1 MPYNTGALSYLDN
14 LAAMTQQAALDNEA
28 ARQQLALEQQQS
40 EARIAE
46 AQKAMEDALAQQ
58 QAAYVAQQQ
67 QAQAQ
72 AQQQQAA
79 ANAATMST
87 GNKWADEFIA
97 SADKFNYGTHGI
109 DPNGATLWNRK
120 VLDNWLDAKA
130 KEENWNAL
138 QKDQIKKQV
147 KDAVVKV
154 STNKNLFDTEERGFW
169 GAVGD
174 IGNSLADSAVGGI
187 ADLASTLNI
196 AAYEGAKRMGK
207 AGYTDALGNINPVYA
222 MEKAWEFTGLGDG
235 KMNWD
240 KQIDDA
246 VVATRAAWGDLK
258 SDYYKDAARARAE
271 ASGVAETLLALGDKP
286 TTAFDELAS
295 ALGVVVGAKGLN
307 LVGKGVAAV
316 GKGIVK
322 GAAKGVSKATFGM
335 ADDVL
340 RAGGAQLGRAAGVL
354 RPAAERLNPSI
365 LARSAAIEGAGNAM
379 DVLRQEGA
387 YNPTTAQYTDDA
399 LATAAVTGLLTGGIT
414 YAGGKLFNTVEGT
427 AARALGGRAAAGN
440 TTLSQTLLSGS
451 GLTIEQALRTVADDI
466 ASGAASK
473 ATRDVLG
480 EATEYL
486 ISRTAQL
493 VPKSGKL
500 SAVFNGTKQIT
511 SGMLGEGLEEGLIG
525 MVSSAATQGLG
536 KDGTFNTNNID
547 IKEVIRAGQNAAT
560 LGATLGVVSGG
571 IEAAGKYRE
580 HRANVDRILQDN
592 EQAAAHLQDARQ
604 MWYDIE
610 NPDGVVRPAQAQA
623 QAQPQAQPTGDP
635 LQQAQAQAQAQQP
648 TAPLALPSPNPTLAI
663 PSNIDPRLP
672 DDVYRELA
680 LQAYKERVAQ
690 TDAARADRE
699 MAAEVD
705 AAKQR
710 AMGDRLADYAKT
722 EQAKVALNEL
732 LTPEQRAE
740 RATAGFRF
748 ADDILNRSDI
758 HVPQGVRA
766 TIELLGQL
774 ERAQDLIK
782 SGTLD
787 TTTEKSLL
795 DSASQLLRYAT
806 RQGRLEA
813 ARTWVDK
820 NLLKIKTAE
829 QTQPAPADG
838 TAKAVSNTRSTKT
851 VLEQNGIAG
860 AAGKDVMRLM
870 KDVKSTNARVEVN
883 NFIEAYTSD
892 EPTDVGYYR
901 DRAVAS
907 LTDMYVK
914 QGQDQAT
921 AEASAQQL
929 VDDLEATL
937 TDGVESRSATK
948 EAASQEGAAAEA
960 KKLQLTLF
968 DEVTPDAT
976 QAVHDT
982 ARAMQKHGAPTSLMS
997 FPDGW
1002 QDDPRYLLM
1011 VGRYELQT
1019 GESFFRNQ
1027 LGTGGEYQQALA
1039 AGRTELNEQQWYQ
1052 VRSPQFKAW
1061 FGDWENDPANASKVI
1076 NPRTGEPLVVYHGTA
1091 GKFEAFDRGARAV
1104 SGSSTNDGFFFSD
1117 SPDVAGSYASVDSN
1131 YAPQPMVR
1139 GRIYDIDDNLT
1150 ADLGTF
1156 DSSDALYAHLR
1167 EREAAG
1173 EYVDWDGVV
1182 TNTEYPQV
1190 PLSARNIIPA
1200 FLNIRQPQVTDFG
1213 GLPWNALPAAQGGY
1227 ITTDVLARE
1236 AQQSAD
1242 GAVFT
1247 NVRDSHAQSDTQV
1260 STVYVAYDANQ
1271 IKSAVENS
1279 GEFSTSDARFRH
1291 QRGVQTEWDT
1301 MSDAEKHFAIEQ
1313 QTITRGTNALR
1324 NAFGDDIAWNVLWVS
1339 PRSQNLHNRNAR
1351 AYVVDGDPN
1360 TIYVVAHPHMT
1371 NQQFVYAVA
1380 HEMLHQGVDVNLRGK
1395 VLRGADYTQHMDRL
1409 AENPFVQALMARIG
1423 ERYGNIDKQSMVE
1436 EALAEIHAARTTK
1449 DGWNTLR
1456 NEWGL
1461 DMDIPAALRS
1471 TNSSSLVSRIVSYLK
1486 QVVSRLTGKY
1496 RKASDSDVANFL
1508 NVVTARRPNDT
1519 AGIRTPDQVNAYR
1532 QRMSFEAA
1540 QARSDYYHNQARS
1553 IYPDFDSLDD
1563 TSKANILSQ
1572 LGTGDEQAQTELGL
1586 QIRNSLLPV
1595 NDPWKDPKW
1604 RAQQQAAA
1612 HAQKV
1617 AAAQQAANQVPPSSN
1632 PQGQAD
1638 YVRRSV
1644 RQIRIYPSRANTS
1657 YYNASDLD
1665 NYVGIISQVR
1675 KGDAYFIRVEM
1686 NDDAT
1691 GAKGIIYEEPVTGDI
1706 DLDMHKAW
1714 EALVQQYPNAH
1725 YERREGSTYSTEANR
1740 ALTPEELVV
1749 LNRAQQMGLSSPSLR
1764 RWTNWLRDKLPANYV
1779 PILDKFLDVVEMA
1792 RTHWVSIYTPFMAV
1806 EQMYAD
1812 ATGKQTNIIT
1822 RLLRDKSEAGA
1833 FLHRNF
1839 NSTNPNQQS
1848 LRDRTEKLRQSIID
1862 SGISQEK
1869 VNRILHGLEER
1880 VRSDVLLNSDEALGH
1895 WQEVNGNRV
1904 LFDPAT
1910 GRPRYTVTGYRFQ
1923 DLDTTDPNAGTYD
1936 LRGIRLAQALA
1947 NLTVEERNK
1956 IGSIVAEVAE
1966 TNRIV
1971 NKLKHERGVLTDKD
1985 YYERVD
1991 RGKGY
1996 LDLVFPELA
2005 AQGVDFGGFF
2015 VTMRDDDSSAYSK
2028 AHALGRASAVE
2039 NVLGNTA
2046 KVWEAEV
2053 KTAFT
2058 NNELSQFAL
2067 MVMSMPNK
2075 HFVIDP
2081 VSPRNN
2087 FEDADNVLDWET
2099 SHKGEQDSIMIYING
2114 TPVRLVAKS
2123 KAAAKALHQ
2132 EQPHAAVAKIG
2143 SINHYFNQFK
2153 TSLNPAYPVF
2163 GLMRDI
2169 MTGYLNISGAIG
2181 EQYVDS
2187 KSAPAVGM
2195 KSIGYALKYLFSPDK
2210 HNLFLGTARGQYT
2223 DPWQLAYQ
2231 RLGAGMQF
2239 GDNLNTDAF
2248 ATNALTGKLPH
2259 QADLL
2264 RTGVSKARGI
2274 TARVAEAIAY
2284 PPETAMRLGSF
2295 RAYVEHVFG
2304 PQPSN
2309 VTAEQLVD
2317 LFDQAKNPAN
2327 ADKAAAIILGTKN
2340 LTSNFQQHGADNMVR
2355 HMFSFHNAVMQGT
2368 FSTLPQIL
2376 STKHGRNSMALM
2388 GIGLL
2393 MAAVANVGGE
2403 DDDEFGNSKYYQIA
2417 NRNRTVKLGDVQIPI
2432 PDEMGWFKLLID
2444 NAVGVAMGKRN
2455 ILDAATEQ
2463 AGGMVDMTTAQHWGN
2478 TDNAV
2483 ANAMFFA
2490 APAFA
2495 QPAVALTTGKDIF
2508 GRELKS
2514 EHAYDENG
2522 KRIQFAAD
2530 VERTTYRASST
2541 GTDIA
2546 EMLYGATGGAV
2557 DMTGDEI
2564 DVLGQ
2569 GYLGGLYRSVT
2580 RGIDASAD
2588 RDMGIADIV
2597 GSELFRSTKP
2607 IHIDGQSEEAWLQM
2621 GEKLHV
2627 STRHAGG
2634 TLDIL
2639 NADIDQSVT
2648 EAQRIYAEADKKMR
2662 AAKSDMGYSY
2672 KQLNAMISQA
2682 EAEGRYQDVR
2692 DYRADMRTI
2701 RTNKAAIRA
2710 EATTELNLLGIK

>member
-67 QAQAQ
+67 QAQVQ

-79 ANAATMST
+79 ANAAAMST

-174 IGNSLADSAVGGI
+174 IGNSLVDSAVGGV
-187 ADLASTLNI
+187 ADLASSLNT
-196 AAYEGAKRMGK
+196 AVYEGAKHMGK
-207 AGYTDALGNINPVYA
+207 SGYTDILGIVSPVYT
-222 MEKAWEFTGLGDG
+222 MEKAWESTGLGDG

-240 KQIDDA
+240 KQIDDTI
-246 VVATRAAWGDLK
+246 VSVRAAWGDLK
-258 SDYYKDAARARAE
+258 SDYSKDAARARAE
-271 ASGVAETLLALGDKP
+271 ASGVAETMLALGDKP
-286 TTAFDELAS
+286 TTAIDELAS
-295 ALGVVVGAKGLN
+295 SLGVVVGSYGVG
-307 LVGKGVAAV
+307 LVGKGVAALT
-316 GKGIVK
+316 KGLVK
-322 GAAKGVSKATFGM
+322 GAAKGVSKATLGL

-354 RPAAERLNPSI
+354 KPAAERLNPSM
-365 LARSAAIEGAGNAM
+365 LVRTAAIEGSGNAM

-387 YNPTTAQYTDDA
+387 YDPNAAQYTDDA
-399 LATAAVTGLLTGGIT
+399 LATAAATGLLTGGIT
-414 YAGGKLFNTVEGT
+414 YLGGKLFNTVEGT
-427 AARALGGRAAAGN
+427 AARALGGRAASRAEATSLGGEI
-440 TTLSQTLLSGS
+440 LQGGAKDIPSAL
-451 GLTIEQALRTVADDI
+451 GLVAADI
-466 ASGAASK
+466 AKGTVGKEA
-473 ATRDVLG
+473 REVL
-480 EATEYL
+480 ALTTEYL
-486 ISRTAQL
+486 MAHASEL
-493 VPKSGKL
+493 VPKS
-500 SAVFNGTKQIT
+500 SRFAAVFNGTKQIT

-525 MVSSAATQGLG
+525 MITSAATQGLG

-547 IKEVIRAGQNAAT
+547 IKEVMRAGANAAT
-560 LGATLGVVSGG
+560 LGATLGVVSGS

-580 HRANVDRILQDN
+580 HRANVDSILRERD
-592 EQAAAHLQDARQ
+592 EAASTYLPEVRQ

-705 AAKQR
+705 ATKQR

-829 QTQPAPADG
+829 QAQPAPADG

-883 NFIEAYTSD
+883 NFIEAFTSD
-892 EPTDVGYYR
+892 EPTDVGYFR

-907 LTDMYVK
+907 LTAMYVK

-968 DEVTPDAT
+968 DEVTPDTT

-982 ARAMQKHGAPTSLMS
+982 ARAMQKHGAPTAVQGDL
-997 FPDGW
+997 FDGE
-1002 QDDPRYLLM
+1002 
-1011 VGRYELQT
+1011 VV
-1019 GESFFRNQ
+1019 RNQ
-1027 LGTGGEYQQALA
+1027 LGE
-1039 AGRTELNEQQWYQ
+1039 E
-1052 VRSPQFKAW
+1052 
-1061 FGDWENDPANASKVI
+1061 
-1076 NPRTGEPLVVYHGTA
+1076 GT
-1091 GKFEAFDRGARAV
+1091 
-1104 SGSSTNDGFFFSD
+1104 
-1117 SPDVAGSYASVDSN
+1117 
-1131 YAPQPMVR
+1131 
-1139 GRIYDIDDNLT
+1139 
-1150 ADLGTF
+1150 
-1156 DSSDALYAHLR
+1156 
-1167 EREAAG
+1167 
-1173 EYVDWDGVV
+1173 
-1182 TNTEYPQV
+1182 
-1190 PLSARNIIPA
+1190 
-1200 FLNIRQPQVTDFG
+1200 
-1213 GLPWNALPAAQGGY
+1213 
-1227 ITTDVLARE
+1227 
-1236 AQQSAD
+1236 
-1242 GAVFT
+1242 
-1247 NVRDSHAQSDTQV
+1247 
-1260 STVYVAYDANQ
+1260 
-1271 IKSAVENS
+1271 
-1279 GEFSTSDARFRH
+1279 
-1291 QRGVQTEWDT
+1291 QTEWDT

-1324 NAFGDDIAWNVLWVS
+1324 NAFGDDIAWNVVWVS
-1339 PRSQNLHNRNAR
+1339 PRSQSLHNRNAR

-1471 TNSSSLVSRIVSYLK
+1471 TNSSSLVSRVVSYLK

-1496 RKASDSDVANFL
+1496 RKASDSDVADFL
-1508 NVVTARRPNDT
+1508 KVVTARRPNDT
-1519 AGIRTPDQVNAYR
+1519 AGIRTPDQVSAYR

-1553 IYPDFDSLDD
+1553 IYPDFDSLDA

-1572 LGTGDEQAQTELGL
+1572 LGAGDEQAQTELGL

-1595 NDPWKDPKW
+1595 NDPWKDTKW

-1792 RTHWVSIYTPFMAV
+1792 RTHWVSIYTPFIAV

-1839 NSTNPNQQS
+1839 NSTNPKQQS
-1848 LRDRTEKLRQSIID
+1848 LRDRTERLRQTIID

-1936 LRGIRLAQALA
+1936 LRGIRLAQAVA

-1985 YYERVD
+1985 YYERVN
-1991 RGKGY
+1991 RGKDY

-2046 KVWEAEV
+2046 KVWESEV

-2123 KAAAKALHQ
+2123 KAAAKALRQ

-2143 SINHYFNQFK
+2143 SVNHYFNQFK

-2264 RTGVSKARGI
+2264 RTGVSKVRGI
-2274 TARVAEAIAY
+2274 TVRVAETIAY

-2607 IHIDGQSEEAWLQM
+2607 IHIDGQSEEAWQKM

-2672 KQLNAMISQA
+2672 KQLNDMIRQA

>member
-1 MPYNTGALSYLDN
+1 MPYNAGALSYLDN

-40 EARIAE
+40 QARIAE
-46 AQKAMEDALAQQ
+46 AQQAMEDALAQQ
-58 QAAYVAQQQ
+58 QAAYAAQQQ
-67 QAQAQ
+67 QAQLQ
-72 AQQQQAA
+72 AQQQAA
-79 ANAATMST
+79 ASAAAMST

-97 SADKFNYGTHGI
+97 SADKFNYGTHSI

-147 KDAVVKV
+147 KDAVIKA
-154 STNKNLFDTEERGFW
+154 SSNKHLFDTEERGFW

-174 IGNSLADSAVGGI
+174 IGNSLADSAIGGL
-187 ADLASTLNI
+187 ADLASTLNVVT
-196 AAYEGAKRMGK
+196 YEGAKRMDK
-207 AGYTDALGNINPVYA
+207 AGYTDALGLISLPYV
-222 MEKAWEFTGLGDG
+222 MEKVWEATGLGDG

-246 VVATRAAWGDLK
+246 VVAARSAWGDLK
-258 SDYYKDAARARAE
+258 SDYSKDAARARAE
-271 ASGVAETLLALGDKP
+271 ASGVAETMLALGDKP
-286 TTAFDELAS
+286 STAFDELAY
-295 ALGVVVGAKGLN
+295 ALGTVVGAKGLG
-307 LVGKGVAAV
+307 LAGRGAATVGKGVA
-316 GKGIVK
+316 K
-322 GAAKGVSKATFGM
+322 GAARTTSEATLGL

-340 RAGGAQLGRAAGVL
+340 RAGGEQLGRAAGVL
-354 RPAAERLNPSI
+354 KPVAERLNPS
-365 LARSAAIEGAGNAM
+365 LLTRTAAIEGSGNAM

-387 YNPTTAQYTDDA
+387 YNADTAQYTGDA
-399 LATAAVTGLLTGGIT
+399 LATAAATGLLTGGIT
-414 YAGGKLFNTVEGT
+414 YLGGRLFNTVEGT

-466 ASGAASK
+466 VAGTASK
-473 ATRDVLG
+473 ATREVLG
-480 EATEYL
+480 EATEFL
-486 ISRTAQL
+486 MSRTAQL
-493 VPKSGKL
+493 VPKTSKL
-500 SAVFNGTKQIT
+500 SAAFSGAKQLT

-525 MVSSAATQGLG
+525 MISSAATQGLG

-547 IKEVIRAGQNAAT
+547 LKEVVRAGANAAT
-560 LGATLGVVSGG
+560 LGATLGVVSGSV
-571 IEAAGKYRE
+571 ESAGKYRAN
-580 HRANVDRILQDN
+580 RANVDRILRDN
-592 EQAAAHLQDARQ
+592 EQADSHLQDARQ
-604 MWYDIE
+604 MWYDLE
-610 NPDGVVRPAQAQA
+610 NPAGVARPQAQA
-623 QAQPQAQPTGDP
+623 QSQPQARPVVDP
-635 LQQAQAQAQAQQP
+635 LQQAQAQSPAQPA
-648 TAPLALPSPNPTLAI
+648 APLALPSPNPTLAI

-705 AAKQR
+705 ATKQR
-710 AMGDRLADYAKT
+710 AMGNRLADYAKT

-774 ERAQDLIK
+774 ERAQDLIRN
-782 SGTLD
+782 GTLD
-787 TTTEKSLL
+787 TATERSLL

-820 NLLKIKTAE
+820 NLLKIKTPLPA
-829 QTQPAPADG
+829 QPAHTDG
-838 TAKAVSNTRSTKT
+838 TTKVVSNIRSTKT

-883 NFIEAYTSD
+883 NFIDAFTSD

-937 TDGVESRSATK
+937 SDGVESRAATK

-982 ARAMQKHGAPTSLMS
+982 ARAMQKHGAPIE
-997 FPDGW
+997 W
-1002 QDDPRYLLM
+1002 QDNLNLLVKQGLDVDAM
-1011 VGRYELQT
+1011 D
-1019 GESFFRNQ
+1019 FRNQ
-1027 LGTGGEYQQALA
+1027 LGE
-1039 AGRTELNEQQWYQ
+1039 E
-1052 VRSPQFKAW
+1052 
-1061 FGDWENDPANASKVI
+1061 
-1076 NPRTGEPLVVYHGTA
+1076 GT
-1091 GKFEAFDRGARAV
+1091 
-1104 SGSSTNDGFFFSD
+1104 
-1117 SPDVAGSYASVDSN
+1117 
-1131 YAPQPMVR
+1131 
-1139 GRIYDIDDNLT
+1139 
-1150 ADLGTF
+1150 
-1156 DSSDALYAHLR
+1156 
-1167 EREAAG
+1167 
-1173 EYVDWDGVV
+1173 
-1182 TNTEYPQV
+1182 
-1190 PLSARNIIPA
+1190 
-1200 FLNIRQPQVTDFG
+1200 
-1213 GLPWNALPAAQGGY
+1213 
-1227 ITTDVLARE
+1227 
-1236 AQQSAD
+1236 
-1242 GAVFT
+1242 
-1247 NVRDSHAQSDTQV
+1247 
-1260 STVYVAYDANQ
+1260 
-1271 IKSAVENS
+1271 
-1279 GEFSTSDARFRH
+1279 
-1291 QRGVQTEWDT
+1291 QTEWDT

-1313 QTITRGTNALR
+1313 QTIARGTNALR
-1324 NAFGDDIAWNVLWVS
+1324 NAFGDDIAWNVVWVS

-1351 AYVVDGDPN
+1351 AYVVDGDSN

-1395 VLRGADYTQHMDRL
+1395 VLRGADYNQHMARL

-1423 ERYGNIDKQSMVE
+1423 ERHGNIDKQSMVE

-1449 DGWNTLR
+1449 DGWNVLR

-1471 TNSSSLVSRIVSYLK
+1471 TNSSSLVSRVVRYLK
-1486 QVVSRLTGKY
+1486 QIVSRMTGKF
-1496 RKASDSDVANFL
+1496 RKASDSAVADFL
-1508 NVVTARRPNDT
+1508 KVVTARRPNDT
-1519 AGIRTPDQVNAYR
+1519 AGIRTPDQVREYR

-1540 QARSDYYHNQARS
+1540 QARSDYYHSQARS
-1553 IYPDFDSLDD
+1553 IYPDFDALDSN
-1563 TSKANILSQ
+1563 TKANILSQ
-1572 LGTGDEQAQTELGL
+1572 LAAGDEQAQTELGL

-1604 RAQQQAAA
+1604 RAQQQAAE

-1665 NYVGIISQVR
+1665 AYVGIISQVR
-1675 KGDAYFIRVEM
+1675 KGDEYFVRVEM

-1706 DLDMHKAW
+1706 DLDMHNAW

-1764 RWTNWLRDKLPANYV
+1764 RWTNWLREKLPANYV
-1779 PILDKFLDVVEMA
+1779 PILDKFLDIVEMA
-1792 RTHWVSIYTPFMAV
+1792 RTHWVSIYTPFIAV

-1839 NSTNPNQQS
+1839 NSTNPKQQS
-1848 LRDRTEKLRQSIID
+1848 LRDRTERLRQTIID

-1880 VRSDVLLNSDEALGH
+1880 VRSDVLLNSDESLGH
-1895 WQEVNGNRV
+1895 WKEVSGNRV

-1985 YYERVD
+1985 YYERVK
-1991 RGKGY
+1991 RGKSY

-2087 FEDADNVLDWET
+2087 FDDPDNVLDWET

-2123 KAAAKALHQ
+2123 KAAAKALRQ

-2169 MTGYLNISGAIG
+2169 MTGYMNISGAIG

-2195 KSIGYALKYLFSPDK
+2195 KSIGYALKYLFSPDN

-2248 ATNALTGKLPH
+2248 ATNPLTGRLPQ

-2274 TARVAEAIAY
+2274 TARVAETIAY
-2284 PPETAMRLGSF
+2284 PPETAMRLGAF

-2317 LFDQAKNPAN
+2317 LFDQAKNPTN
-2327 ADKAAAIILGTKN
+2327 ADKAAAIIMGTKN

-2376 STKHGRNSMALM
+2376 STKHGRDSMALM

-2444 NAVGVAMGKRN
+2444 NSVGVAMGKRN
-2455 ILDAATEQ
+2455 IIDAATEQ
-2463 AGGMVDMTTAQHWGN
+2463 VGGMVDMTTAQHWGN

-2508 GRELKS
+2508 GRDLKS
-2514 EHAYDENG
+2514 EYAYDENG

-2607 IHIDGQSEEAWLQM
+2607 IHIDGQSEEAWQKM

-2672 KQLNAMISQA
+2672 KQLNDMIRQA

>member
-40 EARIAE
+40 QARIAE

-67 QAQAQ
+67 QAQLQ

-79 ANAATMST
+79 ADTAAMST

-147 KDAVVKV
+147 KDAVTKA
-154 STNKNLFDTEERGFW
+154 STNKHLFDTEERGFW

-187 ADLASTLNI
+187 ADLASTINT
-196 AAYEGAKRMGK
+196 AVYEGAKRMDK
-207 AGYTDALGNINPVYA
+207 AGYTDALGFLSPTYA
-222 MEKAWEFTGLGDG
+222 LEKAWEYTGLGDG

-258 SDYYKDAARARAE
+258 SDYSKDAARARAE

-286 TTAFDELAS
+286 TTALDELAS

-316 GKGIVK
+316 GKGVVRGTAK
-322 GAAKGVSKATFGM
+322 AASKATFGL

-340 RAGGAQLGRAAGVL
+340 RASGTQLGRATGVL
-354 RPAAERLNPSI
+354 KPVAERLNPSL
-365 LARSAAIEGAGNAM
+365 LARSAAIEGSGNAM

-387 YNPTTAQYTDDA
+387 YNADTAQYTDDA
-399 LATAAVTGLLTGGIT
+399 LATAAATGLLTGGIT
-414 YAGGKLFNTVEGT
+414 YAGGRLFNTVEGT

-440 TTLSQTLLSGS
+440 TTLGQTLLSGS

-486 ISRTAQL
+486 MSRTAQL

-500 SAVFNGTKQIT
+500 SAVFNGTKQLT

-525 MVSSAATQGLG
+525 MISSAATQGLG

-547 IKEVIRAGQNAAT
+547 IKEVMRAGANAAT
-560 LGATLGVVSGG
+560 LGATLGVVSGSF
-571 IEAAGKYRE
+571 EAAGKYRE

-592 EQAAAHLQDARQ
+592 AQAATQLQEARQ
-604 MWYDIE
+604 MWYDLE
-610 NPDGVVRPAQAQA
+610 NPAGVAQPAQ

-690 TDAARADRE
+690 ADAARADRE

-705 AAKQR
+705 ATKQR

-787 TTTEKSLL
+787 KATEQSLI

-820 NLLKIKTAE
+820 NLLKIKTPTPA
-829 QTQPAPADG
+829 QPAPTDG
-838 TAKAVSNTRSTKT
+838 TTKAVSNIRSTKT
-851 VLEQNGIAG
+851 VLENNGISG

-883 NFIEAYTSD
+883 NFIEAFTSD

-937 TDGVESRSATK
+937 SDGVESRAATK

-982 ARAMQKHGAPTSLMS
+982 ARAMQKHGAPTAVQGDLFGDM
-997 FPDGW
+997 DI
-1002 QDDPRYLLM
+1002 
-1011 VGRYELQT
+1011 
-1019 GESFFRNQ
+1019 RNQ
-1027 LGTGGEYQQALA
+1027 LG
-1039 AGRTELNEQQWYQ
+1039 
-1052 VRSPQFKAW
+1052 
-1061 FGDWENDPANASKVI
+1061 
-1076 NPRTGEPLVVYHGTA
+1076 
-1091 GKFEAFDRGARAV
+1091 
-1104 SGSSTNDGFFFSD
+1104 
-1117 SPDVAGSYASVDSN
+1117 
-1131 YAPQPMVR
+1131 
-1139 GRIYDIDDNLT
+1139 
-1150 ADLGTF
+1150 
-1156 DSSDALYAHLR
+1156 
-1167 EREAAG
+1167 AG
-1173 EYVDWDGVV
+1173 EEG
-1182 TNTEYPQV
+1182 
-1190 PLSARNIIPA
+1190 I
-1200 FLNIRQPQVTDFG
+1200 
-1213 GLPWNALPAAQGGY
+1213 
-1227 ITTDVLARE
+1227 
-1236 AQQSAD
+1236 
-1242 GAVFT
+1242 
-1247 NVRDSHAQSDTQV
+1247 
-1260 STVYVAYDANQ
+1260 
-1271 IKSAVENS
+1271 
-1279 GEFSTSDARFRH
+1279 
-1291 QRGVQTEWDT
+1291 QTEWDM

-1324 NAFGDDIAWNVLWVS
+1324 NAFGDDIAWNVVWVS

-1395 VLRGADYTQHMDRL
+1395 VLRGADYNQHMDRL

-1496 RKASDSDVANFL
+1496 RKASDSDVADFL
-1508 NVVTARRPNDT
+1508 KVVTARRPNDT

-1553 IYPDFDSLDD
+1553 IYPDFDALDSN
-1563 TSKANILSQ
+1563 TKADILSQ
-1572 LGTGDEQAQTELGL
+1572 LATGDEQAQTELGL

-1617 AAAQQAANQVPPSSN
+1617 AAAQQAANQVPPASN

-1638 YVRRSV
+1638 YVRRTV

-1665 NYVGIISQVR
+1665 TYVGIISQVR

-1764 RWTNWLRDKLPANYV
+1764 RWTNWLREKLPANYV
-1779 PILDKFLDVVEMA
+1779 PILDKFLDIVEMA

-1862 SGISQEK
+1862 SGLSQDK

-1880 VRSDVLLNSDEALGH
+1880 VRSDVLLNSDESLGH

-1985 YYERVD
+1985 YYERVN

-2087 FEDADNVLDWET
+2087 FDDPDNVLDWET

-2123 KAAAKALHQ
+2123 KAAAKALRQ

-2143 SINHYFNQFK
+2143 SVNHYFNQFK

-2248 ATNALTGKLPH
+2248 ASNPLTGRLPQ

-2274 TARVAEAIAY
+2274 TARVAETIAY
-2284 PPETAMRLGSF
+2284 PPETAMRLGAF

-2317 LFDQAKNPAN
+2317 LFDQAKNPVN
-2327 ADKAAAIILGTKN
+2327 ADKAAAIIMGTKN

-2417 NRNRTVKLGDVQIPI
+2417 NRNRTVKLGDIQIPI

-2444 NAVGVAMGKRN
+2444 NSVGVAMGKRN

-2463 AGGMVDMTTAQHWGN
+2463 VGGMVDMTTAQHWGN

-2522 KRIQFAAD
+2522 KRIQFPAD

-2588 RDMGIADIV
+2588 RDMGIGDIV

-2607 IHIDGQSEEAWLQM
+2607 IHIDGQSEEAWQKM

>member
-40 EARIAE
+40 QARIAE
-46 AQKAMEDALAQQ
+46 AQQAMEDALAQQ

-67 QAQAQ
+67 QAQLQ

-79 ANAATMST
+79 ADTAAMST

-147 KDAVVKV
+147 KDAVIKV
-154 STNKNLFDTEERGFW
+154 STNKHLFDTEERGFW

-174 IGNSLADSAVGGI
+174 IGNSLADSAVGGL

-196 AAYEGAKRMGK
+196 AAYEGAKRMEK

-222 MEKAWEFTGLGDG
+222 LEKAWEFTGLGDG
-235 KMNWD
+235 KLNWD

-258 SDYYKDAARARAE
+258 SDYSKDAARARAE

-316 GKGIVK
+316 GKSVVK
-322 GAAKGVSKATFGM
+322 GAAKGASKATFGL

-354 RPAAERLNPSI
+354 KPVAERLNPSL
-365 LARSAAIEGAGNAM
+365 LARSAAIEGSGNAM
-379 DVLRQEGA
+379 NVLRQEGA
-387 YNPTTAQYTDDA
+387 YNADTAQYTDDA
-399 LATAAVTGLLTGGIT
+399 LATAAATGLLTGGVT
-414 YAGGKLFNTVEGT
+414 YLGGRLFSTVEGT
-427 AARALGGRAAAGN
+427 AARALGSRAAAGN
-440 TTLSQTLLSGS
+440 TALSQTLLSGS

-466 ASGAASK
+466 VSGAASK

-480 EATEYL
+480 EATEFL
-486 ISRTAQL
+486 MSRTAQL
-493 VPKSGKL
+493 VPKTSNL
-500 SAVFNGTKQIT
+500 SAAFSGAKQIT
-511 SGMLGEGLEEGLIG
+511 SGILGEGIEEGLIG
-525 MVSSAATQGLG
+525 MISSAATQGLG

-547 IKEVIRAGQNAAT
+547 LKEVMRAGANAAT
-560 LGATLGVVSGG
+560 LGATLGVVSGSF
-571 IEAAGKYRE
+571 EAAGKYRE
-580 HRANVDRILQDN
+580 NRANVDRILRDN
-592 EQAAAHLQDARQ
+592 EQADTHLQEARQ
-604 MWYDIE
+604 LWYDLE
-610 NPDGVVRPAQAQA
+610 NPAGVAQPAQ
-623 QAQPQAQPTGDP
+623 QAQPQVQPTVDP
-635 LQQAQAQAQAQQP
+635 LQQAQAQAPQP
-648 TAPLALPSPNPTLAI
+648 NAPLALPSPNPTLAI

-690 TDAARADRE
+690 ADAARADRV
-699 MAAEVD
+699 AVAEAD
-705 AAKQR
+705 ASKQR

-722 EQAKVALNEL
+722 EQAKTALNEL

-740 RATAGFRF
+740 RATTGFRF

-787 TTTEKSLL
+787 KATEQSLL

-829 QTQPAPADG
+829 QAKPAQPDG
-838 TAKAVSNTRSTKT
+838 TTKAVSNIRSTKT
-851 VLEQNGIAG
+851 VLENNGIAG
-860 AAGKDVMRLM
+860 AASKDVMRLM
-870 KDVKSTNARVEVN
+870 KDVKSTNARVELN
-883 NFIEAYTSD
+883 NFIEAFTSD

-937 TDGVESRSATK
+937 TDGVESRASTK

-982 ARAMQKHGAPTSLMS
+982 ARAMQKHGAPTAVQGDL
-997 FPDGW
+997 FGDV
-1002 QDDPRYLLM
+1002 D
-1011 VGRYELQT
+1011 V
-1019 GESFFRNQ
+1019 RNQ
-1027 LGTGGEYQQALA
+1027 LDTE
-1039 AGRTELNEQQWYQ
+1039 GR
-1052 VRSPQFKAW
+1052 
-1061 FGDWENDPANASKVI
+1061 
-1076 NPRTGEPLVVYHGTA
+1076 
-1091 GKFEAFDRGARAV
+1091 
-1104 SGSSTNDGFFFSD
+1104 
-1117 SPDVAGSYASVDSN
+1117 
-1131 YAPQPMVR
+1131 
-1139 GRIYDIDDNLT
+1139 
-1150 ADLGTF
+1150 
-1156 DSSDALYAHLR
+1156 
-1167 EREAAG
+1167 
-1173 EYVDWDGVV
+1173 
-1182 TNTEYPQV
+1182 
-1190 PLSARNIIPA
+1190 
-1200 FLNIRQPQVTDFG
+1200 
-1213 GLPWNALPAAQGGY
+1213 
-1227 ITTDVLARE
+1227 
-1236 AQQSAD
+1236 
-1242 GAVFT
+1242 
-1247 NVRDSHAQSDTQV
+1247 
-1260 STVYVAYDANQ
+1260 
-1271 IKSAVENS
+1271 
-1279 GEFSTSDARFRH
+1279 
-1291 QRGVQTEWDT
+1291 QTEWDT

-1324 NAFGDDIAWNVLWVS
+1324 NAFGDDIAWNVVWVS
-1339 PRSQNLHNRNAR
+1339 PRSQNLHNRNTR

-1395 VLRGADYTQHMDRL
+1395 VLRGADYNQHMDRL

-1423 ERYGNIDKQSMVE
+1423 ERYGNIDKRSMVE

-1486 QVVSRLTGKY
+1486 QVVSRLTGKF
-1496 RKASDSDVANFL
+1496 RKASDSDVADFL
-1508 NVVTARRPNDT
+1508 KVVTARRPNDT
-1519 AGIRTPDQVNAYR
+1519 AGIRTPDQVREYR
-1532 QRMSFEAA
+1532 QRMSFESA
-1540 QARSDYYHNQARS
+1540 QARSDYYHDQARS
-1553 IYPDFDSLDD
+1553 IYPDFDSLDAS
-1563 TSKANILSQ
+1563 SKADILSQ
-1572 LGTGDEQAQTELGL
+1572 LATDDEQAQTELGL
-1586 QIRNSLLPV
+1586 QVRNSLLPV

-1604 RAQQQAAA
+1604 RAQQQAAD
-1612 HAQKV
+1612 HAQRV
-1617 AAAQQAANQVPPSSN
+1617 AAAQQAANQVPPASN

-1638 YVRRSV
+1638 YVRRTV

-1657 YYNASDLD
+1657 YYNATDLD
-1665 NYVGIISQVR
+1665 TYVGIISQVR
-1675 KGDAYFIRVEM
+1675 KGDEYFIRVEM

-1714 EALVQQYPNAH
+1714 EALIQQYPNAH

-1764 RWTNWLRDKLPANYV
+1764 RWTNWLREKLPANYV

-1792 RTHWVSIYTPFMAV
+1792 RTHWVSIYTPFIAV

-1848 LRDRTEKLRQSIID
+1848 LRDRTERLRQTIID
-1862 SGISQEK
+1862 SGLSQDK

-1880 VRSDVLLNSDEALGH
+1880 VRSDVLLNSDESLGH

-1985 YYERVD
+1985 YHERIN
-1991 RGKGY
+1991 RGKDY
-1996 LDLVFPELA
+1996 LNLVFPELA
-2005 AQGVDFGGFF
+2005 AQGVDFGDFF
-2015 VTMRDDDSSAYSK
+2015 VTMRDDDSSAYAK

-2087 FEDADNVLDWET
+2087 FDDPDNVLDWET

-2123 KAAAKALHQ
+2123 KAAAKALRQ

-2248 ATNALTGKLPH
+2248 ASNPLTGRLPQ

-2274 TARVAEAIAY
+2274 TSRVAETIAY
-2284 PPETAMRLGSF
+2284 PPETAMRLGVF

-2304 PQPSN
+2304 PQSSN

-2455 ILDAATEQ
+2455 IIDAATEQ
-2463 AGGMVDMTTAQHWGN
+2463 VGGMVDMTTAQHWGN

-2514 EHAYDENG
+2514 EYAYDENG

-2530 VERTTYRASST
+2530 VERTTYHASSI
-2541 GTDIA
+2541 GTAIA

-2672 KQLNAMISQA
+2672 KQLNDMIRQA

>member
-58 QAAYVAQQQ
+58 QAAYAAQQQ
-67 QAQAQ
+67 QAQLQ

-79 ANAATMST
+79 ADTAAMST

-147 KDAVVKV
+147 KDAVVKA
-154 STNKNLFDTEERGFW
+154 STNKHLFDTEERGFW

-187 ADLASTLNI
+187 ADLASTINT
-196 AAYEGAKRMGK
+196 AVYEGAKRMDK
-207 AGYTDALGNINPVYA
+207 AGYTDALGFANPVYTL
-222 MEKAWEFTGLGDG
+222 EKAWEATGLGDG

-258 SDYYKDAARARAE
+258 SDYSKDAARARAE

-322 GAAKGVSKATFGM
+322 GAAKGVSKATFGL

-340 RAGGAQLGRAAGVL
+340 RASGAQLGRAAGVL

-387 YNPTTAQYTDDA
+387 YDASTAKYTDDA

-427 AARALGGRAAAGN
+427 AARALGGRAASRAEA
-440 TTLSQTLLSGS
+440 TTLGDAMLHDGAKGIPSAL
-451 GLTIEQALRTVADDI
+451 GLVADDI
-466 ASGAASK
+466 AKGTVGKEA
-473 ATRDVLG
+473 REVL
-480 EATEYL
+480 AQVTDYL
-486 ISRTAQL
+486 MAHTSDL
-493 VPKSGKL
+493 VPKTSKFA
-500 SAVFNGTKQIT
+500 AVFNGTKQIT

-525 MVSSAATQGLG
+525 MITSAAIQGLG
-536 KDGTFNTNNID
+536 KDGTFSTNNID
-547 IKEVIRAGQNAAT
+547 LKEVMRAGMNAAT
-560 LGATLGVVSGG
+560 LGATLGVVSGSF
-571 IEAAGKYRE
+571 EAAGKYRE
-580 HRANVDRILQDN
+580 NRANVDRILRERD
-592 EQAAAHLQDARQ
+592 EAASTYLPEVRQ

-610 NPDGVVRPAQAQA
+610 NPEGIVRPQA
-623 QAQPQAQPTGDP
+623 QAQPQAQPTVDP
-635 LQQAQAQAQAQQP
+635 LQQAQAQAQAQAQSPAQP
-648 TAPLALPSPNPTLAI
+648 TAPLALPSPTPTLAI
-663 PSNIDPRLP
+663 PSSIDPRLP

-690 TDAARADRE
+690 ADAARADRE
-699 MAAEVD
+699 LAAEAD
-705 AAKQR
+705 ATKQR

-722 EQAKVALNEL
+722 ERAKAAVNEL

-787 TTTEKSLL
+787 KASEQSLIE
-795 DSASQLLRYAT
+795 SASQLLRYAT

-813 ARTWVDK
+813 ARNWVDK

-829 QTQPAPADG
+829 QAQPAPADG
-838 TAKAVSNTRSTKT
+838 TTKVVSNARSTKA
-851 VLEQNGIAG
+851 VLEKNGIAG
-860 AAGKDVMRLM
+860 AASKDVMRLV

-883 NFIEAYTSD
+883 NFIEAFTSD
-892 EPTDVGYYR
+892 ESTDVGYYR

-907 LTDMYVK
+907 LTDMYAQ

-982 ARAMQKHGAPTSLMS
+982 ARAMQKHGAPTAVQGDL
-997 FPDGW
+997 FDGEIIR
-1002 QDDPRYLLM
+1002 D
-1011 VGRYELQT
+1011 
-1019 GESFFRNQ
+1019 Q
-1027 LGTGGEYQQALA
+1027 LG
-1039 AGRTELNEQQWYQ
+1039 
-1052 VRSPQFKAW
+1052 
-1061 FGDWENDPANASKVI
+1061 
-1076 NPRTGEPLVVYHGTA
+1076 
-1091 GKFEAFDRGARAV
+1091 
-1104 SGSSTNDGFFFSD
+1104 
-1117 SPDVAGSYASVDSN
+1117 
-1131 YAPQPMVR
+1131 
-1139 GRIYDIDDNLT
+1139 
-1150 ADLGTF
+1150 
-1156 DSSDALYAHLR
+1156 
-1167 EREAAG
+1167 AG
-1173 EYVDWDGVV
+1173 EEGM
-1182 TNTEYPQV
+1182 
-1190 PLSARNIIPA
+1190 
-1200 FLNIRQPQVTDFG
+1200 
-1213 GLPWNALPAAQGGY
+1213 
-1227 ITTDVLARE
+1227 
-1236 AQQSAD
+1236 
-1242 GAVFT
+1242 
-1247 NVRDSHAQSDTQV
+1247 
-1260 STVYVAYDANQ
+1260 
-1271 IKSAVENS
+1271 
-1279 GEFSTSDARFRH
+1279 
-1291 QRGVQTEWDT
+1291 QTEWDT

-1313 QTITRGTNALR
+1313 QTVTRGTNALR
-1324 NAFGDDIAWNVLWVS
+1324 NAFGDDIAWNVVWVS
-1339 PRSQNLHNRNAR
+1339 PRSQSLHNRNAR

-1471 TNSSSLVSRIVSYLK
+1471 TNSSSLVSRVVSYLK

-1553 IYPDFDSLDD
+1553 IYPDFDSLDA
-1563 TSKANILSQ
+1563 TTKANILSQ
-1572 LGTGDEQAQTELGL
+1572 LGAGDEQAQTELGL

-1617 AAAQQAANQVPPSSN
+1617 AAAQQAANQVPPASN

-1657 YYNASDLD
+1657 YYNATDLD

-1675 KGDAYFIRVEM
+1675 KGDDYFIRVEM

-1714 EALVQQYPNAH
+1714 ESLVQQYPNAH

-1862 SGISQEK
+1862 SGLSQDK

-1880 VRSDVLLNSDEALGH
+1880 VRSDVLLNSDESLGH

-1936 LRGIRLAQALA
+1936 LRGIRLAQAVA

-1985 YYERVD
+1985 YYERVN
-1991 RGKGY
+1991 RGKDY

-2087 FEDADNVLDWET
+2087 FDDPDNVLDWET

-2123 KAAAKALHQ
+2123 KAAAKALRQ

-2248 ATNALTGKLPH
+2248 ATNPLTGKLPH

-2274 TARVAEAIAY
+2274 TARVAETIAY
-2284 PPETAMRLGSF
+2284 PPETAMRLGAF

-2317 LFDQAKNPAN
+2317 LFDQAKNPVN

-2514 EHAYDENG
+2514 EYAYDENG

-2607 IHIDGQSEEAWLQM
+2607 IHIDGQSEEAWQKM

>member
-147 KDAVVKV
+147 KDAVTKA

-246 VVATRAAWGDLK
+246 VVAIRAAWGDLK

-316 GKGIVK
+316 GKGVVK
-322 GAAKGVSKATFGM
+322 GAAKATSKATFGL

-354 RPAAERLNPSI
+354 KPAAERLNPSM
-365 LARSAAIEGAGNAM
+365 LVRTAAIEGSGNAM

-387 YNPTTAQYTDDA
+387 YDPNTAQYTDDA
-399 LATAAVTGLLTGGIT
+399 LATAAATGLLTGGIT
-414 YAGGKLFNTVEGT
+414 YLGGKLFNTVEGT

-486 ISRTAQL
+486 MSHTDQL

-560 LGATLGVVSGG
+560 LGATLGVVSGS

-580 HRANVDRILQDN
+580 HRANVDSILRERD
-592 EQAAAHLQDARQ
+592 EAASTYLPEVRQ

-610 NPDGVVRPAQAQA
+610 NPAGVAQPQGQAQSQPQA
-623 QAQPQAQPTGDP
+623 QAQPTVDP
-635 LQQAQAQAQAQQP
+635 LQQAQAQAQAQP

-699 MAAEVD
+699 MAAEAD
-705 AAKQR
+705 ATKQR

-829 QTQPAPADG
+829 QMQPAPADG

-883 NFIEAYTSD
+883 NFIEAYTGD
-892 EPTDVGYYR
+892 AATDVGYYR

-929 VDDLEATL
+929 VDDLEAIL
-937 TDGVESRSATK
+937 TDGVESRAATK

-982 ARAMQKHGAPTSLMS
+982 ARAMQKHGAPTAVMT

-1002 QDDPRYLLM
+1002 QDDPRFLRM
-1011 VGRYELQT
+1011 VGRYELRT
-1019 GESFFRNQ
+1019 GKAFPRDQ
-1027 LGTGGEYQQALA
+1027 LG
-1039 AGRTELNEQQWYQ
+1039 
-1052 VRSPQFKAW
+1052 
-1061 FGDWENDPANASKVI
+1061 
-1076 NPRTGEPLVVYHGTA
+1076 
-1091 GKFEAFDRGARAV
+1091 AV
-1104 SGSSTNDGFFFSD
+1104 
-1117 SPDVAGSYASVDSN
+1117 
-1131 YAPQPMVR
+1131 
-1139 GRIYDIDDNLT
+1139 
-1150 ADLGTF
+1150 
-1156 DSSDALYAHLR
+1156 
-1167 EREAAG
+1167 E
-1173 EYVDWDGVV
+1173 DGV
-1182 TNTEYPQV
+1182 
-1190 PLSARNIIPA
+1190 
-1200 FLNIRQPQVTDFG
+1200 
-1213 GLPWNALPAAQGGY
+1213 
-1227 ITTDVLARE
+1227 
-1236 AQQSAD
+1236 QSAW
-1242 GAVFT
+1242 
-1247 NVRDSHAQSDTQV
+1247 
-1260 STVYVAYDANQ
+1260 
-1271 IKSAVENS
+1271 E
-1279 GEFSTSDARFRH
+1279 
-1291 QRGVQTEWDT
+1291 T

-1324 NAFGDDIAWNVLWVS
+1324 NAFGDDIAWNVVWVS

-1508 NVVTARRPNDT
+1508 NVVTVRRPNDT
-1519 AGIRTPDQVNAYR
+1519 AGIRTPDQVSAYR

-1553 IYPDFDSLDD
+1553 IYPDFDSLDA

-1572 LGTGDEQAQTELGL
+1572 LSAGDEQAQTELGL

-1822 RLLRDKSEAGA
+1822 RLLRGKSEAGA

-1839 NSTNPNQQS
+1839 NSTNPKQQS
-1848 LRDRTEKLRQSIID
+1848 LRDRTERLRQTIID

-1880 VRSDVLLNSDEALGH
+1880 VRSDVLLNSDESLGH

-1956 IGSIVAEVAE
+1956 IGSIVVEVAE

-1985 YYERVD
+1985 YGERVN
-1991 RGKGY
+1991 RGKAY

-2123 KAAAKALHQ
+2123 KAAAKALRQ

-2274 TARVAEAIAY
+2274 TARVAETIAY

-2508 GRELKS
+2508 GRELKA

-2607 IHIDGQSEEAWLQM
+2607 IHIDGQSEEAWQKM

>member
-67 QAQAQ
+67 QAQQQ

-138 QKDQIKKQV
+138 QRDQIKKQV
-147 KDAVVKV
+147 KDAVVKA
-154 STNKNLFDTEERGFW
+154 STNKHLFDTEERGFW

-174 IGNSLADSAVGGI
+174 IGNSLADSAIGGI
-187 ADLASTLNI
+187 ADLASTLNT
-196 AAYEGAKRMGK
+196 AVYEGAKRMDK
-207 AGYTDALGNINPVYA
+207 AGYTDALGFANPVYTL
-222 MEKAWEFTGLGDG
+222 EKAWEATGLGDG

-258 SDYYKDAARARAE
+258 SDYSKDAARARAE

-286 TTAFDELAS
+286 STGFDELAS

-307 LVGKGVAAV
+307 LVGRGVAAV
-316 GKGIVK
+316 AKGVVK
-322 GAAKGVSKATFGM
+322 GAAKGVSKATFGL

-387 YNPTTAQYTDDA
+387 YDASTAKYTDDA

-427 AARALGGRAAAGN
+427 AARALGGRAASRAEATALGDAM
-440 TTLSQTLLSGS
+440 LHDGAKGIPSAL
-451 GLTIEQALRTVADDI
+451 GLVADDI
-466 ASGAASK
+466 AKGTVGKEA
-473 ATRDVLG
+473 REVL
-480 EATEYL
+480 AQVTDYL
-486 ISRTAQL
+486 MAHTSDL
-493 VPKSGKL
+493 VPKTSKFA
-500 SAVFNGTKQIT
+500 AVFNGTKQIT

-525 MVSSAATQGLG
+525 MITSAAIQGLG

-547 IKEVIRAGQNAAT
+547 LKEVMRAGANAAT
-560 LGATLGVVSGG
+560 LGATLGVVSGSF
-571 IEAAGKYRE
+571 EAAGKYRE
-580 HRANVDRILQDN
+580 HRANVDSILRERD
-592 EQAAAHLQDARQ
+592 EAASTYLPEVRQ

-635 LQQAQAQAQAQQP
+635 LQQAQAQAQAQP

-705 AAKQR
+705 ATKQR

-782 SGTLD
+782 SGMLD
-787 TTTEKSLL
+787 KATEQSLIE
-795 DSASQLLRYAT
+795 SASQLLRYAT

-829 QTQPAPADG
+829 QAQPAQENG
-838 TAKAVSNTRSTKT
+838 TTKAVSNARSTKT
-851 VLEQNGIAG
+851 VLEKNGIAG
-860 AAGKDVMRLM
+860 AAGKDVMRLV

-883 NFIEAYTSD
+883 NFIEAFTSD
-892 EPTDVGYYR
+892 ESTDVGYYR

-948 EAASQEGAAAEA
+948 EAASQEGAASEA

-982 ARAMQKHGAPTSLMS
+982 ARAMQKHGAPTAVQGDLFGNMA
-997 FPDGW
+997 
-1002 QDDPRYLLM
+1002 
-1011 VGRYELQT
+1011 V
-1019 GESFFRNQ
+1019 RNQ
-1027 LGTGGEYQQALA
+1027 LGTGYEYQQALA
-1039 AGRTELNEQQWYQ
+1039 AGRTELNEQQWHQ

-1061 FGDWENDPANASKVI
+1061 FGDWETDPANASKVI

-1131 YAPQPMVR
+1131 YVPQPMVR

-1173 EYVDWDGVV
+1173 ESVDWDGVV

-1227 ITTDVLARE
+1227 TTTDVLARA

-1324 NAFGDDIAWNVLWVS
+1324 NAFGDDIAWNVVWVS
-1339 PRSQNLHNRNAR
+1339 PRSQSLHNRNAR

-1360 TIYVVAHPHMT
+1360 TIYVVAHPRMT

-1486 QVVSRLTGKY
+1486 QVVSHLTGKY

-1553 IYPDFDSLDD
+1553 IYPDFDSLDA
-1563 TSKANILSQ
+1563 TTKANILSQ
-1572 LGTGDEQAQTELGL
+1572 LGAGDEQAQTELGL

-1595 NDPWKDPKW
+1595 NDPWKDPAWHAK
-1604 RAQQQAAA
+1604 QQAAD
-1612 HAQKV
+1612 HAKKV

-1638 YVRRSV
+1638 FVRRSV

-1675 KGDAYFIRVEM
+1675 KGDDYFIRVEM

-1714 EALVQQYPNAH
+1714 ESLVQQYPNAH

-1764 RWTNWLRDKLPANYV
+1764 RWTNWLREKLPANYV
-1779 PILDKFLDVVEMA
+1779 PILDKFLDIVEMW
-1792 RTHWVSIYTPFMAV
+1792 RTHWVSIYTPFTAV

-1839 NSTNPNQQS
+1839 NSTNPKQQS
-1848 LRDRTEKLRQSIID
+1848 LRDRTERLRQTIID
-1862 SGISQEK
+1862 SGLSQEK

-1880 VRSDVLLNSDEALGH
+1880 VRSDVLLNSDESLGH

-1936 LRGIRLAQALA
+1936 LRGIRLAQAVA

-1956 IGSIVAEVAE
+1956 IGAIVAEVAE

-1985 YYERVD
+1985 YHERIH
-1991 RGKGY
+1991 RGKSY

-2123 KAAAKALHQ
+2123 KAAAKALRQ

-2143 SINHYFNQFK
+2143 SVNHYFNQFK

-2264 RTGVSKARGI
+2264 RTGASKVRGI
-2274 TARVAEAIAY
+2274 TARVAETIAY

-2455 ILDAATEQ
+2455 VLDAATEQ
-2463 AGGMVDMTTAQHWGN
+2463 VGGMVDMTTAQHWGN

-2607 IHIDGQSEEAWLQM
+2607 IHIDGQSEEAWQKM

>member
-40 EARIAE
+40 QARIAE
-46 AQKAMEDALAQQ
+46 AQQAMEDALAQQ

-67 QAQAQ
+67 QAQLQ
-72 AQQQQAA
+72 AQQQQVAA
-79 ANAATMST
+79 DTAAMST

-120 VLDNWLDAKA
+120 VLDNWLEAKA
-130 KEENWNAL
+130 REENWNAL

-147 KDAVVKV
+147 KDAVIKA
-154 STNKNLFDTEERGFW
+154 STNKHLFDTEERGFW

-174 IGNSLADSAVGGI
+174 IGNSLADSAVGGL

-196 AAYEGAKRMGK
+196 AAYEGAKRMEK

-222 MEKAWEFTGLGDG
+222 LEKAWEFTGLGDG
-235 KMNWD
+235 KLNWD

-258 SDYYKDAARARAE
+258 SDYSKDAARARAE

-307 LVGKGVAAV
+307 LVGKGVAAA
-316 GKGIVK
+316 GKGIVRGTAK
-322 GAAKGVSKATFGM
+322 AASKATFGL

-354 RPAAERLNPSI
+354 KPVAERLNPSL
-365 LARSAAIEGAGNAM
+365 LARSAAIEGSGNAM
-379 DVLRQEGA
+379 NVLRQEGA
-387 YNPTTAQYTDDA
+387 YNADTAQYTDDA
-399 LATAAVTGLLTGGIT
+399 LATAAATGLLTGGVT
-414 YAGGKLFNTVEGT
+414 YLGGRLFSTVEGT

-440 TTLSQTLLSGS
+440 TALSQTLLSGS

-466 ASGAASK
+466 VSGAASK

-480 EATEYL
+480 EATEFL
-486 ISRTAQL
+486 MSRTAQL
-493 VPKSGKL
+493 VPKTSNL
-500 SAVFNGTKQIT
+500 SAAFSGAKQIT

-525 MVSSAATQGLG
+525 MISSAATQGLG

-547 IKEVIRAGQNAAT
+547 LKEVMRAGANAAT
-560 LGATLGVVSGG
+560 LGATLGVVSGSF
-571 IEAAGKYRE
+571 EAAGKYRE
-580 HRANVDRILQDN
+580 NRANVDRILRDN
-592 EQAAAHLQDARQ
+592 EQADANLQEARQ
-604 MWYDIE
+604 LWYDLD
-610 NPDGVVRPAQAQA
+610 NPAGVAQPAQ
-623 QAQPQAQPTGDP
+623 QAQPQVQPTVDP
-635 LQQAQAQAQAQQP
+635 LQQAQAQAQQP
-648 TAPLALPSPNPTLAI
+648 NAPLALPSPNPTLAI

-690 TDAARADRE
+690 ADTARADRV
-699 MAAEVD
+699 AVAEAD
-705 AAKQR
+705 ASKQR

-722 EQAKVALNEL
+722 EQAKTALNEL
-732 LTPEQRAE
+732 LTSEQRAE

-787 TTTEKSLL
+787 KATEQSLI

-829 QTQPAPADG
+829 QAKPAQPDG
-838 TAKAVSNTRSTKT
+838 TTKAVSNIRSTKT
-851 VLEQNGIAG
+851 VLETNGIAG
-860 AAGKDVMRLM
+860 AASKDVMRLM
-870 KDVKSTNARVEVN
+870 KDVKSTNARVELN
-883 NFIEAYTSD
+883 NFIEAFTSD

-937 TDGVESRSATK
+937 SDGVESRVATK

-982 ARAMQKHGAPTSLMS
+982 ARAMQKHGAPTAVQGDL
-997 FPDGW
+997 FGGVD
-1002 QDDPRYLLM
+1002 
-1011 VGRYELQT
+1011 V
-1019 GESFFRNQ
+1019 RNQ
-1027 LGTGGEYQQALA
+1027 LDTE
-1039 AGRTELNEQQWYQ
+1039 GR
-1052 VRSPQFKAW
+1052 
-1061 FGDWENDPANASKVI
+1061 
-1076 NPRTGEPLVVYHGTA
+1076 
-1091 GKFEAFDRGARAV
+1091 
-1104 SGSSTNDGFFFSD
+1104 
-1117 SPDVAGSYASVDSN
+1117 
-1131 YAPQPMVR
+1131 
-1139 GRIYDIDDNLT
+1139 
-1150 ADLGTF
+1150 
-1156 DSSDALYAHLR
+1156 
-1167 EREAAG
+1167 
-1173 EYVDWDGVV
+1173 
-1182 TNTEYPQV
+1182 
-1190 PLSARNIIPA
+1190 
-1200 FLNIRQPQVTDFG
+1200 
-1213 GLPWNALPAAQGGY
+1213 
-1227 ITTDVLARE
+1227 
-1236 AQQSAD
+1236 
-1242 GAVFT
+1242 
-1247 NVRDSHAQSDTQV
+1247 
-1260 STVYVAYDANQ
+1260 
-1271 IKSAVENS
+1271 
-1279 GEFSTSDARFRH
+1279 
-1291 QRGVQTEWDT
+1291 QTEWDT
-1301 MSDAEKHFAIEQ
+1301 MSDAEKRFAIEQ

-1324 NAFGDDIAWNVLWVS
+1324 NAFGDDIAWNVVWVS
-1339 PRSQNLHNRNAR
+1339 PRSKSLHNRNAR

-1395 VLRGADYTQHMDRL
+1395 VLRGADYNQHMDRL
-1409 AENPFVQALMARIG
+1409 AENTFVRALMTRIG

-1486 QVVSRLTGKY
+1486 QVVSRLTGKF
-1496 RKASDSDVANFL
+1496 RKASDSDVADFL
-1508 NVVTARRPNDT
+1508 KVVTARRPNDT
-1519 AGIRTPDQVNAYR
+1519 SGIRTPDQVREYR
-1532 QRMSFEAA
+1532 QRMSFESA
-1540 QARSDYYHNQARS
+1540 QARSDYYHDQARS
-1553 IYPDFDSLDD
+1553 IYPDFDSLDSN
-1563 TSKANILSQ
+1563 TKADILSQ
-1572 LGTGDEQAQTELGL
+1572 LATGDEQAQTELGL
-1586 QIRNSLLPV
+1586 QVRNSLLPV

-1604 RAQQQAAA
+1604 RAQQQAAD
-1612 HAQKV
+1612 HAQRV
-1617 AAAQQAANQVPPSSN
+1617 SAAQQAANQVPPASS
-1632 PQGQAD
+1632 PQAQAD
-1638 YVRRSV
+1638 YVRRTV

-1657 YYNASDLD
+1657 YYNAADLD
-1665 NYVGIISQVR
+1665 TYVGIISQVR
-1675 KGDAYFIRVEM
+1675 KGDEYFIRAEM

-1764 RWTNWLRDKLPANYV
+1764 RWTNWLREKLPANYV
-1779 PILDKFLDVVEMA
+1779 SILDKFLDIVEMA
-1792 RTHWVSIYTPFMAV
+1792 RTHWVSIYTPFIAV

-1848 LRDRTEKLRQSIID
+1848 LRDRTERLRQTIID
-1862 SGISQEK
+1862 SGLSQEK

-1880 VRSDVLLNSDEALGH
+1880 VRSDVLLNSDDSLGH
-1895 WQEVNGNRV
+1895 WQEVDGQRV

-1936 LRGIRLAQALA
+1936 LRGIRLAQAVA

-1971 NKLKHERGVLTDKD
+1971 NKLKHERGVLNDKD
-1985 YYERVD
+1985 YNERIH
-1991 RGKGY
+1991 RGKSY

-2087 FEDADNVLDWET
+2087 FDDPDNVLDWET

-2123 KAAAKALHQ
+2123 KAAAKALRQ

-2181 EQYVDS
+2181 EQYVDG

-2223 DPWQLAYQ
+2223 DSWQLAYQ

-2248 ATNALTGKLPH
+2248 ATNPLTGRLPQ

-2274 TARVAEAIAY
+2274 TARVAETIAY
-2284 PPETAMRLGSF
+2284 PPETAMRLGVF

-2317 LFDQAKNPAN
+2317 LFDQAKNPVN

-2455 ILDAATEQ
+2455 IIDAATEQ

-2514 EHAYDENG
+2514 EYAYDENG

-2530 VERTTYRASST
+2530 VERTTYRASSI

-2639 NADIDQSVT
+2639 NADIDPSVT
-2648 EAQRIYAEADKKMR
+2648 DAQRIYSEADKKMR

-2672 KQLNAMISQA
+2672 KQLNDMIRQA

-2710 EATTELNLLGIK
+2710 EAFTELNLLGIK

>member
-14 LAAMTQQAALDNEA
+14 LSAMTEQAALDNEA

-40 EARIAE
+40 NARIAA

-58 QAAYVAQQQ
+58 QAAYAAQQQ
-67 QAQAQ
+67 QL
-72 AQQQQAA
+72 QQQQAA
-79 ANAATMST
+79 DTAAAMST
-87 GNKWADEFIA
+87 GNKWADDFIA
-97 SADKFNYGTHGI
+97 NAGNFNYGTHGI

-120 VLDNWLDAKA
+120 VLENWLESKA

-147 KDAVVKV
+147 MDAVVKH
-154 STNKNLFDTEERGFW
+154 STNKQLFNTEDRGFW

-174 IGNSLADSAVGGI
+174 IGNSFVDGAVGSV
-187 ADLASTLNI
+187 ADMYS
-196 AAYEGAKRMGK
+196 AATTGLYETAKRMDK
-207 AGYTDALGNINPVYA
+207 AGYTDLVGYITPVYA
-222 MEKAWEFTGLGDG
+222 LEKAWEATGLGDG

-240 KQIDDA
+240 KQLDDG
-246 VVATRAAWGDLK
+246 VVAVRTAWGDLK
-258 SDYYKDAARARAE
+258 SDYSKDAARARAE
-271 ASGVAETLLALGDKP
+271 ANGVAEYMVAMGDKP
-286 TTAFDELAS
+286 TTMLDELGS
-295 ALGVVVGAKGLN
+295 VLGLAVSTRGVGLLAKGTLA
-307 LVGKGVAAV
+307 VGKGVL
-316 GKGIVK
+316 K
-322 GAAKGVSKATFGM
+322 GAARAVSKATLGA

-340 RAGGAQLGRAAGVL
+340 RAGGAQLGRATGVL
-354 RPAAERLNPSI
+354 KPVASRLNPSP
-365 LARSAAIEGAGNAM
+365 LARAAILEGSGNAM

-387 YNPTTAQYTDDA
+387 YDYNNAQYTDDA
-399 LATAAVTGLLTGGIT
+399 LATAAATGLLTGGIT
-414 YAGGKLFNTVEGT
+414 YAGGRLFNTVEST
-427 AARALGGRAAAGN
+427 ATRLLGGRAAAGN

-466 ASGAASK
+466 LSGATSK
-473 ATRDVLG
+473 ATRDILG

-486 ISRTAQL
+486 MTRTAQL
-493 VPKSGKL
+493 VPKTSKFSAAFSG
-500 SAVFNGTKQIT
+500 AKQLT

-525 MVSSAATQGLG
+525 MITSAATQGLG

-547 IKEVIRAGQNAAT
+547 IKEVMRAGANAAT
-560 LGATLGVVSGG
+560 LGATLGVVSGS

-580 HRANVDRILQDN
+580 HRANVDRILTDN
-592 EQAAAHLQDARQ
+592 EQADTHLKEARQ

-610 NPDGVVRPAQAQA
+610 NPDGVVRQQAQSEQAA
-623 QAQPQAQPTGDP
+623 QQPQAQPTGDP
-635 LQQAQAQAQAQQP
+635 MQQAQAAA
-648 TAPLALPSPNPTLAI
+648 ALALPSPSPTLAI
-663 PSNIDPRLP
+663 PKHIDPRLP

-690 TDAARADRE
+690 AESDRADRE
-699 MAAEVD
+699 LVAAAD
-705 AAKQR
+705 ATKQR

-722 EQAKVALNEL
+722 EQAKSALNDL
-732 LTPEQRAE
+732 LTPEQRAS

-748 ADDILNRSDI
+748 ADDVLNRSDI

-782 SGTLD
+782 TGTLD
-787 TTTEKSLL
+787 RATEQSLI

-829 QTQPAPADG
+829 QAQPAPADG
-838 TAKAVSNTRSTKT
+838 TTKAVSNTRSTKT
-851 VLEQNGIAG
+851 VLESNGISG
-860 AAGKDVMRLM
+860 AASKDVMRLM
-870 KDVKSTNARVEVN
+870 KDVKSTTARVAVN
-883 NFIEAYTSD
+883 NYIEAYTSD
-892 EPTDVGYYR
+892 ESTDVGYYR

-907 LTDMYVK
+907 LTDVYVK

-937 TDGVESRSATK
+937 TDGVEARSATK
-948 EAASQEGAAAEA
+948 QAASQEGAAAEA

-976 QAVHDT
+976 QAVQDT
-982 ARAMQKHGAPTSLMS
+982 ARAMQKHGAPTSVQGDL
-997 FPDGW
+997 FGDTEVR
-1002 QDDPRYLLM
+1002 D
-1011 VGRYELQT
+1011 
-1019 GESFFRNQ
+1019 Q
-1027 LGTGGEYQQALA
+1027 LG
-1039 AGRTELNEQQWYQ
+1039 
-1052 VRSPQFKAW
+1052 
-1061 FGDWENDPANASKVI
+1061 
-1076 NPRTGEPLVVYHGTA
+1076 
-1091 GKFEAFDRGARAV
+1091 
-1104 SGSSTNDGFFFSD
+1104 
-1117 SPDVAGSYASVDSN
+1117 
-1131 YAPQPMVR
+1131 
-1139 GRIYDIDDNLT
+1139 
-1150 ADLGTF
+1150 
-1156 DSSDALYAHLR
+1156 
-1167 EREAAG
+1167 AG
-1173 EYVDWDGVV
+1173 EEGV
-1182 TNTEYPQV
+1182 
-1190 PLSARNIIPA
+1190 
-1200 FLNIRQPQVTDFG
+1200 
-1213 GLPWNALPAAQGGY
+1213 
-1227 ITTDVLARE
+1227 
-1236 AQQSAD
+1236 QSA
-1242 GAVFT
+1242 
-1247 NVRDSHAQSDTQV
+1247 
-1260 STVYVAYDANQ
+1260 
-1271 IKSAVENS
+1271 
-1279 GEFSTSDARFRH
+1279 
-1291 QRGVQTEWDT
+1291 WDT

-1324 NAFGDDIAWNVLWVS
+1324 NTFGDEIARNVVWVS
-1339 PRSQNLHNRNAR
+1339 PRSQSLHNRNSR
-1351 AYVVDGDPN
+1351 AYVLDGDPN

-1395 VLRGADYTQHMDRL
+1395 VLRGADYTQHMNKL
-1409 AENPFVQALMARIG
+1409 AENPFVQTLVSRIG
-1423 ERYGNIDKQSMVE
+1423 ERYGNIDTQSMVE

-1461 DMDIPAALRS
+1461 DMEIPAALRS

-1486 QVVSRLTGKY
+1486 QIVSRMTGKF
-1496 RKASDSDVANFL
+1496 RKASDSDVADFL
-1508 NVVTARRPNDT
+1508 KVVTARRPNDT

-1540 QARSDYYHNQARS
+1540 QARSDYYHNQARG
-1553 IYPDFDSLDD
+1553 IYPDFDSLDA
-1563 TSKANILSQ
+1563 TAKAQVLSQ
-1572 LGTGDEQAQTELGL
+1572 LATGDDQAQTELGL
-1586 QIRNSLLPV
+1586 QIRNSMLPV

-1604 RAQQQAAA
+1604 REQQQAAD
-1612 HAQKV
+1612 HAKKV
-1617 AAAQQAANQVPPSSN
+1617 DAAKQAANQVPPSGN
-1632 PQGQAD
+1632 QQAQAD
-1638 YVRRSV
+1638 YVRRTV

-1657 YYNASDLD
+1657 YYNAADLD
-1665 NYVGIISQVR
+1665 AYVGIISQVR

-1691 GAKGIIYEEPVTGDI
+1691 GAKGIIYEEPTTTDI

-1714 EALVQQYPNAH
+1714 ESLVQQFPNAH

-1764 RWTNWLRDKLPANYV
+1764 RWTNWLRNKLPANYV

-1792 RTHWVSIYTPFMAV
+1792 RTHWVSIYTPFIAV
-1806 EQMYAD
+1806 EQMYAA

-1839 NSTNPNQQS
+1839 NSTNPKQQS
-1848 LRDRTEKLRQSIID
+1848 LRDRTARLRQTIID

-1880 VRSDVLLNSDEALGH
+1880 VRSDVLLSSDESLGH
-1895 WQEVNGNRV
+1895 WKEVDGNRV

-1923 DLDTTDPNAGTYD
+1923 DLDTTDPNAGAYD

-1966 TNRIV
+1966 TNRVV
-1971 NKLKHERGVLTDKD
+1971 NKLKHERGVLADKD
-1985 YYERVD
+1985 YYERIN
-1991 RGKGY
+1991 RGKDY
-1996 LDLVFPELA
+1996 LKQVFPELA
-2005 AQGVDFGGFF
+2005 AQGVDLGGFF

-2046 KVWEAEV
+2046 RVWEAEV

-2087 FEDADNVLDWET
+2087 FEDPDNVLDWET

-2123 KAAAKALHQ
+2123 KAAAKALRQ
-2132 EQPHAAVAKIG
+2132 SQPHAAVAKIG
-2143 SINHYFNQFK
+2143 SINHYFSQFK

-2169 MTGYLNISGAIG
+2169 MTGYMNISGAIG

-2248 ATNALTGKLPH
+2248 ATNALTGRLPQ

-2264 RTGVSKARGI
+2264 RSAASKTRGI
-2274 TARVAEAIAY
+2274 ASRVAETIAY
-2284 PPETAMRLGSF
+2284 PPETAMRLGAF
-2295 RAYVEHVFG
+2295 RAYVEHIFG
-2304 PQPSN
+2304 PQPHN

-2317 LFDQAKNPAN
+2317 LFDQAKNPAHS
-2327 ADKAAAIILGTKN
+2327 DKAAAIILGTKN

-2376 STKHGRNSMALM
+2376 STKHGRNSMALL

-2508 GRELKS
+2508 GRDLKS
-2514 EHAYDENG
+2514 EYAYDEYG

-2530 VERTTYRASST
+2530 VERTTHRASST

-2588 RDMGIADIV
+2588 RDMGIGEIV

-2607 IHIDGQSEEAWLQM
+2607 IYLDGESEEAWKTM

-2634 TLDIL
+2634 TLDVL
-2639 NADIDQSVT
+2639 NADIDPSVT
-2648 EAQRIYAEADKKMR
+2648 EAQRIYAAADKKMH

-2672 KQLNAMISQA
+2672 KQLNDMIRQA

>member
-40 EARIAE
+40 QARIAE

-67 QAQAQ
+67 QAQLQ

-79 ANAATMST
+79 ADTAAMST

-147 KDAVVKV
+147 KDAVTKA
-154 STNKNLFDTEERGFW
+154 STNKHLFDTEERGFW

-187 ADLASTLNI
+187 ADLASTINTSV
-196 AAYEGAKRMGK
+196 YEGAKRMDK
-207 AGYTDALGNINPVYA
+207 AGYTDALGFLSPAYA
-222 MEKAWEFTGLGDG
+222 LEKAWEYTGLGDG
-235 KMNWD
+235 KINWD

-258 SDYYKDAARARAE
+258 SDYSKDAARARAE

-316 GKGIVK
+316 GKGVVK
-322 GAAKGVSKATFGM
+322 GTAKAASKATFGL
-335 ADDVL
+335 ADDVI
-340 RAGGAQLGRAAGVL
+340 RASGTQLGRATGVL
-354 RPAAERLNPSI
+354 KPVAERLNPSL
-365 LARSAAIEGAGNAM
+365 LARSAAIEGSGNAM

-387 YNPTTAQYTDDA
+387 YNADTAQYTDDA
-399 LATAAVTGLLTGGIT
+399 LATAAATGLLTGGIT
-414 YAGGKLFNTVEGT
+414 YAGGRLFNTVEGT

-440 TTLSQTLLSGS
+440 TTLGQTLLSGS

-466 ASGAASK
+466 AAGAASK

-486 ISRTAQL
+486 MSRTAQL

-500 SAVFNGTKQIT
+500 SAVFNGTKQLT

-525 MVSSAATQGLG
+525 MISSAATQGLG

-547 IKEVIRAGQNAAT
+547 IKEVMRAGANAAT
-560 LGATLGVVSGG
+560 LGATLGVVSGSF
-571 IEAAGKYRE
+571 ESAGKYRE
-580 HRANVDRILQDN
+580 NRANVDRILRDN
-592 EQAAAHLQDARQ
+592 EQADANLQEARQ
-604 MWYDIE
+604 LWYDLE
-610 NPDGVVRPAQAQA
+610 NPAGVAQPQAQT
-623 QAQPQAQPTGDP
+623 QAQPTGDP
-635 LQQAQAQAQAQQP
+635 LQQAQAQSQQP

-690 TDAARADRE
+690 ADAARADRE
-699 MAAEVD
+699 MAAEAD
-705 AAKQR
+705 ATKQR

-787 TTTEKSLL
+787 KATEQSLI

-820 NLLKIKTAE
+820 NLLKIKTPTPA
-829 QTQPAPADG
+829 QPAPTDG
-838 TAKAVSNTRSTKT
+838 TTKAVSNIRSTKT
-851 VLEQNGIAG
+851 VLENNGISG

-883 NFIEAYTSD
+883 NFIEAFTSD

-937 TDGVESRSATK
+937 SDGVESRAATK

-982 ARAMQKHGAPTSLMS
+982 ARAMQKHGAPTAVQGDLFGDM
-997 FPDGW
+997 D
-1002 QDDPRYLLM
+1002 
-1011 VGRYELQT
+1011 V
-1019 GESFFRNQ
+1019 RNQ
-1027 LGTGGEYQQALA
+1027 LG
-1039 AGRTELNEQQWYQ
+1039 
-1052 VRSPQFKAW
+1052 
-1061 FGDWENDPANASKVI
+1061 
-1076 NPRTGEPLVVYHGTA
+1076 
-1091 GKFEAFDRGARAV
+1091 
-1104 SGSSTNDGFFFSD
+1104 
-1117 SPDVAGSYASVDSN
+1117 
-1131 YAPQPMVR
+1131 
-1139 GRIYDIDDNLT
+1139 
-1150 ADLGTF
+1150 
-1156 DSSDALYAHLR
+1156 
-1167 EREAAG
+1167 AG
-1173 EYVDWDGVV
+1173 EEG
-1182 TNTEYPQV
+1182 
-1190 PLSARNIIPA
+1190 I
-1200 FLNIRQPQVTDFG
+1200 
-1213 GLPWNALPAAQGGY
+1213 
-1227 ITTDVLARE
+1227 
-1236 AQQSAD
+1236 
-1242 GAVFT
+1242 
-1247 NVRDSHAQSDTQV
+1247 
-1260 STVYVAYDANQ
+1260 
-1271 IKSAVENS
+1271 
-1279 GEFSTSDARFRH
+1279 
-1291 QRGVQTEWDT
+1291 QTEWDM

-1324 NAFGDDIAWNVLWVS
+1324 NAFGDDIAWNVVWVS

-1395 VLRGADYTQHMDRL
+1395 VLRGADYNQHMDRL

-1471 TNSSSLVSRIVSYLK
+1471 TSSSSLVSRIVSYLK

-1496 RKASDSDVANFL
+1496 RKASDSDVADFL
-1508 NVVTARRPNDT
+1508 KVVTVRRPNDT

-1553 IYPDFDSLDD
+1553 IYPDFDALDSN
-1563 TSKANILSQ
+1563 TKADILSQ
-1572 LGTGDEQAQTELGL
+1572 LATGDEQAQTELGL

-1617 AAAQQAANQVPPSSN
+1617 AAAQQAANQVPPASN

-1638 YVRRSV
+1638 YVRRTV

-1665 NYVGIISQVR
+1665 TYVGIISQVR

-1714 EALVQQYPNAH
+1714 EALVQQYPNVH

-1764 RWTNWLRDKLPANYV
+1764 RWTNWLREKLPANYV
-1779 PILDKFLDVVEMA
+1779 PILDKFLDIVEMA

-1862 SGISQEK
+1862 SGLSQDK

-1880 VRSDVLLNSDEALGH
+1880 VRSDVLLNSDESLGH

-1947 NLTVEERNK
+1947 NLTVDERNK

-1985 YYERVD
+1985 YYERVN

-2087 FEDADNVLDWET
+2087 FDDPDNVLDWET

-2123 KAAAKALHQ
+2123 KAAAKALRQ

-2143 SINHYFNQFK
+2143 SVNHYFNQFK

-2248 ATNALTGKLPH
+2248 ASNPLTGRLPQ

-2274 TARVAEAIAY
+2274 TARVAETIAY
-2284 PPETAMRLGSF
+2284 PPETAMRLGAF

-2317 LFDQAKNPAN
+2317 LFDQAKNPVN

-2417 NRNRTVKLGDVQIPI
+2417 NRNRTVKLGDIQIPI

-2444 NAVGVAMGKRN
+2444 NSVGVAMGKRN

-2463 AGGMVDMTTAQHWGN
+2463 VGGMVDMTTAQHWGN

-2588 RDMGIADIV
+2588 RDMGIGDIV

-2607 IHIDGQSEEAWLQM
+2607 IHIDGQSEEAWQKM

>member
-67 QAQAQ
+67 QAQVQ

-174 IGNSLADSAVGGI
+174 IGNSLADSAVGGL
-187 ADLASTLNI
+187 ADLASSLNT
-196 AAYEGAKRMGK
+196 AVYEGAKHMGK
-207 AGYTDALGNINPVYA
+207 SGYTDILGIVSPVYT

-258 SDYYKDAARARAE
+258 SDYSKDAARARAE
-271 ASGVAETLLALGDKP
+271 ASGVAETMLALGDKP
-286 TTAFDELAS
+286 TTAIDELAS
-295 ALGVVVGAKGLN
+295 SLGVVIGSYGVG
-307 LVGKGVAAV
+307 LVGRGVAAV
-316 GKGIVK
+316 GKGVVK
-322 GAAKGVSKATFGM
+322 GAAKGVSKATLGM

-340 RAGGAQLGRAAGVL
+340 RASGAQLGRAAGVL
-354 RPAAERLNPSI
+354 KPAAERLNPSM
-365 LARSAAIEGAGNAM
+365 LVRTAAIEGSGNAM

-387 YNPTTAQYTDDA
+387 YDPNTAQYTDDA
-399 LATAAVTGLLTGGIT
+399 LATAAATGLLTGGIT
-414 YAGGKLFNTVEGT
+414 YLGGKLFNTVEGT
-427 AARALGGRAAAGN
+427 AARALGGRAASRAEA
-440 TTLSQTLLSGS
+440 TSLGS
-451 GLTIEQALRTVADDI
+451 EILQGGAKDIPSALGLVAADI
-466 ASGAASK
+466 AKGTVGKEA
-473 ATRDVLG
+473 REVL
-480 EATEYL
+480 ALTTEYL
-486 ISRTAQL
+486 MAHASEL
-493 VPKSGKL
+493 VPKSSKL
-500 SAVFNGTKQIT
+500 AAVFNGTKQIT

-525 MVSSAATQGLG
+525 MITSAATQGLG

-547 IKEVIRAGQNAAT
+547 IKEVMRAGANAAT
-560 LGATLGVVSGG
+560 LGATLGVVSGS

-580 HRANVDRILQDN
+580 HRANVDSILRERD
-592 EQAAAHLQDARQ
+592 EAASTYLPEVRQ

-623 QAQPQAQPTGDP
+623 QPTVDP
-635 LQQAQAQAQAQQP
+635 LQQAQAKAQAQP

-705 AAKQR
+705 ATKQR

-829 QTQPAPADG
+829 QAQPAPTDG
-838 TAKAVSNTRSTKT
+838 TTKAVSNTRSTKT

-860 AAGKDVMRLM
+860 AAAKDVMRLM
-870 KDVKSTNARVEVN
+870 KDVKSHRARVEVN
-883 NFIEAYTSD
+883 NFIEAFTSD

-901 DRAVAS
+901 DRAGYA
-907 LTDMYVK
+907 LTIMYLN
-914 QGQDQAT
+914 QRDDWTT
-921 AEASAQQL
+921 ADANTQQL
-929 VDDLEATL
+929 LDDLEATL

-982 ARAMQKHGAPTSLMS
+982 ARAMQKHGAPTAAVDL
-997 FPDGW
+997 PDGG
-1002 QDDPRYLLM
+1002 QDDLHTLLM
-1011 VGRYELQT
+1011 RGRYELRT
-1019 GESFFRNQ
+1019 GKAFPRDQ
-1027 LGTGGEYQQALA
+1027 LG
-1039 AGRTELNEQQWYQ
+1039 
-1052 VRSPQFKAW
+1052 
-1061 FGDWENDPANASKVI
+1061 
-1076 NPRTGEPLVVYHGTA
+1076 
-1091 GKFEAFDRGARAV
+1091 AV
-1104 SGSSTNDGFFFSD
+1104 
-1117 SPDVAGSYASVDSN
+1117 
-1131 YAPQPMVR
+1131 
-1139 GRIYDIDDNLT
+1139 
-1150 ADLGTF
+1150 
-1156 DSSDALYAHLR
+1156 
-1167 EREAAG
+1167 E
-1173 EYVDWDGVV
+1173 DGV
-1182 TNTEYPQV
+1182 
-1190 PLSARNIIPA
+1190 
-1200 FLNIRQPQVTDFG
+1200 
-1213 GLPWNALPAAQGGY
+1213 
-1227 ITTDVLARE
+1227 
-1236 AQQSAD
+1236 QSAW
-1242 GAVFT
+1242 
-1247 NVRDSHAQSDTQV
+1247 
-1260 STVYVAYDANQ
+1260 
-1271 IKSAVENS
+1271 E
-1279 GEFSTSDARFRH
+1279 
-1291 QRGVQTEWDT
+1291 T

-1324 NAFGDDIAWNVLWVS
+1324 NAFGDDIAWNVVWVS

-1508 NVVTARRPNDT
+1508 NVVTVRRPNDT
-1519 AGIRTPDQVNAYR
+1519 AGIRTPDQVSAYR

-1553 IYPDFDSLDD
+1553 IYPDFDSLDA

-1572 LGTGDEQAQTELGL
+1572 LSAGDEQAQTELGL

-1880 VRSDVLLNSDEALGH
+1880 VRSDVLLNSDESLGH

-1985 YYERVD
+1985 YYERVN
-1991 RGKGY
+1991 RGKDY
-1996 LDLVFPELA
+1996 LGLVFPELL

-2087 FEDADNVLDWET
+2087 FDDPDNVLDWET

-2123 KAAAKALHQ
+2123 KAAAKALRQ

-2187 KSAPAVGM
+2187 KSAPTVGM

-2274 TARVAEAIAY
+2274 TARVAETIAY

-2588 RDMGIADIV
+2588 HDMGIADIV

-2607 IHIDGQSEEAWLQM
+2607 IHIDGQSEEAWQKM

>member
-40 EARIAE
+40 QARIAE
-46 AQKAMEDALAQQ
+46 AQQAMEDALAQQ

-67 QAQAQ
+67 QAQLQ

-79 ANAATMST
+79 ADTAAMST

-147 KDAVVKV
+147 KDAVIKA
-154 STNKNLFDTEERGFW
+154 STNKHLFDTEERGFW

-174 IGNSLADSAVGGI
+174 IGNSLSDSAVGGL

-196 AAYEGAKRMGK
+196 AAYEGAKRMEK

-222 MEKAWEFTGLGDG
+222 LEKAWEFTGLGDG
-235 KMNWD
+235 KLNWD

-258 SDYYKDAARARAE
+258 SDYSKDAARARAE

-307 LVGKGVAAV
+307 LVGRGVATV
-316 GKGIVK
+316 GKGVVK
-322 GAAKGVSKATFGM
+322 GAAKATSKATFGL

-354 RPAAERLNPSI
+354 KPVAERLNPSL
-365 LARSAAIEGAGNAM
+365 LARSAAIEGSGNAM
-379 DVLRQEGA
+379 NVLRQEGA
-387 YNPTTAQYTDDA
+387 YNADTAQYTDDA
-399 LATAAVTGLLTGGIT
+399 LATAAATGLLTGGVT
-414 YAGGKLFNTVEGT
+414 YLGGRLFSTVEGT

-440 TTLSQTLLSGS
+440 TALSQTLLSGS

-466 ASGAASK
+466 VSGAASK

-480 EATEYL
+480 EATEFL
-486 ISRTAQL
+486 MSRTAQL
-493 VPKSGKL
+493 VPKTSNL
-500 SAVFNGTKQIT
+500 SAAFSGAKQVT

-525 MVSSAATQGLG
+525 MISSAATQGLG

-547 IKEVIRAGQNAAT
+547 FKEVMRAGANAAT
-560 LGATLGVVSGG
+560 LGATLGVVSGSF
-571 IEAAGKYRE
+571 EAAGKYRE
-580 HRANVDRILQDN
+580 NRANVDRILRDN
-592 EQAAAHLQDARQ
+592 EQADANLQEARQ
-604 MWYDIE
+604 LWYDLE
-610 NPDGVVRPAQAQA
+610 NPAGVVQPAQ
-623 QAQPQAQPTGDP
+623 QAQPQVQPTIDP
-635 LQQAQAQAQAQQP
+635 LQQAQAQAQQP

-663 PSNIDPRLP
+663 PSSIDPRLP

-690 TDAARADRE
+690 TDAARADRV
-699 MAAEVD
+699 AVAEAD
-705 AAKQR
+705 ASKQR

-722 EQAKVALNEL
+722 EQAKIALNEL

-748 ADDILNRSDI
+748 ADDVLNRSDI

-787 TTTEKSLL
+787 KATEQSLL

-829 QTQPAPADG
+829 QAQPAPADG
-838 TAKAVSNTRSTKT
+838 TTKAVNNTRSTKT

-860 AAGKDVMRLM
+860 AASKDVMRLM
-870 KDVKSTNARVEVN
+870 KDVKSTNARVELN
-883 NFIEAYTSD
+883 NFIEAFTSD

-901 DRAVAS
+901 DRAVVS

-937 TDGVESRSATK
+937 SDGVESRAATK

-968 DEVTPDAT
+968 DEVTPDAA

-982 ARAMQKHGAPTSLMS
+982 ARAMQKHGAPTAVQGDL
-997 FPDGW
+997 FDGE
-1002 QDDPRYLLM
+1002 
-1011 VGRYELQT
+1011 VV
-1019 GESFFRNQ
+1019 RNQ
-1027 LGTGGEYQQALA
+1027 LGE
-1039 AGRTELNEQQWYQ
+1039 E
-1052 VRSPQFKAW
+1052 
-1061 FGDWENDPANASKVI
+1061 
-1076 NPRTGEPLVVYHGTA
+1076 
-1091 GKFEAFDRGARAV
+1091 
-1104 SGSSTNDGFFFSD
+1104 
-1117 SPDVAGSYASVDSN
+1117 
-1131 YAPQPMVR
+1131 
-1139 GRIYDIDDNLT
+1139 
-1150 ADLGTF
+1150 
-1156 DSSDALYAHLR
+1156 
-1167 EREAAG
+1167 
-1173 EYVDWDGVV
+1173 
-1182 TNTEYPQV
+1182 
-1190 PLSARNIIPA
+1190 
-1200 FLNIRQPQVTDFG
+1200 
-1213 GLPWNALPAAQGGY
+1213 
-1227 ITTDVLARE
+1227 
-1236 AQQSAD
+1236 
-1242 GAVFT
+1242 
-1247 NVRDSHAQSDTQV
+1247 
-1260 STVYVAYDANQ
+1260 
-1271 IKSAVENS
+1271 
-1279 GEFSTSDARFRH
+1279 
-1291 QRGVQTEWDT
+1291 GVQTEWDT

-1324 NAFGDDIAWNVLWVS
+1324 NAFGDDIAWNVVWVS
-1339 PRSQNLHNRNAR
+1339 PRSQNLHNRNTR

-1360 TIYVVAHPHMT
+1360 TIYVVAHPHMN

-1380 HEMLHQGVDVNLRGK
+1380 HEMLHQDVDVNLRGK
-1395 VLRGADYTQHMDRL
+1395 VLRGADYNQHMDRL

-1471 TNSSSLVSRIVSYLK
+1471 TNSSSLISRIVSYLK
-1486 QVVSRLTGKY
+1486 QVVSRLTGKF
-1496 RKASDSDVANFL
+1496 RKASDSDVADFL
-1508 NVVTARRPNDT
+1508 KVVTARRPNDT
-1519 AGIRTPDQVNAYR
+1519 AGIRTPDQVREYR
-1532 QRMSFEAA
+1532 QRMGFESA
-1540 QARSDYYHNQARS
+1540 QARSDYYHDQARS
-1553 IYPDFDSLDD
+1553 IYPDFDSLDAS
-1563 TSKANILSQ
+1563 SKADILSQ
-1572 LGTGDEQAQTELGL
+1572 LATGDEQAQTELGL
-1586 QIRNSLLPV
+1586 QVRNSLLPV

-1604 RAQQQAAA
+1604 RAQQQAADR
-1612 HAQKV
+1612 AQKV
-1617 AAAQQAANQVPPSSN
+1617 AAAQQAANQVPPSSS

-1657 YYNASDLD
+1657 YYNAADLD
-1665 NYVGIISQVR
+1665 TYVGIISQVR
-1675 KGDAYFIRVEM
+1675 KGDEYFIRVEM

-1691 GAKGIIYEEPVTGDI
+1691 GAKGVIYEEPVTGDL

-1764 RWTNWLRDKLPANYV
+1764 RWTNWLREKLPANYV

-1792 RTHWVSIYTPFMAV
+1792 RTHWVSIYTPFIAV

-1848 LRDRTEKLRQSIID
+1848 LRDRTERLRQTIID
-1862 SGISQEK
+1862 SGLSQDK

-1880 VRSDVLLNSDEALGH
+1880 VRSDVLLNSDESLGH

-1985 YYERVD
+1985 YHERVN
-1991 RGKGY
+1991 RGKDY
-1996 LDLVFPELA
+1996 LNLVFPELA

-2087 FEDADNVLDWET
+2087 FDDPDNVLDWET

-2123 KAAAKALHQ
+2123 KAAAKALRQ

-2187 KSAPAVGM
+2187 KSAPAVGI

-2274 TARVAEAIAY
+2274 TARVAETIAY
-2284 PPETAMRLGSF
+2284 PPETAMRLGVF

-2317 LFDQAKNPAN
+2317 LFDQAKNPVN

-2455 ILDAATEQ
+2455 IIDAATEQ

-2514 EHAYDENG
+2514 EYAYDENG

-2672 KQLNAMISQA
+2672 KQLNDMIRQA

>member
-40 EARIAE
+40 QARIAE
-46 AQKAMEDALAQQ
+46 AQQAMEDALAQQ

-67 QAQAQ
+67 QAQLQ

-79 ANAATMST
+79 ADTAAMST

-147 KDAVVKV
+147 KDAVIKA
-154 STNKNLFDTEERGFW
+154 STNKHLFDTEERGFW

-174 IGNSLADSAVGGI
+174 IGNSLSDSAVGGL

-196 AAYEGAKRMGK
+196 AAYEGAKRMEK

-222 MEKAWEFTGLGDG
+222 LEKAWEFTGLGDG
-235 KMNWD
+235 KLNWD

-258 SDYYKDAARARAE
+258 SDYSKDAARARAE

-307 LVGKGVAAV
+307 LVGRGVATV
-316 GKGIVK
+316 GKGVVK
-322 GAAKGVSKATFGM
+322 GAAKAASKATFGL

-354 RPAAERLNPSI
+354 KPVAERLNPSL
-365 LARSAAIEGAGNAM
+365 LARSAAIEGSGNAM
-379 DVLRQEGA
+379 NVLRQEGA
-387 YNPTTAQYTDDA
+387 YNADTAQYTDDA
-399 LATAAVTGLLTGGIT
+399 LATAAATGLLTGGVT
-414 YAGGKLFNTVEGT
+414 YLGGRLFSTVEGT

-440 TTLSQTLLSGS
+440 TALSQTLLSGS

-466 ASGAASK
+466 VSGAASK

-480 EATEYL
+480 EATEFL
-486 ISRTAQL
+486 MSRTAQL
-493 VPKSGKL
+493 VPKTSNL
-500 SAVFNGTKQIT
+500 SAAFSGAKQVT

-525 MVSSAATQGLG
+525 MISSAATQGLG

-547 IKEVIRAGQNAAT
+547 LKEVMRAGANAAT
-560 LGATLGVVSGG
+560 LGATLGVVSGSF
-571 IEAAGKYRE
+571 EAAGKYRE
-580 HRANVDRILQDN
+580 NRANVDRILRDN
-592 EQAAAHLQDARQ
+592 EQADANLQEARQ
-604 MWYDIE
+604 LWYDLE
-610 NPDGVVRPAQAQA
+610 NPAGVVQPAQ
-623 QAQPQAQPTGDP
+623 QAQPQVQPTIDP
-635 LQQAQAQAQAQQP
+635 LQQAQAQAQQP

-663 PSNIDPRLP
+663 PSSIDPRLP

-690 TDAARADRE
+690 TDAARADRV
-699 MAAEVD
+699 AVAEAD
-705 AAKQR
+705 ASKQR

-722 EQAKVALNEL
+722 EQAKIALNEL

-748 ADDILNRSDI
+748 ADDVLNRSDI

-787 TTTEKSLL
+787 KATEQSLL

-829 QTQPAPADG
+829 QAQPAPADG
-838 TAKAVSNTRSTKT
+838 TTKAVNNTRSTKT

-860 AAGKDVMRLM
+860 AASKDVMRLM
-870 KDVKSTNARVEVN
+870 KDVKSTNARVELN
-883 NFIEAYTSD
+883 NFIEAFTSD

-901 DRAVAS
+901 DRAVVS

-937 TDGVESRSATK
+937 SDGVESRAATK

-968 DEVTPDAT
+968 DEVTPDAA

-982 ARAMQKHGAPTSLMS
+982 ARAMQKHGAPTAVQGDL
-997 FPDGW
+997 FDGE
-1002 QDDPRYLLM
+1002 
-1011 VGRYELQT
+1011 VV
-1019 GESFFRNQ
+1019 RNQ
-1027 LGTGGEYQQALA
+1027 LGE
-1039 AGRTELNEQQWYQ
+1039 E
-1052 VRSPQFKAW
+1052 
-1061 FGDWENDPANASKVI
+1061 
-1076 NPRTGEPLVVYHGTA
+1076 
-1091 GKFEAFDRGARAV
+1091 
-1104 SGSSTNDGFFFSD
+1104 
-1117 SPDVAGSYASVDSN
+1117 
-1131 YAPQPMVR
+1131 
-1139 GRIYDIDDNLT
+1139 
-1150 ADLGTF
+1150 
-1156 DSSDALYAHLR
+1156 
-1167 EREAAG
+1167 
-1173 EYVDWDGVV
+1173 
-1182 TNTEYPQV
+1182 
-1190 PLSARNIIPA
+1190 
-1200 FLNIRQPQVTDFG
+1200 
-1213 GLPWNALPAAQGGY
+1213 
-1227 ITTDVLARE
+1227 
-1236 AQQSAD
+1236 
-1242 GAVFT
+1242 
-1247 NVRDSHAQSDTQV
+1247 
-1260 STVYVAYDANQ
+1260 
-1271 IKSAVENS
+1271 
-1279 GEFSTSDARFRH
+1279 
-1291 QRGVQTEWDT
+1291 GVQTEWDT

-1324 NAFGDDIAWNVLWVS
+1324 NAFGDDIAWNVVWVS
-1339 PRSQNLHNRNAR
+1339 PRSQNLHNRNTR

-1380 HEMLHQGVDVNLRGK
+1380 HEMLHQDVDVNLRGK
-1395 VLRGADYTQHMDRL
+1395 VLRGADYNQHMDRL

-1471 TNSSSLVSRIVSYLK
+1471 TNSSSLISRIVSYLK
-1486 QVVSRLTGKY
+1486 QVVSRLTGKF
-1496 RKASDSDVANFL
+1496 RKASDSDVADFL
-1508 NVVTARRPNDT
+1508 KVVTARRPNDT
-1519 AGIRTPDQVNAYR
+1519 AGIRTPDQVREYR
-1532 QRMSFEAA
+1532 QRMGFESA
-1540 QARSDYYHNQARS
+1540 QARSDYYHDQARS
-1553 IYPDFDSLDD
+1553 IYPDFDSLDAS
-1563 TSKANILSQ
+1563 SKADILSQ
-1572 LGTGDEQAQTELGL
+1572 LATGDEQAQTELGL
-1586 QIRNSLLPV
+1586 QVRNSLLPV

-1604 RAQQQAAA
+1604 RAQQQAADR
-1612 HAQKV
+1612 AQKV
-1617 AAAQQAANQVPPSSN
+1617 AAAQQAANQVPPSSS

-1657 YYNASDLD
+1657 YYNAADLD
-1665 NYVGIISQVR
+1665 TYVGIISQVR
-1675 KGDAYFIRVEM
+1675 KGDEYFIRVEM

-1691 GAKGIIYEEPVTGDI
+1691 GAKGVIYEEPVTGDL

-1764 RWTNWLRDKLPANYV
+1764 RWTNWLREKLPANYV

-1792 RTHWVSIYTPFMAV
+1792 RTHWVSIYTPFIAV

-1848 LRDRTEKLRQSIID
+1848 LRDRTERLRQTIID
-1862 SGISQEK
+1862 SGLSQDK

-1880 VRSDVLLNSDEALGH
+1880 VRSDVLLNSDESLGH

-1985 YYERVD
+1985 YHERVN
-1991 RGKGY
+1991 RGKDY
-1996 LDLVFPELA
+1996 LNLVFPELA

-2087 FEDADNVLDWET
+2087 FDDPDNVLDWET

-2123 KAAAKALHQ
+2123 KAAAKALRQ

-2187 KSAPAVGM
+2187 KSAPAVGI

-2274 TARVAEAIAY
+2274 TARVAETIAY
-2284 PPETAMRLGSF
+2284 PPETAMRLGVF

-2317 LFDQAKNPAN
+2317 LFDQAKNPVN

-2455 ILDAATEQ
+2455 IIDAATEQ

-2514 EHAYDENG
+2514 EYAYDENG

-2672 KQLNAMISQA
+2672 KQLNDMIRQA

>member
-67 QAQAQ
+67 QAQVQ

-174 IGNSLADSAVGGI
+174 IGNSLADSAVGGL
-187 ADLASTLNI
+187 ADLASSLNT
-196 AAYEGAKRMGK
+196 AVYEGAKHMGK
-207 AGYTDALGNINPVYA
+207 SGYTDILGIVSPVYT
-222 MEKAWEFTGLGDG
+222 MEKAWESTGLGDG

-240 KQIDDA
+240 KQIDDTI
-246 VVATRAAWGDLK
+246 VSVRAAWGDLK
-258 SDYYKDAARARAE
+258 SDYSKDAARARAE
-271 ASGVAETLLALGDKP
+271 ASGVAETMLALGDKP
-286 TTAFDELAS
+286 TTAIDELAS
-295 ALGVVVGAKGLN
+295 SLGVVIGSYGVG
-307 LVGKGVAAV
+307 LVGKGVAALT
-316 GKGIVK
+316 KGIIK
-322 GAAKGVSKATFGM
+322 GAAKGVSKATLGM

-340 RAGGAQLGRAAGVL
+340 RASGAQLGRAAGVL
-354 RPAAERLNPSI
+354 KPAAERLNPSM
-365 LARSAAIEGAGNAM
+365 LVRTAAIEGSGNAM

-387 YNPTTAQYTDDA
+387 YDPNTAQYTDDA
-399 LATAAVTGLLTGGIT
+399 LATAAATGLLTGGIT
-414 YAGGKLFNTVEGT
+414 YLGGKLFNTVEGT
-427 AARALGGRAAAGN
+427 AARALGGRAASRAEA
-440 TTLSQTLLSGS
+440 TSLGS
-451 GLTIEQALRTVADDI
+451 EILQGGAKDIPSALGLVAADI
-466 ASGAASK
+466 AKGTVGKEA
-473 ATRDVLG
+473 REVL
-480 EATEYL
+480 ALTTEYL
-486 ISRTAQL
+486 MAHASEL
-493 VPKSGKL
+493 VPKSSKL
-500 SAVFNGTKQIT
+500 AAVFNGTKQIT

-525 MVSSAATQGLG
+525 MITSAATQGLG

-547 IKEVIRAGQNAAT
+547 IKEVMRAGANAAT
-560 LGATLGVVSGG
+560 LGATLGVVSGS

-580 HRANVDRILQDN
+580 HRANVDSILRERD
-592 EQAAAHLQDARQ
+592 EAASTYLPEVRQ

-623 QAQPQAQPTGDP
+623 QPTVDP
-635 LQQAQAQAQAQQP
+635 LQQAQAKAQAQP

-705 AAKQR
+705 ATKQR

-829 QTQPAPADG
+829 QAQPAPTDG
-838 TAKAVSNTRSTKT
+838 TTKAVSNTRSTKT

-860 AAGKDVMRLM
+860 AAAKDVMRLM
-870 KDVKSTNARVEVN
+870 KDVKSHRARVEVN
-883 NFIEAYTSD
+883 NFIEAFTSD

-901 DRAVAS
+901 DRAGYA
-907 LTDMYVK
+907 LTIMYLN
-914 QGQDQAT
+914 QRDDWTT
-921 AEASAQQL
+921 ADANTQQL
-929 VDDLEATL
+929 LDDLEATL

-982 ARAMQKHGAPTSLMS
+982 ARAMQKHGAPTAAVDL
-997 FPDGW
+997 PDGG
-1002 QDDPRYLLM
+1002 QDDLHTLLM
-1011 VGRYELQT
+1011 RGRYELRT
-1019 GESFFRNQ
+1019 GKAFPRDQ
-1027 LGTGGEYQQALA
+1027 LG
-1039 AGRTELNEQQWYQ
+1039 
-1052 VRSPQFKAW
+1052 
-1061 FGDWENDPANASKVI
+1061 
-1076 NPRTGEPLVVYHGTA
+1076 
-1091 GKFEAFDRGARAV
+1091 AV
-1104 SGSSTNDGFFFSD
+1104 
-1117 SPDVAGSYASVDSN
+1117 
-1131 YAPQPMVR
+1131 
-1139 GRIYDIDDNLT
+1139 
-1150 ADLGTF
+1150 
-1156 DSSDALYAHLR
+1156 
-1167 EREAAG
+1167 E
-1173 EYVDWDGVV
+1173 DGV
-1182 TNTEYPQV
+1182 
-1190 PLSARNIIPA
+1190 
-1200 FLNIRQPQVTDFG
+1200 
-1213 GLPWNALPAAQGGY
+1213 
-1227 ITTDVLARE
+1227 
-1236 AQQSAD
+1236 QSAW
-1242 GAVFT
+1242 
-1247 NVRDSHAQSDTQV
+1247 
-1260 STVYVAYDANQ
+1260 
-1271 IKSAVENS
+1271 E
-1279 GEFSTSDARFRH
+1279 
-1291 QRGVQTEWDT
+1291 T

-1324 NAFGDDIAWNVLWVS
+1324 NAFGDDIAWNVVWVS

-1508 NVVTARRPNDT
+1508 NVVTVRRPNDT
-1519 AGIRTPDQVNAYR
+1519 AGIRTPDQVSAYR

-1553 IYPDFDSLDD
+1553 IYPDFDSLDA

-1572 LGTGDEQAQTELGL
+1572 LSAGDEQAQTELGL

-1880 VRSDVLLNSDEALGH
+1880 VRSDVLLNSDESLGH

-1985 YYERVD
+1985 YYERVN
-1991 RGKGY
+1991 RGKDY
-1996 LDLVFPELA
+1996 LGLVFPELL

-2087 FEDADNVLDWET
+2087 FDDPDNVLDWET

-2123 KAAAKALHQ
+2123 KAAAKALRQ

-2187 KSAPAVGM
+2187 KSAPTVGM

-2274 TARVAEAIAY
+2274 TARVAETIAY

-2588 RDMGIADIV
+2588 HDMGIADIV

-2607 IHIDGQSEEAWLQM
+2607 IHIDGQSEEAWQKM

>member
-40 EARIAE
+40 QARIAE

-67 QAQAQ
+67 QAQLQ

-79 ANAATMST
+79 ADTAAIST

-147 KDAVVKV
+147 KDAVTKV
-154 STNKNLFDTEERGFW
+154 STNKHLFDTEERGFW

-187 ADLASTLNI
+187 ADLASTINT
-196 AAYEGAKRMGK
+196 AVYEGAKRMDK
-207 AGYTDALGNINPVYA
+207 AGYTDALGFLSPTYA
-222 MEKAWEFTGLGDG
+222 LEKAWEYTGLGDG

-258 SDYYKDAARARAE
+258 SDYSKDAARARAE

-286 TTAFDELAS
+286 TTALDELAS

-316 GKGIVK
+316 GKGVVRGTAK
-322 GAAKGVSKATFGM
+322 AASKATFGL

-340 RAGGAQLGRAAGVL
+340 RASGTQLGRATGVL
-354 RPAAERLNPSI
+354 KPVAERLNPSL
-365 LARSAAIEGAGNAM
+365 LARSAAIEGSGNAM

-387 YNPTTAQYTDDA
+387 YNVDTAQYTDDA
-399 LATAAVTGLLTGGIT
+399 LATAAATGLLTGGIT
-414 YAGGKLFNTVEGT
+414 YLGGRLFNTVEGT
-427 AARALGGRAAAGN
+427 AARALGGRAASRAEA
-440 TTLSQTLLSGS
+440 TSLGS
-451 GLTIEQALRTVADDI
+451 EILQGGAKDIPSALGLVAADI
-466 ASGAASK
+466 AKGTVGKEA
-473 ATRDVLG
+473 REVL
-480 EATEYL
+480 ALTTEYL
-486 ISRTAQL
+486 MAHASEL
-493 VPKSGKL
+493 VPKSSKL
-500 SAVFNGTKQIT
+500 AAVFNGTKQIT

-525 MVSSAATQGLG
+525 MISSAATQGLG

-547 IKEVIRAGQNAAT
+547 LKEVMRAGANAAT
-560 LGATLGVVSGG
+560 LGATLGVVSGSV
-571 IEAAGKYRE
+571 EAAGKYRE
-580 HRANVDRILQDN
+580 HRANVDSILRERD
-592 EQAAAHLQDARQ
+592 EAASTYLPEVRQ

-610 NPDGVVRPAQAQA
+610 NPDGVVRPA

-635 LQQAQAQAQAQQP
+635 LQQAQAQAQSQQP

-690 TDAARADRE
+690 ADAARADRE

-705 AAKQR
+705 ATKQR

-722 EQAKVALNEL
+722 EQAKAALNEL

-787 TTTEKSLL
+787 KATEQSLL

-829 QTQPAPADG
+829 QAKPAQPDG
-838 TAKAVSNTRSTKT
+838 TTKAVSNIRSTKT
-851 VLEQNGIAG
+851 VLENNGISG

-870 KDVKSTNARVEVN
+870 KDVKSTNARMEVN
-883 NFIEAYTSD
+883 NFIEAFTSD

-937 TDGVESRSATK
+937 SDGVESRAATK

-982 ARAMQKHGAPTSLMS
+982 ARAMQKHGAPTAVQGDLFGDM
-997 FPDGW
+997 D
-1002 QDDPRYLLM
+1002 
-1011 VGRYELQT
+1011 V
-1019 GESFFRNQ
+1019 RNQ
-1027 LGTGGEYQQALA
+1027 LGEDYQQALA

-1061 FGDWENDPANASKVI
+1061 FGDWETDPANASKII

-1131 YAPQPMVR
+1131 YVPQPMVR

-1150 ADLGTF
+1150 SDLGVF

-1200 FLNIRQPQVTDFG
+1200 FLNIRQPKVTDFG

-1236 AQQSAD
+1236 AQHSAD

-1271 IKSAVENS
+1271 IKSAVDNS
-1279 GEFSTSDARFRH
+1279 GEFSASDARFRH
-1291 QRGVQTEWDT
+1291 QRGTQTEWDM

-1324 NAFGDDIAWNVLWVS
+1324 NAFGDDLAWNVVWVS

-1360 TIYVVAHPHMT
+1360 TIYVVAHPHMS

-1395 VLRGADYTQHMDRL
+1395 VLRGADYNQHMDRL

-1496 RKASDSDVANFL
+1496 RKASDSDVADFL
-1508 NVVTARRPNDT
+1508 KVVTARRPNDT

-1553 IYPDFDSLDD
+1553 IYPDFDALDSN
-1563 TSKANILSQ
+1563 TKADILSQ
-1572 LGTGDEQAQTELGL
+1572 LATGDEQAQTELGL

-1617 AAAQQAANQVPPSSN
+1617 AAAQQAANQVPPASN

-1638 YVRRSV
+1638 YVRRTV

-1665 NYVGIISQVR
+1665 TYVGIISQVR

-1764 RWTNWLRDKLPANYV
+1764 RWTNWLREKLPANYV
-1779 PILDKFLDVVEMA
+1779 PILDKFLDIVEMA

-1862 SGISQEK
+1862 SGLSQDK

-1880 VRSDVLLNSDEALGH
+1880 VRSDVLLNSDESLGH

-1936 LRGIRLAQALA
+1936 LRGIRLAQAVA

-1956 IGSIVAEVAE
+1956 IGAIVAEVAE

-1985 YYERVD
+1985 YYERVN
-1991 RGKGY
+1991 RGKAY

-2046 KVWEAEV
+2046 KVWEAEA

-2087 FEDADNVLDWET
+2087 FDDPDNVLDWET

-2123 KAAAKALHQ
+2123 KAAAKALRQ

-2143 SINHYFNQFK
+2143 SVNHYFNQFK

-2248 ATNALTGKLPH
+2248 ASNPLTGRLPQ

-2274 TARVAEAIAY
+2274 TARVAETIAY
-2284 PPETAMRLGSF
+2284 PPETAMRLGTF

-2317 LFDQAKNPAN
+2317 LFDQAKNPVN

-2417 NRNRTVKLGDVQIPI
+2417 NRNRTVKLGDIQIPI

-2444 NAVGVAMGKRN
+2444 NSVGVAMGKRN

-2463 AGGMVDMTTAQHWGN
+2463 VGGMVDMTTAQHWGN

-2522 KRIQFAAD
+2522 KRIQFPAD

-2588 RDMGIADIV
+2588 RDMGIGDIV

-2607 IHIDGQSEEAWLQM
+2607 IHIDGQSEEAWQKM

-2710 EATTELNLLGIK
+2710 EAFTELNLLGIK

>member
-174 IGNSLADSAVGGI
+174 IGNSLVDSAVGGM
-187 ADLASTLNI
+187 ADLASSLNT
-196 AAYEGAKRMGK
+196 AVYEGAKHMGK
-207 AGYTDALGNINPVYA
+207 SGYTDILGIVSPVYT
-222 MEKAWEFTGLGDG
+222 MEKAWESTGLGDG

-240 KQIDDA
+240 KQIDDTI
-246 VVATRAAWGDLK
+246 VSVRAAWGDLK
-258 SDYYKDAARARAE
+258 SDYSKDAARARAE
-271 ASGVAETLLALGDKP
+271 ASGVAETMLALGDKP
-286 TTAFDELAS
+286 TTAIDELAS
-295 ALGVVVGAKGLN
+295 SLGVVVGSYGVG
-307 LVGKGVAAV
+307 LVGKGVAALT
-316 GKGIVK
+316 KGIIK
-322 GAAKGVSKATFGM
+322 GAAKGVSKATLGL

-354 RPAAERLNPSI
+354 KPAAERLNPSM
-365 LARSAAIEGAGNAM
+365 LVRTAAIEGSGNAM

-387 YNPTTAQYTDDA
+387 YDPNAAQYTDDA
-399 LATAAVTGLLTGGIT
+399 LATAAATGLLTGGIT
-414 YAGGKLFNTVEGT
+414 YLGGKLFNTVEGT
-427 AARALGGRAAAGN
+427 AARALGGRAASRAEATSLGN
-440 TTLSQTLLSGS
+440 AVWQGGAKDIPSAL
-451 GLTIEQALRTVADDI
+451 GLVADDI
-466 ASGAASK
+466 AKGTVGKEA
-473 ATRDVLG
+473 REVL
-480 EATEYL
+480 ALTTEYL
-486 ISRTAQL
+486 MAHASDL
-493 VPKSGKL
+493 VPKSSKFA
-500 SAVFNGTKQIT
+500 AVFNGTKQIT

-525 MVSSAATQGLG
+525 MITSAATQGLG

-547 IKEVIRAGQNAAT
+547 IKEVMRAGANAAT
-560 LGATLGVVSGG
+560 LGATLGVVSGS

-580 HRANVDRILQDN
+580 HRANVDSILRERD
-592 EQAAAHLQDARQ
+592 EAASTYLPEVRQ

-610 NPDGVVRPAQAQA
+610 NPDGVVRPAQAQT

-705 AAKQR
+705 ATKQR

-829 QTQPAPADG
+829 QAQPAPADG

-883 NFIEAYTSD
+883 NFIEAFTSD
-892 EPTDVGYYR
+892 EPTDVGYFR

-982 ARAMQKHGAPTSLMS
+982 ARAMQKHGAPTSAMN

-1002 QDDPRYLLM
+1002 QDDPRFLLM

-1019 GESFFRNQ
+1019 GKPFPRDQ
-1027 LGTGGEYQQALA
+1027 LG
-1039 AGRTELNEQQWYQ
+1039 
-1052 VRSPQFKAW
+1052 
-1061 FGDWENDPANASKVI
+1061 
-1076 NPRTGEPLVVYHGTA
+1076 
-1091 GKFEAFDRGARAV
+1091 AV
-1104 SGSSTNDGFFFSD
+1104 
-1117 SPDVAGSYASVDSN
+1117 
-1131 YAPQPMVR
+1131 
-1139 GRIYDIDDNLT
+1139 
-1150 ADLGTF
+1150 
-1156 DSSDALYAHLR
+1156 
-1167 EREAAG
+1167 E
-1173 EYVDWDGVV
+1173 DGV
-1182 TNTEYPQV
+1182 
-1190 PLSARNIIPA
+1190 
-1200 FLNIRQPQVTDFG
+1200 
-1213 GLPWNALPAAQGGY
+1213 
-1227 ITTDVLARE
+1227 
-1236 AQQSAD
+1236 QSAW
-1242 GAVFT
+1242 
-1247 NVRDSHAQSDTQV
+1247 
-1260 STVYVAYDANQ
+1260 
-1271 IKSAVENS
+1271 E
-1279 GEFSTSDARFRH
+1279 
-1291 QRGVQTEWDT
+1291 T

-1324 NAFGDDIAWNVLWVS
+1324 NAFGDDIAWNVVWVS

-1508 NVVTARRPNDT
+1508 NVVTVRRPNDT
-1519 AGIRTPDQVNAYR
+1519 AGIRTPDQVSAYR

-1553 IYPDFDSLDD
+1553 IYPDFDSLDA

-1572 LGTGDEQAQTELGL
+1572 LSAGDEQAQTELGL

-1792 RTHWVSIYTPFMAV
+1792 RTHWVSIYTPFIAV

-1839 NSTNPNQQS
+1839 NSTNPKQQS
-1848 LRDRTEKLRQSIID
+1848 LRDRTERLRQTIID
-1862 SGISQEK
+1862 SGLSQEK

-1880 VRSDVLLNSDEALGH
+1880 VRSDVLLNSDESLGH

-1936 LRGIRLAQALA
+1936 LRGIRLAQAVA

-1956 IGSIVAEVAE
+1956 IGAIVAEVAE

-1985 YYERVD
+1985 YHERIH
-1991 RGKGY
+1991 RGKDY
-1996 LDLVFPELA
+1996 LGLVFPELA

-2087 FEDADNVLDWET
+2087 FDDPDNVLDWET

-2123 KAAAKALHQ
+2123 KAAAKALRQ

-2187 KSAPAVGM
+2187 KSAPTIGM

-2274 TARVAEAIAY
+2274 TARVAETIAY

-2508 GRELKS
+2508 GRELKA

>member
-40 EARIAE
+40 QARIAE

-67 QAQAQ
+67 QAQLQ

-79 ANAATMST
+79 ADTAAMST

-147 KDAVVKV
+147 KDAVTKA
-154 STNKNLFDTEERGFW
+154 STNKHLFDTEERGFW

-187 ADLASTLNI
+187 ADLASTINT
-196 AAYEGAKRMGK
+196 AVYEGAKRMDK
-207 AGYTDALGNINPVYA
+207 AGYTDALGFLSPTYA
-222 MEKAWEFTGLGDG
+222 LEKAWEYTGLGDG

-258 SDYYKDAARARAE
+258 SDYSKDAARARAE

-286 TTAFDELAS
+286 TTALDELAS

-316 GKGIVK
+316 GKGVVRGTAK
-322 GAAKGVSKATFGM
+322 AASKATFGL

-340 RAGGAQLGRAAGVL
+340 RASGTQLGRATGVL
-354 RPAAERLNPSI
+354 KPVAERLNPSL
-365 LARSAAIEGAGNAM
+365 LARSAAIEGSGNAM

-387 YNPTTAQYTDDA
+387 YNADTAQYTDDA
-399 LATAAVTGLLTGGIT
+399 LATAAATGLLTGGIT
-414 YAGGKLFNTVEGT
+414 YAGGRLFNTVEGT
-427 AARALGGRAAAGN
+427 AARALGGRAASRAEATSLGGEI
-440 TTLSQTLLSGS
+440 LQGGAKDIPSAL
-451 GLTIEQALRTVADDI
+451 GLVAADI
-466 ASGAASK
+466 AKGTVGKEA
-473 ATRDVLG
+473 REVL
-480 EATEYL
+480 ALTTEYL
-486 ISRTAQL
+486 MAHASEL
-493 VPKSGKL
+493 VPKSSKL
-500 SAVFNGTKQIT
+500 AAVFNGTKQIT

-525 MVSSAATQGLG
+525 MISSAATQGLG

-547 IKEVIRAGQNAAT
+547 LKEVMRAGANAAT
-560 LGATLGVVSGG
+560 LGATLGVVSGSV
-571 IEAAGKYRE
+571 EAAGKYRE
-580 HRANVDRILQDN
+580 HRANVDSILRERD
-592 EQAAAHLQDARQ
+592 EAASTYLPEVRQ

-610 NPDGVVRPAQAQA
+610 NPDGVVRPAQAQT
-623 QAQPQAQPTGDP
+623 QAQPQGQPTVDP

-690 TDAARADRE
+690 ADAARADRE

-705 AAKQR
+705 ATKQR

-748 ADDILNRSDI
+748 ADDIINRSDI

-787 TTTEKSLL
+787 TATEQSLI

-820 NLLKIKTAE
+820 NLLKIKTPTPA
-829 QTQPAPADG
+829 QPAPTDG
-838 TAKAVSNTRSTKT
+838 TTKAVSNIRSTKT
-851 VLEQNGIAG
+851 VLENNGISG

-870 KDVKSTNARVEVN
+870 KDVKSINARVEVN
-883 NFIEAYTSD
+883 NFIEAFTSD

-937 TDGVESRSATK
+937 SDGVESRAATK

-982 ARAMQKHGAPTSLMS
+982 ARAMQKHGAPTAVQGDLFGDM
-997 FPDGW
+997 D
-1002 QDDPRYLLM
+1002 
-1011 VGRYELQT
+1011 V
-1019 GESFFRNQ
+1019 RNQ
-1027 LGTGGEYQQALA
+1027 LG
-1039 AGRTELNEQQWYQ
+1039 
-1052 VRSPQFKAW
+1052 
-1061 FGDWENDPANASKVI
+1061 
-1076 NPRTGEPLVVYHGTA
+1076 
-1091 GKFEAFDRGARAV
+1091 
-1104 SGSSTNDGFFFSD
+1104 
-1117 SPDVAGSYASVDSN
+1117 
-1131 YAPQPMVR
+1131 
-1139 GRIYDIDDNLT
+1139 
-1150 ADLGTF
+1150 
-1156 DSSDALYAHLR
+1156 
-1167 EREAAG
+1167 AG
-1173 EYVDWDGVV
+1173 EEG
-1182 TNTEYPQV
+1182 
-1190 PLSARNIIPA
+1190 I
-1200 FLNIRQPQVTDFG
+1200 
-1213 GLPWNALPAAQGGY
+1213 
-1227 ITTDVLARE
+1227 
-1236 AQQSAD
+1236 
-1242 GAVFT
+1242 
-1247 NVRDSHAQSDTQV
+1247 
-1260 STVYVAYDANQ
+1260 
-1271 IKSAVENS
+1271 
-1279 GEFSTSDARFRH
+1279 
-1291 QRGVQTEWDT
+1291 QTEWDM

-1324 NAFGDDIAWNVLWVS
+1324 NAFGDDIAWNVVWVS

-1395 VLRGADYTQHMDRL
+1395 VLRGADYNQHMDRL

-1471 TNSSSLVSRIVSYLK
+1471 TNSSSLVSRVVSYLK
-1486 QVVSRLTGKY
+1486 QLVSRLTGKY
-1496 RKASDSDVANFL
+1496 RKASDSDVADFL
-1508 NVVTARRPNDT
+1508 KVVTARRPNDT
-1519 AGIRTPDQVNAYR
+1519 TGIRTPDQVNAYR

-1553 IYPDFDSLDD
+1553 IYPDFDSLDSN
-1563 TSKANILSQ
+1563 TKADILSQ
-1572 LGTGDEQAQTELGL
+1572 LATGDEQAQTELGL

-1617 AAAQQAANQVPPSSN
+1617 AAAQQAANQVPPASN

-1638 YVRRSV
+1638 YVRRTV

-1665 NYVGIISQVR
+1665 TYVGIISQVR

-1764 RWTNWLRDKLPANYV
+1764 RWTNWLREKLPANYV
-1779 PILDKFLDVVEMA
+1779 PILDKFLDIVEMA

-1862 SGISQEK
+1862 SGLSQDK

-1880 VRSDVLLNSDEALGH
+1880 VRSDVLLNSDESLGH

-1985 YYERVD
+1985 YYERVN

-2087 FEDADNVLDWET
+2087 FDDPDNVLDWET

-2123 KAAAKALHQ
+2123 KAAAKALRQ

-2143 SINHYFNQFK
+2143 SVNHYFNQFK

-2248 ATNALTGKLPH
+2248 ASNPLTGRLPQ

-2274 TARVAEAIAY
+2274 TARVAETIAY
-2284 PPETAMRLGSF
+2284 PPETAMRLGAF

-2317 LFDQAKNPAN
+2317 LFDQAKNPVN
-2327 ADKAAAIILGTKN
+2327 ADKAAAIIMGTKN

-2417 NRNRTVKLGDVQIPI
+2417 NRNRTVKLGDIQIPI

-2444 NAVGVAMGKRN
+2444 NSVGVAMGKRN

-2463 AGGMVDMTTAQHWGN
+2463 VGGMVDMTTAQHWGN

-2607 IHIDGQSEEAWLQM
+2607 IHIDGQSEEAWQKM

>member
-67 QAQAQ
+67 QAQLQ

-138 QKDQIKKQV
+138 QRDQIKKQV
-147 KDAVVKV
+147 KDAVIKS
-154 STNKNLFDTEERGFW
+154 STNKHLFDTEERGFW

-174 IGNSLADSAVGGI
+174 IGNSLADSAIGGI
-187 ADLASTLNI
+187 ADLASTINT
-196 AAYEGAKRMGK
+196 AVYEGAKRMDK
-207 AGYTDALGNINPVYA
+207 AGYTDALGFANPVYTL
-222 MEKAWEFTGLGDG
+222 EKAWEATGLGDG

-258 SDYYKDAARARAE
+258 SDYSKDAARARAE

-286 TTAFDELAS
+286 STGFDELAS

-307 LVGKGVAAV
+307 LVGRGVAAV
-316 GKGIVK
+316 GKGVVK
-322 GAAKGVSKATFGM
+322 GAAKGVSKATFGL

-387 YNPTTAQYTDDA
+387 YDPNAAQYTDDA

-427 AARALGGRAAAGN
+427 AARALGGRAASRAEATALGDAM
-440 TTLSQTLLSGS
+440 LHDGAKGIPSAL
-451 GLTIEQALRTVADDI
+451 GLVADDI
-466 ASGAASK
+466 AKGTVGKEA
-473 ATRDVLG
+473 REVL
-480 EATEYL
+480 AQVTDYL
-486 ISRTAQL
+486 MAHTSDL
-493 VPKSGKL
+493 VPKTSKFA
-500 SAVFNGTKQIT
+500 AVFNGTKQIT

-525 MVSSAATQGLG
+525 MITSAAIQGLG

-547 IKEVIRAGQNAAT
+547 IKEVMRAGANAAT
-560 LGATLGVVSGG
+560 LGATLGVVSGS

-580 HRANVDRILQDN
+580 HRANVDSILRERD
-592 EQAAAHLQDARQ
+592 EAASTYLPEVRQ

-635 LQQAQAQAQAQQP
+635 LQQAQAQAQSPAQP

-705 AAKQR
+705 ATKQR

-829 QTQPAPADG
+829 QAQPAPADG

-883 NFIEAYTSD
+883 NFIEAFTSD
-892 EPTDVGYYR
+892 EPTDVGYFR

-982 ARAMQKHGAPTSLMS
+982 ARAMQKHGAPTSAMS

-1002 QDDPRYLLM
+1002 QDDLRYLLM
-1011 VGRYELQT
+1011 VGRYELQN
-1019 GESFFRNQ
+1019 GKPFFR
-1027 LGTGGEYQQALA
+1027 
-1039 AGRTELNEQQWYQ
+1039 
-1052 VRSPQFKAW
+1052 
-1061 FGDWENDPANASKVI
+1061 D
-1076 NPRTGEPLVVYHGTA
+1076 
-1091 GKFEAFDRGARAV
+1091 
-1104 SGSSTNDGFFFSD
+1104 
-1117 SPDVAGSYASVDSN
+1117 
-1131 YAPQPMVR
+1131 
-1139 GRIYDIDDNLT
+1139 
-1150 ADLGTF
+1150 
-1156 DSSDALYAHLR
+1156 
-1167 EREAAG
+1167 
-1173 EYVDWDGVV
+1173 
-1182 TNTEYPQV
+1182 
-1190 PLSARNIIPA
+1190 
-1200 FLNIRQPQVTDFG
+1200 
-1213 GLPWNALPAAQGGY
+1213 
-1227 ITTDVLARE
+1227 
-1236 AQQSAD
+1236 
-1242 GAVFT
+1242 
-1247 NVRDSHAQSDTQV
+1247 
-1260 STVYVAYDANQ
+1260 
-1271 IKSAVENS
+1271 
-1279 GEFSTSDARFRH
+1279 
-1291 QRGVQTEWDT
+1291 QRGVQTEWDM

-1324 NAFGDDIAWNVLWVS
+1324 NAFGDDIAWNVVWVS

-1395 VLRGADYTQHMDRL
+1395 VLRGSDYTQHMDRL

-1486 QVVSRLTGKY
+1486 QAVSRLTGKY
-1496 RKASDSDVANFL
+1496 RKASDSDVADFL
-1508 NVVTARRPNDT
+1508 KVVTARRPNDT

-1553 IYPDFDSLDD
+1553 IYPDFDSLDA

-1572 LGTGDEQAQTELGL
+1572 LGAGDEQAQTELGL

-1595 NDPWKDPKW
+1595 NDPWKDPAWHAK
-1604 RAQQQAAA
+1604 QQAAD
-1612 HAQKV
+1612 HAKKV

-1638 YVRRSV
+1638 FVRRSV

-1675 KGDAYFIRVEM
+1675 KGDDYFIRVEM

-1714 EALVQQYPNAH
+1714 ESLVQQYPNAH

-1764 RWTNWLRDKLPANYV
+1764 RWTNWLREKLPANYV
-1779 PILDKFLDVVEMA
+1779 PILDKFLDIVEMW
-1792 RTHWVSIYTPFMAV
+1792 RTHWVSIYTPFTAV

-1839 NSTNPNQQS
+1839 NSTNPKQQS
-1848 LRDRTEKLRQSIID
+1848 LRDRTERLRQTIID
-1862 SGISQEK
+1862 SGLSQEK

-1880 VRSDVLLNSDEALGH
+1880 VRSDVLLNRDESLGH

-1936 LRGIRLAQALA
+1936 LRGIRLAQAVA

-1956 IGSIVAEVAE
+1956 IGAIVAEVAE

-1985 YYERVD
+1985 YHERIH
-1991 RGKGY
+1991 RGKSY

-2123 KAAAKALHQ
+2123 KAAAKALRQ

-2143 SINHYFNQFK
+2143 SVNHYFNQFK

-2264 RTGVSKARGI
+2264 RTGASKVRGI
-2274 TARVAEAIAY
+2274 TARVAETIAY

-2607 IHIDGQSEEAWLQM
+2607 IHIDGQSEEAWQKM

-2672 KQLNAMISQA
+2672 KQLNAMLSQA

>member
-67 QAQAQ
+67 QAQVQ

-174 IGNSLADSAVGGI
+174 IGNSLVDSAVGGV
-187 ADLASTLNI
+187 ADLASSLNT
-196 AAYEGAKRMGK
+196 AVYEGAKHMGK
-207 AGYTDALGNINPVYA
+207 SGYTDILGIVSPVYT
-222 MEKAWEFTGLGDG
+222 MEKAWEYTGLGDG

-240 KQIDDA
+240 KQIDDTI
-246 VVATRAAWGDLK
+246 VSVRAAWGDLK
-258 SDYYKDAARARAE
+258 SDYSKDAARARAE
-271 ASGVAETLLALGDKP
+271 ASGVAETMLALGDKP
-286 TTAFDELAS
+286 TTAIDELAS
-295 ALGVVVGAKGLN
+295 SLGVVVGSYGVG
-307 LVGKGVAAV
+307 LVGKGVAALT
-316 GKGIVK
+316 KGIVK
-322 GAAKGVSKATFGM
+322 GAAKGVSKATLGM

-340 RAGGAQLGRAAGVL
+340 RASGAQLGRAAGVL
-354 RPAAERLNPSI
+354 KPAAERLNPSM
-365 LARSAAIEGAGNAM
+365 LVRTAAIEGSGNAM

-387 YNPTTAQYTDDA
+387 YDPNTAQYTDDA
-399 LATAAVTGLLTGGIT
+399 LATAAATGLLTGGIT
-414 YAGGKLFNTVEGT
+414 YLGGKLFNTVEGT

-486 ISRTAQL
+486 MSRTAQL

-500 SAVFNGTKQIT
+500 SAVFNGTKQLT

-536 KDGTFNTNNID
+536 KDGTFNANNID
-547 IKEVIRAGQNAAT
+547 IKEVMRAGANAAT
-560 LGATLGVVSGG
+560 LGATLGVVSGS

-580 HRANVDRILQDN
+580 NRANVDRILQDN
-592 EQAAAHLQDARQ
+592 EQAAAQLQDARQ

-610 NPDGVVRPAQAQA
+610 NPAGVVRPQT
-623 QAQPQAQPTGDP
+623 QAQPQSQPTADP
-635 LQQAQAQAQAQQP
+635 LQQAQAQSQQP

-663 PSNIDPRLP
+663 PSNIDQRLP

-690 TDAARADRE
+690 ADAARADRE
-699 MAAEVD
+699 MAAAVD
-705 AAKQR
+705 ATKQR

-787 TTTEKSLL
+787 TTIEKSLL

-829 QTQPAPADG
+829 QAQPAPADG

-860 AAGKDVMRLM
+860 VAGKDVMRLM

-883 NFIEAYTSD
+883 NFIEAFTSD
-892 EPTDVGYYR
+892 EPTDVGYFR

-982 ARAMQKHGAPTSLMS
+982 ARAMQKHGAPTSAMN

-1019 GESFFRNQ
+1019 GKPFFRDQ
-1027 LGTGGEYQQALA
+1027 LG
-1039 AGRTELNEQQWYQ
+1039 
-1052 VRSPQFKAW
+1052 
-1061 FGDWENDPANASKVI
+1061 
-1076 NPRTGEPLVVYHGTA
+1076 
-1091 GKFEAFDRGARAV
+1091 AV
-1104 SGSSTNDGFFFSD
+1104 
-1117 SPDVAGSYASVDSN
+1117 
-1131 YAPQPMVR
+1131 
-1139 GRIYDIDDNLT
+1139 
-1150 ADLGTF
+1150 
-1156 DSSDALYAHLR
+1156 
-1167 EREAAG
+1167 E
-1173 EYVDWDGVV
+1173 DGV
-1182 TNTEYPQV
+1182 
-1190 PLSARNIIPA
+1190 
-1200 FLNIRQPQVTDFG
+1200 
-1213 GLPWNALPAAQGGY
+1213 
-1227 ITTDVLARE
+1227 
-1236 AQQSAD
+1236 QSAW
-1242 GAVFT
+1242 
-1247 NVRDSHAQSDTQV
+1247 
-1260 STVYVAYDANQ
+1260 
-1271 IKSAVENS
+1271 E
-1279 GEFSTSDARFRH
+1279 
-1291 QRGVQTEWDT
+1291 T

-1324 NAFGDDIAWNVLWVS
+1324 NAFGDDIAWNVVWVS

-1395 VLRGADYTQHMDRL
+1395 VLRGADYNQHMDRL

-1471 TNSSSLVSRIVSYLK
+1471 TNSSSLVSRVVSYLK

-1496 RKASDSDVANFL
+1496 RRASDSDVADFL
-1508 NVVTARRPNDT
+1508 KVVTARRPNDT
-1519 AGIRTPDQVNAYR
+1519 AGIRTPDQVSAYR

-1553 IYPDFDSLDD
+1553 IYPDFGSLDA

-1572 LGTGDEQAQTELGL
+1572 LGAGDEQAQTELGL

-1632 PQGQAD
+1632 PQGQVD

-1839 NSTNPNQQS
+1839 NSTNPKQQS
-1848 LRDRTEKLRQSIID
+1848 LRDRTERLRQTIID

-1880 VRSDVLLNSDEALGH
+1880 VRSDVLLNSDESLGH

-1985 YYERVD
+1985 YYERVN
-1991 RGKGY
+1991 RGKDY
-1996 LDLVFPELA
+1996 LGLVFPELL

-2087 FEDADNVLDWET
+2087 FEDPDNVLDWET

-2123 KAAAKALHQ
+2123 KAAAKALRQ

-2264 RTGVSKARGI
+2264 RTGVSKVRGI
-2274 TARVAEAIAY
+2274 TARVAETIAY

-2376 STKHGRNSMALM
+2376 STKHGRNSMALL

-2455 ILDAATEQ
+2455 VLDAAAEQ

-2508 GRELKS
+2508 GRDLKS
-2514 EHAYDENG
+2514 EYAYDENG

>member
-1 MPYNTGALSYLDN
+1 
-14 LAAMTQQAALDNEA
+14 MTQQAALDNEA

-40 EARIAE
+40 QASIAE

-67 QAQAQ
+67 QAQLQ

-79 ANAATMST
+79 ADTAAMST

-109 DPNGATLWNRK
+109 DPNGTTLWNRK

-147 KDAVVKV
+147 KDAVTKA
-154 STNKNLFDTEERGFW
+154 STNKHLFDTEERGFW

-187 ADLASTLNI
+187 ADLASTINT
-196 AAYEGAKRMGK
+196 AVYEGAKRMDK
-207 AGYTDALGNINPVYA
+207 AGYTDVLGFLSPTYAL
-222 MEKAWEFTGLGDG
+222 EKAWEYTGLGDG

-258 SDYYKDAARARAE
+258 SDYSKDAARARAE

-286 TTAFDELAS
+286 TTALDELAS

-316 GKGIVK
+316 GKGVVK
-322 GAAKGVSKATFGM
+322 GTAKAASKATFGL

-340 RAGGAQLGRAAGVL
+340 RASGTQLGRATGVL
-354 RPAAERLNPSI
+354 KPVAERLNPSL
-365 LARSAAIEGAGNAM
+365 LARSAAIEGSGNAM

-387 YNPTTAQYTDDA
+387 YNADTAQYTDDA
-399 LATAAVTGLLTGGIT
+399 LATAAATGLLTGGIT
-414 YAGGKLFNTVEGT
+414 YAGGRLFNTVEGT

-440 TTLSQTLLSGS
+440 TTLGQTLLSGS

-486 ISRTAQL
+486 MSRTAQL

-500 SAVFNGTKQIT
+500 STVFNGTKQLT

-525 MVSSAATQGLG
+525 MISSAATQGLG

-547 IKEVIRAGQNAAT
+547 IKEVMRAGANAAT
-560 LGATLGVVSGG
+560 LGATLGVVSGSF
-571 IEAAGKYRE
+571 EAAGKYRE
-580 HRANVDRILQDN
+580 NRANVDRILQDN
-592 EQAAAHLQDARQ
+592 EQAATQLQEARQ
-604 MWYDIE
+604 MWYDLE
-610 NPDGVVRPAQAQA
+610 NPAGVAQPQVQT
-623 QAQPQAQPTGDP
+623 QAQPQGQPTVDP
-635 LQQAQAQAQAQQP
+635 LQQAQAQAQSQQP

-690 TDAARADRE
+690 ADAARADRE

-705 AAKQR
+705 ATKQR

-820 NLLKIKTAE
+820 NLLKIKTPTPA
-829 QTQPAPADG
+829 QPAPTDG
-838 TAKAVSNTRSTKT
+838 TAKAVSNIRSTKT
-851 VLEQNGIAG
+851 VLENNGISG

-883 NFIEAYTSD
+883 NFIEAFTSD

-937 TDGVESRSATK
+937 SDGVESRAATK

-968 DEVTPDAT
+968 AEVTPDAT

-982 ARAMQKHGAPTSLMS
+982 ARAMQKHGAPTAVQGDLFGDM
-997 FPDGW
+997 D
-1002 QDDPRYLLM
+1002 
-1011 VGRYELQT
+1011 V
-1019 GESFFRNQ
+1019 RNQ
-1027 LGTGGEYQQALA
+1027 LG
-1039 AGRTELNEQQWYQ
+1039 
-1052 VRSPQFKAW
+1052 
-1061 FGDWENDPANASKVI
+1061 
-1076 NPRTGEPLVVYHGTA
+1076 
-1091 GKFEAFDRGARAV
+1091 
-1104 SGSSTNDGFFFSD
+1104 
-1117 SPDVAGSYASVDSN
+1117 
-1131 YAPQPMVR
+1131 
-1139 GRIYDIDDNLT
+1139 
-1150 ADLGTF
+1150 
-1156 DSSDALYAHLR
+1156 
-1167 EREAAG
+1167 AG
-1173 EYVDWDGVV
+1173 EEG
-1182 TNTEYPQV
+1182 
-1190 PLSARNIIPA
+1190 I
-1200 FLNIRQPQVTDFG
+1200 
-1213 GLPWNALPAAQGGY
+1213 
-1227 ITTDVLARE
+1227 
-1236 AQQSAD
+1236 
-1242 GAVFT
+1242 
-1247 NVRDSHAQSDTQV
+1247 
-1260 STVYVAYDANQ
+1260 
-1271 IKSAVENS
+1271 
-1279 GEFSTSDARFRH
+1279 
-1291 QRGVQTEWDT
+1291 QTEWDM

-1324 NAFGDDIAWNVLWVS
+1324 NAFGDDIAWNVVWVS

-1395 VLRGADYTQHMDRL
+1395 VLRGADYNQHMDRL

-1496 RKASDSDVANFL
+1496 RKASDSDVADFL
-1508 NVVTARRPNDT
+1508 KVVTARRPNDT

-1553 IYPDFDSLDD
+1553 IYPDFDALDSNTEAD
-1563 TSKANILSQ
+1563 ILSQ
-1572 LGTGDEQAQTELGL
+1572 LATGDEQAQTELGL

-1617 AAAQQAANQVPPSSN
+1617 AAAQQAANQVPPASN

-1638 YVRRSV
+1638 YVRRTM

-1665 NYVGIISQVR
+1665 TYVGIISQVR

-1764 RWTNWLRDKLPANYV
+1764 RWTNWLREKLPANYV
-1779 PILDKFLDVVEMA
+1779 PILDKFLDIVEMA

-1862 SGISQEK
+1862 SGLSQDK

-1880 VRSDVLLNSDEALGH
+1880 VRSDVLLSSDESLGH

-1985 YYERVD
+1985 YYERVN

-2087 FEDADNVLDWET
+2087 FDDPDNVLDWET

-2123 KAAAKALHQ
+2123 KAAAKALRQ

-2143 SINHYFNQFK
+2143 SVNHYFNQFK

-2248 ATNALTGKLPH
+2248 ASNPLTGRLPQ

-2274 TARVAEAIAY
+2274 TARVAETIAY
-2284 PPETAMRLGSF
+2284 PPETAMRLGAF

-2317 LFDQAKNPAN
+2317 LFDQAKNPVN
-2327 ADKAAAIILGTKN
+2327 ADKAAAIIMGTKN

-2417 NRNRTVKLGDVQIPI
+2417 NRNRTVKLGDIQIPI

-2444 NAVGVAMGKRN
+2444 NSVGVAMGKRN

-2463 AGGMVDMTTAQHWGN
+2463 VGGMVDMTTAQHWGN

-2522 KRIQFAAD
+2522 KRIQFPAD

-2607 IHIDGQSEEAWLQM
+2607 IHIDGQSEEAWQKM

>member
-67 QAQAQ
+67 QAQLQ

-147 KDAVVKV
+147 KDAVTKA
-154 STNKNLFDTEERGFW
+154 STNKHLFDTEERGFW

-187 ADLASTLNI
+187 ADLASTLNT
-196 AAYEGAKRMGK
+196 AVYEGAKRMDK
-207 AGYTDALGNINPVYA
+207 AGYTDALGFVNPVYTL
-222 MEKAWEFTGLGDG
+222 EKAWEATGLGDG

-258 SDYYKDAARARAE
+258 SDYSKDAARARAE

-354 RPAAERLNPSI
+354 RPAAERLNPSL
-365 LARSAAIEGAGNAM
+365 LARSAAIEGSGNAM

-387 YNPTTAQYTDDA
+387 YDPNTAQYTDDA

-427 AARALGGRAAAGN
+427 AARALGGRAVAGN

-466 ASGAASK
+466 ATGAASK

-486 ISRTAQL
+486 MSRTAQL
-493 VPKSGKL
+493 VPKSSKL
-500 SAVFNGTKQIT
+500 SAVFNGTKQLT

-610 NPDGVVRPAQAQA
+610 NPAGVAQPQQAQA
-623 QAQPQAQPTGDP
+623 QTQAQPTADP
-635 LQQAQAQAQAQQP
+635 LQQAQAQTQAQTQP

-690 TDAARADRE
+690 ADAARADRE
-699 MAAEVD
+699 LAAEAD
-705 AAKQR
+705 ATKQR

-722 EQAKVALNEL
+722 ERAKAAVNEL

-774 ERAQDLIK
+774 ERSQDLIK

-787 TTTEKSLL
+787 KATEQSLIE
-795 DSASQLLRYAT
+795 SASQLLRYAT

-813 ARTWVDK
+813 ARNWVDK

-829 QTQPAPADG
+829 QAQPAPADG
-838 TAKAVSNTRSTKT
+838 TTKAVSNIRSTKT

-883 NFIEAYTSD
+883 NFIEAFTSD
-892 EPTDVGYYR
+892 EPTDVGYFR

-929 VDDLEATL
+929 VDDLEAPL

-968 DEVTPDAT
+968 DEVTPDAA

-982 ARAMQKHGAPTSLMS
+982 ARAMQKHGAPTAVMS

-1002 QDDPRYLLM
+1002 QDDPRFLRM

-1019 GESFFRNQ
+1019 GKPFIRDQ
-1027 LGTGGEYQQALA
+1027 LGE
-1039 AGRTELNEQQWYQ
+1039 E
-1052 VRSPQFKAW
+1052 
-1061 FGDWENDPANASKVI
+1061 
-1076 NPRTGEPLVVYHGTA
+1076 
-1091 GKFEAFDRGARAV
+1091 
-1104 SGSSTNDGFFFSD
+1104 
-1117 SPDVAGSYASVDSN
+1117 
-1131 YAPQPMVR
+1131 
-1139 GRIYDIDDNLT
+1139 
-1150 ADLGTF
+1150 
-1156 DSSDALYAHLR
+1156 
-1167 EREAAG
+1167 
-1173 EYVDWDGVV
+1173 
-1182 TNTEYPQV
+1182 
-1190 PLSARNIIPA
+1190 
-1200 FLNIRQPQVTDFG
+1200 
-1213 GLPWNALPAAQGGY
+1213 
-1227 ITTDVLARE
+1227 
-1236 AQQSAD
+1236 
-1242 GAVFT
+1242 
-1247 NVRDSHAQSDTQV
+1247 
-1260 STVYVAYDANQ
+1260 
-1271 IKSAVENS
+1271 
-1279 GEFSTSDARFRH
+1279 
-1291 QRGVQTEWDT
+1291 GVQTEWDT

-1324 NAFGDDIAWNVLWVS
+1324 NAFGDDIAWNVVWVS

-1380 HEMLHQGVDVNLRGK
+1380 HEMLHQGIDVNLRGK

-1471 TNSSSLVSRIVSYLK
+1471 TNSSSLVSRVVNYLK
-1486 QVVSRLTGKY
+1486 QIVSRMTGKY

-1519 AGIRTPDQVNAYR
+1519 AGIRTPDQVREYR
-1532 QRMSFEAA
+1532 QRMSFESA

-1563 TSKANILSQ
+1563 TTKANILSQ
-1572 LGTGDEQAQTELGL
+1572 LAAGDEQAQTELGL

-1595 NDPWKDPKW
+1595 NDPWKDPQW
-1604 RAQQQAAA
+1604 RAQQQAAD
-1612 HAQKV
+1612 HAKKV
-1617 AAAQQAANQVPPSSN
+1617 AAAQQAANQVPPASD
-1632 PQGQAD
+1632 PKGQAD

-1657 YYNASDLD
+1657 YYNAADLD
-1665 NYVGIISQVR
+1665 TYVGIISQVR
-1675 KGDAYFIRVEM
+1675 KGDDYFIRVEM

-1714 EALVQQYPNAH
+1714 ESLVQQFPNAH

-1764 RWTNWLRDKLPANYV
+1764 RWTNWLREKLPANYV
-1779 PILDKFLDVVEMA
+1779 PILDKFLDIVEMA
-1792 RTHWVSIYTPFMAV
+1792 RTHWVSIYTPFTAV

-1839 NSTNPNQQS
+1839 NSTNPKQQS
-1848 LRDRTEKLRQSIID
+1848 LRDRTERLRQTIID

-1880 VRSDVLLNSDEALGH
+1880 VRSDVLLNSDESLGH

-1904 LFDPAT
+1904 LFDPTT

-1936 LRGIRLAQALA
+1936 LRGIRLAQAVA

-1956 IGSIVAEVAE
+1956 IGAIVAEVAE

-1985 YYERVD
+1985 YHERIH
-1991 RGKGY
+1991 RGKSY

-2087 FEDADNVLDWET
+2087 FEDPANVLDWET

-2123 KAAAKALHQ
+2123 KAAAKALRQ

-2274 TARVAEAIAY
+2274 TARVAETIAY
-2284 PPETAMRLGSF
+2284 PPETAMRLGAF

-2327 ADKAAAIILGTKN
+2327 ADKSAAIIMGTKN

-2417 NRNRTVKLGDVQIPI
+2417 NRNRTVKLGDIQIPI

-2607 IHIDGQSEEAWLQM
+2607 IHIDGQSEEAWQKM

-2672 KQLNAMISQA
+2672 KQLNDMIRQA

>member
-40 EARIAE
+40 QARIAE
-46 AQKAMEDALAQQ
+46 AQQAMEDALAQQ

-67 QAQAQ
+67 QAQLQ

-79 ANAATMST
+79 ADTAAMST

-147 KDAVVKV
+147 KDAVIKA
-154 STNKNLFDTEERGFW
+154 STNKHLFDTEERGFW

-174 IGNSLADSAVGGI
+174 IGNSLSDSAVGGL

-196 AAYEGAKRMGK
+196 AAYEGAKRMEK

-222 MEKAWEFTGLGDG
+222 LEKAWEFTGLGDG
-235 KMNWD
+235 KLNWD

-258 SDYYKDAARARAE
+258 SDYSKDAARARAE

-307 LVGKGVAAV
+307 LVGRGVATV
-316 GKGIVK
+316 GKGVVK
-322 GAAKGVSKATFGM
+322 GAAKATSKATFGL

-354 RPAAERLNPSI
+354 KPVAERLNPSL
-365 LARSAAIEGAGNAM
+365 LARSAAIEGSGNAM
-379 DVLRQEGA
+379 NVLRQEGA
-387 YNPTTAQYTDDA
+387 YNADTAQYTDDA
-399 LATAAVTGLLTGGIT
+399 LATAAATGLLTGGVT
-414 YAGGKLFNTVEGT
+414 YLGGRLFSTVEGT

-440 TTLSQTLLSGS
+440 TALSQTLLSGS

-466 ASGAASK
+466 VSGAASK

-480 EATEYL
+480 EATEFL
-486 ISRTAQL
+486 MSRTAQL
-493 VPKSGKL
+493 VPKTSNL
-500 SAVFNGTKQIT
+500 SAAFSGAKQVT

-525 MVSSAATQGLG
+525 MISSAATQGLG

-547 IKEVIRAGQNAAT
+547 LKEVMRAGANAAT
-560 LGATLGVVSGG
+560 LGATLGVVSGSF
-571 IEAAGKYRE
+571 EAAGKYRE
-580 HRANVDRILQDN
+580 NRANVDRILRDN
-592 EQAAAHLQDARQ
+592 EQADANLQEARQ
-604 MWYDIE
+604 LWYDLE
-610 NPDGVVRPAQAQA
+610 NPAGVVQPAQ
-623 QAQPQAQPTGDP
+623 QAQPQVQPTIDP
-635 LQQAQAQAQAQQP
+635 LQQAQAQAQQP

-663 PSNIDPRLP
+663 PSSIDPRLP

-690 TDAARADRE
+690 TDAARADRV
-699 MAAEVD
+699 AVAEAD
-705 AAKQR
+705 ASKQR

-722 EQAKVALNEL
+722 EQAKIALNEL

-748 ADDILNRSDI
+748 ADDVLNRSDI

-787 TTTEKSLL
+787 KATEQSLL

-829 QTQPAPADG
+829 QAQPAPADG
-838 TAKAVSNTRSTKT
+838 TTKAVNNTRSTKT

-860 AAGKDVMRLM
+860 AASKDVMRLM
-870 KDVKSTNARVEVN
+870 KDVKSTNARVELN
-883 NFIEAYTSD
+883 NFIEAFTSD

-901 DRAVAS
+901 DRAVVS

-937 TDGVESRSATK
+937 SDGVESRAATK

-968 DEVTPDAT
+968 DEVTPDAA

-982 ARAMQKHGAPTSLMS
+982 ARAMQKHGAPTAVQGDL
-997 FPDGW
+997 FDGE
-1002 QDDPRYLLM
+1002 
-1011 VGRYELQT
+1011 VV
-1019 GESFFRNQ
+1019 RNQ
-1027 LGTGGEYQQALA
+1027 LGE
-1039 AGRTELNEQQWYQ
+1039 E
-1052 VRSPQFKAW
+1052 
-1061 FGDWENDPANASKVI
+1061 
-1076 NPRTGEPLVVYHGTA
+1076 
-1091 GKFEAFDRGARAV
+1091 
-1104 SGSSTNDGFFFSD
+1104 
-1117 SPDVAGSYASVDSN
+1117 
-1131 YAPQPMVR
+1131 
-1139 GRIYDIDDNLT
+1139 
-1150 ADLGTF
+1150 
-1156 DSSDALYAHLR
+1156 
-1167 EREAAG
+1167 
-1173 EYVDWDGVV
+1173 
-1182 TNTEYPQV
+1182 
-1190 PLSARNIIPA
+1190 
-1200 FLNIRQPQVTDFG
+1200 
-1213 GLPWNALPAAQGGY
+1213 
-1227 ITTDVLARE
+1227 
-1236 AQQSAD
+1236 
-1242 GAVFT
+1242 
-1247 NVRDSHAQSDTQV
+1247 
-1260 STVYVAYDANQ
+1260 
-1271 IKSAVENS
+1271 
-1279 GEFSTSDARFRH
+1279 
-1291 QRGVQTEWDT
+1291 GVQTEWDT

-1324 NAFGDDIAWNVLWVS
+1324 NAFGDDIAWNVVWVS
-1339 PRSQNLHNRNAR
+1339 PRSQNLHNRNTR

-1380 HEMLHQGVDVNLRGK
+1380 HEMLHQDVDVNLRGK
-1395 VLRGADYTQHMDRL
+1395 VLRGADYNQHMDRL

-1471 TNSSSLVSRIVSYLK
+1471 TNSSSLISRIVSYLK
-1486 QVVSRLTGKY
+1486 QVVSRLTGKF
-1496 RKASDSDVANFL
+1496 RKASDSDVADFL
-1508 NVVTARRPNDT
+1508 KVVTARRPNDT
-1519 AGIRTPDQVNAYR
+1519 AGIRTPDQVREYR
-1532 QRMSFEAA
+1532 QRMGFESA
-1540 QARSDYYHNQARS
+1540 QARSDYYHDQARS
-1553 IYPDFDSLDD
+1553 IYPDFDSLDAS
-1563 TSKANILSQ
+1563 SKADILSQ
-1572 LGTGDEQAQTELGL
+1572 LATGDEQAQTELGL
-1586 QIRNSLLPV
+1586 QVRNSLLPV

-1604 RAQQQAAA
+1604 RAQQQAADR
-1612 HAQKV
+1612 AQKV
-1617 AAAQQAANQVPPSSN
+1617 AAAQQAANQVPPSSS

-1657 YYNASDLD
+1657 YYNAADLD
-1665 NYVGIISQVR
+1665 TYVGIISQVR
-1675 KGDAYFIRVEM
+1675 KGDEYFIRVEM

-1691 GAKGIIYEEPVTGDI
+1691 GAKGVIYEEPVTGDL

-1764 RWTNWLRDKLPANYV
+1764 RWTNWLREKLPANYV

-1792 RTHWVSIYTPFMAV
+1792 RTHWVSIYTPFIAV

-1848 LRDRTEKLRQSIID
+1848 LRDRTERLRQTIID
-1862 SGISQEK
+1862 SGLSQDK

-1880 VRSDVLLNSDEALGH
+1880 VRSDVLLNSDESLGH

-1985 YYERVD
+1985 YHERVN
-1991 RGKGY
+1991 RGKDY
-1996 LDLVFPELA
+1996 LNLVFPELA

-2087 FEDADNVLDWET
+2087 FDDPDNVLDWET

-2123 KAAAKALHQ
+2123 KAAAKALRQ

-2187 KSAPAVGM
+2187 KSAPAVGI

-2274 TARVAEAIAY
+2274 TARVAETIAY
-2284 PPETAMRLGSF
+2284 PPETAMRLGVF

-2317 LFDQAKNPAN
+2317 LFDQAKNPVN

-2455 ILDAATEQ
+2455 IIDAATEQ

-2514 EHAYDENG
+2514 EYAYDENG

-2672 KQLNAMISQA
+2672 KQLNDMIRQA

-2701 RTNKAAIRA
+2701 RTNKAALRA

>member
-14 LAAMTQQAALDNEA
+14 LAAMTQQAALGNEA

-40 EARIAE
+40 QARIAE

-67 QAQAQ
+67 QAQLQ

-79 ANAATMST
+79 ADTAAMST

-147 KDAVVKV
+147 KDAVTKA
-154 STNKNLFDTEERGFW
+154 STNKHLFDTEERGFW

-187 ADLASTLNI
+187 ADLASTINTGV
-196 AAYEGAKRMGK
+196 YEGAKRMDK
-207 AGYTDALGNINPVYA
+207 AGYTDALGFLSPAYA
-222 MEKAWEFTGLGDG
+222 LEKAWEYTGLGDG
-235 KMNWD
+235 KINWD

-258 SDYYKDAARARAE
+258 SDYSKDAARARAE
-271 ASGVAETLLALGDKP
+271 ASGVAETLLVLGDKP

-316 GKGIVK
+316 GKGVVK
-322 GAAKGVSKATFGM
+322 GTAKAASKATFGL

-340 RAGGAQLGRAAGVL
+340 RASGTQLGRATGVL
-354 RPAAERLNPSI
+354 KPVAERLNPSL
-365 LARSAAIEGAGNAM
+365 LARSAAIEGSGNAM

-387 YNPTTAQYTDDA
+387 YNADTAQYTDDA
-399 LATAAVTGLLTGGIT
+399 LATAAATGLLTGGIT
-414 YAGGKLFNTVEGT
+414 YLGGRLFNTVEGT

-440 TTLSQTLLSGS
+440 TTLGQTLLSGS

-486 ISRTAQL
+486 MSRTAQL

-500 SAVFNGTKQIT
+500 SAVFNGTKQLT

-525 MVSSAATQGLG
+525 MISSAATQGLG

-547 IKEVIRAGQNAAT
+547 IKEVMRAGANAAT
-560 LGATLGVVSGG
+560 LGATLGVVSGSF
-571 IEAAGKYRE
+571 EAAGKYRE
-580 HRANVDRILQDN
+580 NRANVDRILQDN
-592 EQAAAHLQDARQ
+592 EQAATQLQEARQ
-604 MWYDIE
+604 MWYDLE
-610 NPDGVVRPAQAQA
+610 NPAGVAQPQVQT
-623 QAQPQAQPTGDP
+623 QAQPQGQPTVDP
-635 LQQAQAQAQAQQP
+635 LQQAQAQAQSQQP
-648 TAPLALPSPNPTLAI
+648 TAPLALPSPSPTLAI

-699 MAAEVD
+699 MAAEAD
-705 AAKQR
+705 ATKQR

-722 EQAKVALNEL
+722 EQAKAALNEL

-748 ADDILNRSDI
+748 ADDILDRSDI

-829 QTQPAPADG
+829 QVQPAPADG
-838 TAKAVSNTRSTKT
+838 TPKAVSNTRSTKT

-860 AAGKDVMRLM
+860 AAAKDVMRLM
-870 KDVKSTNARVEVN
+870 KDVKSHRARVEVN
-883 NFIEAYTSD
+883 NFIEAFTSD

-901 DRAVAS
+901 DRAGYA
-907 LTDMYVK
+907 LTIMYLN
-914 QGQDQAT
+914 QRDDWTT
-921 AEASAQQL
+921 ADANTQQFL
-929 VDDLEATL
+929 DDLEATL
-937 TDGVESRSATK
+937 SDGVESRSATK

-982 ARAMQKHGAPTSLMS
+982 ARAMQKHGAPTAVMN

-1002 QDDPRYLLM
+1002 QDDPRFLRM
-1011 VGRYELQT
+1011 VGRYELQN
-1019 GESFFRNQ
+1019 GEPFFR
-1027 LGTGGEYQQALA
+1027 
-1039 AGRTELNEQQWYQ
+1039 
-1052 VRSPQFKAW
+1052 
-1061 FGDWENDPANASKVI
+1061 D
-1076 NPRTGEPLVVYHGTA
+1076 
-1091 GKFEAFDRGARAV
+1091 
-1104 SGSSTNDGFFFSD
+1104 
-1117 SPDVAGSYASVDSN
+1117 
-1131 YAPQPMVR
+1131 
-1139 GRIYDIDDNLT
+1139 
-1150 ADLGTF
+1150 
-1156 DSSDALYAHLR
+1156 
-1167 EREAAG
+1167 
-1173 EYVDWDGVV
+1173 
-1182 TNTEYPQV
+1182 
-1190 PLSARNIIPA
+1190 
-1200 FLNIRQPQVTDFG
+1200 
-1213 GLPWNALPAAQGGY
+1213 
-1227 ITTDVLARE
+1227 
-1236 AQQSAD
+1236 
-1242 GAVFT
+1242 
-1247 NVRDSHAQSDTQV
+1247 
-1260 STVYVAYDANQ
+1260 
-1271 IKSAVENS
+1271 
-1279 GEFSTSDARFRH
+1279 

-1324 NAFGDDIAWNVLWVS
+1324 NAFGDDIAWNVVWVS

-1360 TIYVVAHPHMT
+1360 AIYVVAHPHMT

-1395 VLRGADYTQHMDRL
+1395 VLRGADYNQHMDRL

-1471 TNSSSLVSRIVSYLK
+1471 TNSSSLVSRVVSYLK

-1496 RKASDSDVANFL
+1496 RRASDSDVADFL
-1508 NVVTARRPNDT
+1508 KVVTARRPNDT
-1519 AGIRTPDQVNAYR
+1519 AGSRTPDQVNAYR

-1553 IYPDFDSLDD
+1553 IYPDFDSLDA
-1563 TSKANILSQ
+1563 TSKADILSQ
-1572 LGTGDEQAQTELGL
+1572 LATGDEQAQTELGL

-1617 AAAQQAANQVPPSSN
+1617 AAAQQAANQVPPASN

-1638 YVRRSV
+1638 YARRTV

-1665 NYVGIISQVR
+1665 TYVGIISQVR

-1764 RWTNWLRDKLPANYV
+1764 RWTNWLREKLPANYV
-1779 PILDKFLDVVEMA
+1779 PILDKFLDIVEMA

-1862 SGISQEK
+1862 SGLSQDK

-1880 VRSDVLLNSDEALGH
+1880 VRSDVLLNSDESLGH

-1985 YYERVD
+1985 YYDRVN

-2087 FEDADNVLDWET
+2087 FDDPDNVLDWET

-2123 KAAAKALHQ
+2123 KAAAKALRQ

-2248 ATNALTGKLPH
+2248 ASNPLTGRLPQ

-2274 TARVAEAIAY
+2274 TARVAETIAY

-2317 LFDQAKNPAN
+2317 LFDQAKNPVN

-2417 NRNRTVKLGDVQIPI
+2417 NRNRTVKLGDIQIPI

-2444 NAVGVAMGKRN
+2444 NSVGVAMGKRN

-2463 AGGMVDMTTAQHWGN
+2463 VGGMVDMTTAQHWGN

-2522 KRIQFAAD
+2522 KRIQFAAG

-2607 IHIDGQSEEAWLQM
+2607 IHIDGQSEEAWLKM

-2710 EATTELNLLGIK
+2710 EAFTELNLLGIK

>member
-14 LAAMTQQAALDNEA
+14 LAAMTEQAALDNEA

-40 EARIAE
+40 NARIAA

-58 QAAYVAQQQ
+58 QAAYAAQQQ
-67 QAQAQ
+67 QQ
-72 AQQQQAA
+72 QQQQAA
-79 ANAATMST
+79 DTAAAMST
-87 GNKWADEFIA
+87 GNKWADDFIA
-97 SADKFNYGTHGI
+97 NAGNFNYGTHGI

-120 VLDNWLDAKA
+120 VLENWLESKA

-147 KDAVVKV
+147 MDAVIKH
-154 STNKNLFDTEERGFW
+154 STNKQLFNTEDRGFW

-174 IGNSLADSAVGGI
+174 IGNSLVDGAVGGI
-187 ADLASTLNI
+187 ADVYSLVNTGIYNT
-196 AAYEGAKRMGK
+196 AKRLDK
-207 AGYTDALGNINPVYA
+207 AGYTDALGYISPVYA
-222 MEKAWEFTGLGDG
+222 LEKAWEATGLGDG
-235 KMNWD
+235 KLNWD
-240 KQIDDA
+240 KQLDDGI
-246 VVATRAAWGDLK
+246 VAIRAAWGDLK
-258 SDYYKDAARARAE
+258 SDYSKDAARARAE
-271 ASGVAETLLALGDKP
+271 ANGVAEIMLAIGDKP
-286 TTAFDELAS
+286 TTMFDEMAS
-295 ALGVVVGAKGLN
+295 VLGAVVGAKGLGA
-307 LVGKGVAAV
+307 VGRGAVAAGKGL
-316 GKGIVK
+316 VK
-322 GAAKGVSKATFGM
+322 GAARVASKATLGV

-340 RAGGAQLGRAAGVL
+340 RASGAQLGRAAGVL
-354 RPAAERLNPSI
+354 KPAAARLNPSLLTRTAI
-365 LARSAAIEGAGNAM
+365 LDGSGNAM
-379 DVLRQEGA
+379 DVLRQDGA
-387 YNPTTAQYTDDA
+387 YDYNNAQYTDDA
-399 LATAAVTGLLTGGIT
+399 LATAAATGLLTGGIT

-466 ASGAASK
+466 LSGATSK
-473 ATRDVLG
+473 ATRDILG

-486 ISRTAQL
+486 MTRTAQL
-493 VPKSGKL
+493 VPKTSKF
-500 SAVFNGTKQIT
+500 SAAFGGAKQIT

-525 MVSSAATQGLG
+525 MITSAATQGLG

-547 IKEVIRAGQNAAT
+547 IKEVMRAGANAAT
-560 LGATLGVVSGG
+560 LGATLGVVSGS

-580 HRANVDRILQDN
+580 HRANVDRILTDN
-592 EQAAAHLQDARQ
+592 EQADTHLKEARQ

-610 NPDGVVRPAQAQA
+610 NPTATAQAQA
-623 QAQPQAQPTGDP
+623 QQAQAQPQSAPQAQPTGDP
-635 LQQAQAQAQAQQP
+635 MQHAQAQVAA
-648 TAPLALPSPNPTLAI
+648 LALPSPTPTLAI
-663 PSNIDPRLP
+663 PRHIDPRLP
-672 DDVYRELA
+672 DDVYREMA

-690 TDAARADRE
+690 AESDRSDRE
-699 MAAEVD
+699 LVAAAD
-705 AAKQR
+705 ATKQR

-722 EQAKVALNEL
+722 EQAKSALNDL
-732 LTPEQRAE
+732 LTPEQRAS

-748 ADDILNRSDI
+748 ADDVLNRSDI

-782 SGTLD
+782 TGTLD
-787 TTTEKSLL
+787 RATEQSLI
-795 DSASQLLRYAT
+795 DSASHLLRYAT

-820 NLLKIKTAE
+820 NLLKIAIAE
-829 QTQPAPADG
+829 QKNAVKTDDP
-838 TAKAVSNTRSTKT
+838 TKAVSNTRSTKT
-851 VLEQNGIAG
+851 VLESNGISG
-860 AAGKDVMRLM
+860 AASKDVMRLM
-870 KDVKSTNARVEVN
+870 KDVKSTTARVAVN
-883 NFIEAYTSD
+883 NYIEAYTSD
-892 EPTDVGYYR
+892 ESTDVGYYR

-907 LTDMYVK
+907 LTDVYVK

-937 TDGVESRSATK
+937 TDGVEARSATK

-976 QAVHDT
+976 QAVQDT
-982 ARAMQKHGAPTSLMS
+982 ARAMQKHGAPTAVQGDL
-997 FPDGW
+997 FGDTEVR
-1002 QDDPRYLLM
+1002 D
-1011 VGRYELQT
+1011 
-1019 GESFFRNQ
+1019 Q
-1027 LGTGGEYQQALA
+1027 LG
-1039 AGRTELNEQQWYQ
+1039 
-1052 VRSPQFKAW
+1052 
-1061 FGDWENDPANASKVI
+1061 
-1076 NPRTGEPLVVYHGTA
+1076 
-1091 GKFEAFDRGARAV
+1091 
-1104 SGSSTNDGFFFSD
+1104 
-1117 SPDVAGSYASVDSN
+1117 
-1131 YAPQPMVR
+1131 
-1139 GRIYDIDDNLT
+1139 
-1150 ADLGTF
+1150 
-1156 DSSDALYAHLR
+1156 
-1167 EREAAG
+1167 AG
-1173 EYVDWDGVV
+1173 EDGV
-1182 TNTEYPQV
+1182 
-1190 PLSARNIIPA
+1190 
-1200 FLNIRQPQVTDFG
+1200 
-1213 GLPWNALPAAQGGY
+1213 
-1227 ITTDVLARE
+1227 
-1236 AQQSAD
+1236 QSAW
-1242 GAVFT
+1242 
-1247 NVRDSHAQSDTQV
+1247 
-1260 STVYVAYDANQ
+1260 
-1271 IKSAVENS
+1271 E
-1279 GEFSTSDARFRH
+1279 
-1291 QRGVQTEWDT
+1291 T
-1301 MSDAEKHFAIEQ
+1301 MSDAEKHLAIEQ

-1324 NAFGDDIAWNVLWVS
+1324 NTFGDEIARNVVWVS
-1339 PRSQNLHNRNAR
+1339 PRSQSLHNRNSR
-1351 AYVVDGDPN
+1351 AYVLDGDPN

-1395 VLRGADYTQHMDRL
+1395 VLRGADYTQHMNKL
-1409 AENPFVQALMARIG
+1409 AENPFVQTLVSRIG
-1423 ERYGNIDKQSMVE
+1423 ERYGNIDTQSMVE

-1461 DMDIPAALRS
+1461 DMEIPAALRS
-1471 TNSSSLVSRIVSYLK
+1471 TNSSSLVSRVVSYLK
-1486 QVVSRLTGKY
+1486 QIVSRMTGKF
-1496 RKASDSDVANFL
+1496 RRASDSDVADFL
-1508 NVVTARRPNDT
+1508 KMVTARRPNDT

-1540 QARSDYYHNQARS
+1540 QARSDYYHNQARG
-1553 IYPDFDSLDD
+1553 IYPDFDSLDA
-1563 TSKANILSQ
+1563 TAKAQVLSQ
-1572 LGTGDEQAQTELGL
+1572 LATGDDQAQTELGL
-1586 QIRNSLLPV
+1586 QIRNSMLPV

-1604 RAQQQAAA
+1604 RAQQQAAD
-1612 HAQKV
+1612 HAKKV
-1617 AAAQQAANQVPPSSN
+1617 DAAKQAANQVPPSGN
-1632 PQGQAD
+1632 QQAQAD
-1638 YVRRSV
+1638 YVRRTV

-1657 YYNASDLD
+1657 YYNAADLD
-1665 NYVGIISQVR
+1665 AYVGIISQVR

-1691 GAKGIIYEEPVTGDI
+1691 GAKGIIYEEPATGDL

-1764 RWTNWLRDKLPANYV
+1764 RWTNWLRNKLPANYV

-1792 RTHWVSIYTPFMAV
+1792 RTHWVSIYTPFIAV
-1806 EQMYAD
+1806 EQMYAA

-1839 NSTNPNQQS
+1839 NSTNPKQQS
-1848 LRDRTEKLRQSIID
+1848 LRDRTERLRQTIID

-1880 VRSDVLLNSDEALGH
+1880 VRSDVLLSSDEALGH
-1895 WQEVNGNRV
+1895 WKEVDGNRV

-1966 TNRIV
+1966 TNRVV
-1971 NKLKHERGVLTDKD
+1971 NKLKHERGVLADKD
-1985 YYERVD
+1985 YYERIN
-1991 RGKGY
+1991 RGKDY
-1996 LDLVFPELA
+1996 LKQVFPELA

-2028 AHALGRASAVE
+2028 AHALGRASAVA

-2046 KVWEAEV
+2046 RVWEAEV

-2087 FEDADNVLDWET
+2087 FEDPDNVLDWET

-2123 KAAAKALHQ
+2123 KAAAKALRQ
-2132 EQPHAAVAKIG
+2132 SQPHAAVAKIG
-2143 SINHYFNQFK
+2143 SINHYFSQFK

-2169 MTGYLNISGAIG
+2169 MTGYMNISGAIG

-2248 ATNALTGKLPH
+2248 ATNALTGRLPQ

-2264 RTGVSKARGI
+2264 RSAASKARGI
-2274 TARVAEAIAY
+2274 ASRVAETIAY
-2284 PPETAMRLGSF
+2284 PPETAMRLGAF
-2295 RAYVEHVFG
+2295 RAYVEHIFG
-2304 PQPSN
+2304 PQPHN

-2317 LFDQAKNPAN
+2317 LFDQAKNPAHS
-2327 ADKAAAIILGTKN
+2327 DKAAAIILGTKN

-2376 STKHGRNSMALM
+2376 STKHGRNSMALL

-2455 ILDAATEQ
+2455 IIDAAAEQ

-2508 GRELKS
+2508 GRDLKS
-2514 EHAYDENG
+2514 EYAYDEYGN
-2522 KRIQFAAD
+2522 RIQFAAD
-2530 VERTTYRASST
+2530 VERTTHRASST

-2588 RDMGIADIV
+2588 RDMGIGEIV

-2607 IHIDGQSEEAWLQM
+2607 IYLDGESEEAWKKM

-2634 TLDIL
+2634 TLDVL
-2639 NADIDQSVT
+2639 NADIDPSVT
-2648 EAQRIYAEADKKMR
+2648 EAQRIYAAADKKMH

-2672 KQLNAMISQA
+2672 KQLNDMIRQA

>member
-40 EARIAE
+40 QARIAE

-67 QAQAQ
+67 QAQLQ

-79 ANAATMST
+79 ADTAAMST

-147 KDAVVKV
+147 KDAVTKA
-154 STNKNLFDTEERGFW
+154 STNKHLFDTEERGFW

-174 IGNSLADSAVGGI
+174 IGNSLADSAVGGL

-196 AAYEGAKRMGK
+196 AAYEGAKRMDK
-207 AGYTDALGNINPVYA
+207 AGYTDAIGNINPVYA
-222 MEKAWEFTGLGDG
+222 LEKAWEYTGLGDG

-258 SDYYKDAARARAE
+258 SDYSKDAARARAE

-316 GKGIVK
+316 GKGIVRGTAK
-322 GAAKGVSKATFGM
+322 AASKATFGL

-340 RAGGAQLGRAAGVL
+340 RASGAQLGRAAGVL
-354 RPAAERLNPSI
+354 KPAAERLNPSL
-365 LARSAAIEGAGNAM
+365 LARSAAIEGSGNAM

-387 YNPTTAQYTDDA
+387 YDPNAAQYTDDA
-399 LATAAVTGLLTGGIT
+399 LATAAASGLLTGGIT
-414 YAGGKLFNTVEGT
+414 YLGGRLFNTVEGT
-427 AARALGGRAAAGN
+427 AARALGGRAASRAEATSLGGEI
-440 TTLSQTLLSGS
+440 LQGGAKDIPSAL
-451 GLTIEQALRTVADDI
+451 GLVAADI
-466 ASGAASK
+466 AKGTVGKEA
-473 ATRDVLG
+473 REVL
-480 EATEYL
+480 ALTTEYL
-486 ISRTAQL
+486 MAHASEL
-493 VPKSGKL
+493 VPKSSKL
-500 SAVFNGTKQIT
+500 AAVFNGTKQIT

-525 MVSSAATQGLG
+525 MISSAATQGLG
-536 KDGTFNTNNID
+536 KDGTFNANNID
-547 IKEVIRAGQNAAT
+547 IKEVMRAGANAAT

-580 HRANVDRILQDN
+580 HRANVDSILRERD
-592 EQAAAHLQDARQ
+592 EAASTYLPEVRQ

-610 NPDGVVRPAQAQA
+610 NPAGVARPQGQT
-623 QAQPQAQPTGDP
+623 QAQPTVDP
-635 LQQAQAQAQAQQP
+635 LQQAQAQAQQP

-690 TDAARADRE
+690 ADAARADRE

-705 AAKQR
+705 ATKQR

-787 TTTEKSLL
+787 KATEQSLI

-820 NLLKIKTAE
+820 NLLKIKTPTPA
-829 QTQPAPADG
+829 QPAPTDG
-838 TAKAVSNTRSTKT
+838 TTKAVGNIRSTKT
-851 VLEQNGIAG
+851 VLENNGISG

-883 NFIEAYTSD
+883 NFIEAFTSD
-892 EPTDVGYYR
+892 EPTDVGYFR
-901 DRAVAS
+901 DHAVAS
-907 LTDMYVK
+907 LTDMYMK

-937 TDGVESRSATK
+937 SDGVESRSATK

-982 ARAMQKHGAPTSLMS
+982 ARAMQKHGAPTAVMN

-1002 QDDPRYLLM
+1002 QDDPHFLRM
-1011 VGRYELQT
+1011 VGRYELQS
-1019 GESFFRNQ
+1019 GKPFPRNQ
-1027 LGTGGEYQQALA
+1027 LGTGEEG
-1039 AGRTELNEQQWYQ
+1039 
-1052 VRSPQFKAW
+1052 
-1061 FGDWENDPANASKVI
+1061 I
-1076 NPRTGEPLVVYHGTA
+1076 
-1091 GKFEAFDRGARAV
+1091 
-1104 SGSSTNDGFFFSD
+1104 
-1117 SPDVAGSYASVDSN
+1117 
-1131 YAPQPMVR
+1131 
-1139 GRIYDIDDNLT
+1139 
-1150 ADLGTF
+1150 
-1156 DSSDALYAHLR
+1156 
-1167 EREAAG
+1167 
-1173 EYVDWDGVV
+1173 
-1182 TNTEYPQV
+1182 
-1190 PLSARNIIPA
+1190 
-1200 FLNIRQPQVTDFG
+1200 
-1213 GLPWNALPAAQGGY
+1213 
-1227 ITTDVLARE
+1227 
-1236 AQQSAD
+1236 
-1242 GAVFT
+1242 
-1247 NVRDSHAQSDTQV
+1247 
-1260 STVYVAYDANQ
+1260 
-1271 IKSAVENS
+1271 
-1279 GEFSTSDARFRH
+1279 
-1291 QRGVQTEWDT
+1291 QTEWDM

-1324 NAFGDDIAWNVLWVS
+1324 NAFGDDIAWNVVWVS

-1395 VLRGADYTQHMDRL
+1395 VLRGADYNQHMDRL

-1471 TNSSSLVSRIVSYLK
+1471 TNSSSLVSRVVSYLK

-1496 RKASDSDVANFL
+1496 RKASDSDVADFL
-1508 NVVTARRPNDT
+1508 KVVTARRPNDT

-1553 IYPDFDSLDD
+1553 IYPDFDSLDA
-1563 TSKANILSQ
+1563 TAKADILSQ
-1572 LGTGDEQAQTELGL
+1572 LGAGDEQAQTELGL

-1632 PQGQAD
+1632 QQGQAD
-1638 YVRRSV
+1638 YVRRTV

-1657 YYNASDLD
+1657 YYNAADLD

-1764 RWTNWLRDKLPANYV
+1764 RWTNWLREKLPANYV
-1779 PILDKFLDVVEMA
+1779 PILDKFLDIVEMA

-1862 SGISQEK
+1862 SGLSQDK

-1880 VRSDVLLNSDEALGH
+1880 VRSDVLLDSDESLGH

-1985 YYERVD
+1985 YYERVN
-1991 RGKGY
+1991 RGKAY

-2087 FEDADNVLDWET
+2087 FDDPDNVLDWET

-2123 KAAAKALHQ
+2123 KAAAKALRQ

-2264 RTGVSKARGI
+2264 RTGASKARGI
-2274 TARVAEAIAY
+2274 TARVAETIAY

-2417 NRNRTVKLGDVQIPI
+2417 NRNRTVKLGDIQIPI

-2444 NAVGVAMGKRN
+2444 NSVGVAMGKRN

-2463 AGGMVDMTTAQHWGN
+2463 VGGMVDMTTAQHWGN

-2607 IHIDGQSEEAWLQM
+2607 IHIDGQSEEAWQKM

-2710 EATTELNLLGIK
+2710 EAFTELNLLGIK

>member
-40 EARIAE
+40 QARIAE

-67 QAQAQ
+67 QAQLQ

-79 ANAATMST
+79 ADTAAMST

-147 KDAVVKV
+147 KDAVTKV
-154 STNKNLFDTEERGFW
+154 STNKHLFDTEERGFW

-174 IGNSLADSAVGGI
+174 IGNSLADSAVGGL

-196 AAYEGAKRMGK
+196 AAYEGAKRMDK

-222 MEKAWEFTGLGDG
+222 LEKAWEYTGLGDG

-258 SDYYKDAARARAE
+258 SDYSKDAGRARAE

-286 TTAFDELAS
+286 TTALDELAS

-316 GKGIVK
+316 GKGVVRGTAK
-322 GAAKGVSKATFGM
+322 AASKATFGL

-340 RAGGAQLGRAAGVL
+340 RASGTQLGRATGVL
-354 RPAAERLNPSI
+354 KPVAERLNPSL
-365 LARSAAIEGAGNAM
+365 LARSAAIEGSGNAM

-387 YNPTTAQYTDDA
+387 YNADTAQYTDDA
-399 LATAAVTGLLTGGIT
+399 LATAAATGLLTGGIT
-414 YAGGKLFNTVEGT
+414 YAGGRLFNTVEGT
-427 AARALGGRAAAGN
+427 AARALGGRAASRAEA
-440 TTLSQTLLSGS
+440 TSLGS
-451 GLTIEQALRTVADDI
+451 EILQGGAKDIPSALGLVAADI
-466 ASGAASK
+466 AKGTVGKEA
-473 ATRDVLG
+473 REVL
-480 EATEYL
+480 ALTTEYL
-486 ISRTAQL
+486 MAHASEL
-493 VPKSGKL
+493 VPKSSKL
-500 SAVFNGTKQIT
+500 AAVFNGTKQIT

-525 MVSSAATQGLG
+525 MISSAATQGLG

-547 IKEVIRAGQNAAT
+547 LKEVMRAGANAAT
-560 LGATLGVVSGG
+560 LGATLGVVSGSV
-571 IEAAGKYRE
+571 EAAGKYRE
-580 HRANVDRILQDN
+580 HRANVDSILRERD
-592 EQAAAHLQDARQ
+592 EAASTYLPEVRQ

-610 NPDGVVRPAQAQA
+610 NPDGVVRQQSQAQA
-623 QAQPQAQPTGDP
+623 QTQAQPQGQPTVDP

-690 TDAARADRE
+690 ADAARADRE

-705 AAKQR
+705 ATKQR

-820 NLLKIKTAE
+820 NLLKIKAPTSA
-829 QTQPAPADG
+829 QPAPTGG
-838 TAKAVSNTRSTKT
+838 TTKAVSNIRSTKT
-851 VLEQNGIAG
+851 VLENNGISG
-860 AAGKDVMRLM
+860 AAGKDAMRLM
-870 KDVKSTNARVEVN
+870 KDVKSINARVEVN
-883 NFIEAYTSD
+883 NFIEAFTSD

-901 DRAVAS
+901 DRAVTS

-937 TDGVESRSATK
+937 SDGVESRAATK

-982 ARAMQKHGAPTSLMS
+982 TRALQKHSAPTAVHGDLFGDM
-997 FPDGW
+997 D
-1002 QDDPRYLLM
+1002 
-1011 VGRYELQT
+1011 V
-1019 GESFFRNQ
+1019 RNQ
-1027 LGTGGEYQQALA
+1027 LG
-1039 AGRTELNEQQWYQ
+1039 
-1052 VRSPQFKAW
+1052 
-1061 FGDWENDPANASKVI
+1061 
-1076 NPRTGEPLVVYHGTA
+1076 
-1091 GKFEAFDRGARAV
+1091 
-1104 SGSSTNDGFFFSD
+1104 
-1117 SPDVAGSYASVDSN
+1117 
-1131 YAPQPMVR
+1131 
-1139 GRIYDIDDNLT
+1139 
-1150 ADLGTF
+1150 
-1156 DSSDALYAHLR
+1156 
-1167 EREAAG
+1167 AG
-1173 EYVDWDGVV
+1173 EEG
-1182 TNTEYPQV
+1182 
-1190 PLSARNIIPA
+1190 I
-1200 FLNIRQPQVTDFG
+1200 
-1213 GLPWNALPAAQGGY
+1213 
-1227 ITTDVLARE
+1227 
-1236 AQQSAD
+1236 
-1242 GAVFT
+1242 
-1247 NVRDSHAQSDTQV
+1247 
-1260 STVYVAYDANQ
+1260 
-1271 IKSAVENS
+1271 
-1279 GEFSTSDARFRH
+1279 
-1291 QRGVQTEWDT
+1291 QTEWDM

-1324 NAFGDDIAWNVLWVS
+1324 NAFGDDIAWNVVWVS

-1371 NQQFVYAVA
+1371 NPQFVYAVA

-1395 VLRGADYTQHMDRL
+1395 VLRGADYNQHMDRL

-1471 TNSSSLVSRIVSYLK
+1471 TNSSSLVSRVVSYLK

-1496 RKASDSDVANFL
+1496 RKASDSDVADFL
-1508 NVVTARRPNDT
+1508 KVVTARRPNDT

-1553 IYPDFDSLDD
+1553 IYPDFDSLDA
-1563 TSKANILSQ
+1563 TAKADILSQ
-1572 LGTGDEQAQTELGL
+1572 LGAGDEQAQTELGL

-1632 PQGQAD
+1632 QQGQAD
-1638 YVRRSV
+1638 YVRRTV

-1657 YYNASDLD
+1657 YYNAADLD

-1862 SGISQEK
+1862 SGLSQDK

-1880 VRSDVLLNSDEALGH
+1880 VRSDVLLNSDESLGH

-1985 YYERVD
+1985 YYERVN
-1991 RGKGY
+1991 RGKDY
-1996 LDLVFPELA
+1996 LELVFPELA

-2087 FEDADNVLDWET
+2087 FDDPDNVLDWET

-2123 KAAAKALHQ
+2123 KAAAKALRQ

-2143 SINHYFNQFK
+2143 SVNHYFNQFK

-2248 ATNALTGKLPH
+2248 ASNPLTGRLPQ

-2274 TARVAEAIAY
+2274 TARVAETIAY
-2284 PPETAMRLGSF
+2284 PPETAMRLGAF

-2317 LFDQAKNPAN
+2317 LFDQAKNPVN
-2327 ADKAAAIILGTKN
+2327 ADKAAAIIMGTKN
-2340 LTSNFQQHGADNMVR
+2340 LTSNFQQHGADNIVR

-2417 NRNRTVKLGDVQIPI
+2417 NRNRTVKLGDIQIPI

-2463 AGGMVDMTTAQHWGN
+2463 VGGMVDMTTAQHWGN

-2607 IHIDGQSEEAWLQM
+2607 IHIDGQSEEAWQKM

>member
-46 AQKAMEDALAQQ
+46 AQQAMEDALAQQ
-58 QAAYVAQQQ
+58 QAAYAAQQQ
-67 QAQAQ
+67 QAQLQ

-147 KDAVVKV
+147 KDAVVKA
-154 STNKNLFDTEERGFW
+154 STNKHLFDTEERGFW

-187 ADLASTLNI
+187 ADLASTINT
-196 AAYEGAKRMGK
+196 AVYEGAKRMDK
-207 AGYTDALGNINPVYA
+207 AGYTDALGFANPVYTL
-222 MEKAWEFTGLGDG
+222 EKAWEATGLGDG
-235 KMNWD
+235 KLNWD

-258 SDYYKDAARARAE
+258 SDYSKDAARARAE

-286 TTAFDELAS
+286 STGLDELAS

-322 GAAKGVSKATFGM
+322 GAAKGVSKATFGL

-365 LARSAAIEGAGNAM
+365 LARSAAIEGSGNAM

-387 YNPTTAQYTDDA
+387 YNPNTAQYTDDA

-466 ASGAASK
+466 ATGAASK
-473 ATRDVLG
+473 ATREVLG

-486 ISRTAQL
+486 MSRTAQL
-493 VPKSGKL
+493 VPKSSKL
-500 SAVFNGTKQIT
+500 SAVFNGTKQLT

-536 KDGTFNTNNID
+536 KDGTFNPNNID
-547 IKEVIRAGQNAAT
+547 INEVIRAGKNAAT
-560 LGATLGVVSGG
+560 LGATLGVVSGSF
-571 IEAAGKYRE
+571 EAAGKYRE
-580 HRANVDRILQDN
+580 HRATVDRILQDN
-592 EQAAAHLQDARQ
+592 EQATAHLQDARQ

-610 NPDGVVRPAQAQA
+610 NPAGVVRP
-623 QAQPQAQPTGDP
+623 QAQPQAQAQPMADP
-635 LQQAQAQAQAQQP
+635 LQQAQAQTQAQP

-690 TDAARADRE
+690 ADAARADRE
-699 MAAEVD
+699 LAAEAD
-705 AAKQR
+705 ATKQR

-722 EQAKVALNEL
+722 ERAKAAVNEL

-774 ERAQDLIK
+774 ERSQDLIK

-787 TTTEKSLL
+787 KATEQSLIE
-795 DSASQLLRYAT
+795 SASQLLRYAT

-813 ARTWVDK
+813 ARNWVDK

-829 QTQPAPADG
+829 AAKPAQESG
-838 TAKAVSNTRSTKT
+838 TTKAVSNARSTKS
-851 VLEQNGIAG
+851 VLEKNGIAG
-860 AAGKDVMRLM
+860 AAGKDVMRLV

-883 NFIEAYTSD
+883 NFIEAFTSD
-892 EPTDVGYYR
+892 ESTDVGYYR

-968 DEVTPDAT
+968 DEVTPDAA

-982 ARAMQKHGAPTSLMS
+982 ARAMQKHGAPTSVQGDLFGDMGIR
-997 FPDGW
+997 D
-1002 QDDPRYLLM
+1002 
-1011 VGRYELQT
+1011 
-1019 GESFFRNQ
+1019 Q
-1027 LGTGGEYQQALA
+1027 LGAGEDYQQAVA

-1061 FGDWENDPANASKVI
+1061 FGDWENDPANASKII

-1091 GKFEAFDRGARAV
+1091 GKFDAFDRGARAV
-1104 SGSSTNDGFFFSD
+1104 SGSATNDGFFFSD
-1117 SPDVAGSYASVDSN
+1117 NPEVAGSYASVDSN
-1131 YAPQPMVR
+1131 YTPQPMVR

-1150 ADLGTF
+1150 HDLGLF
-1156 DSSDALYAHLR
+1156 ESNDALYARLH
-1167 EREAAG
+1167 EMEAAG
-1173 EYVDWDGVV
+1173 EPIDWEGVV
-1182 TNTEYPQV
+1182 TSTEFPPV
-1190 PLSARNIIPA
+1190 PLSARNVIPA
-1200 FLNIRQPQVTDFG
+1200 FLNIRNPKVTDFG

-1227 ITTDVLARE
+1227 ITTDMLARE

-1247 NVRDSHAQSDTQV
+1247 NVRDAHFQSDTQV
-1260 STVYVAYDANQ
+1260 ATVYVAYDANQ
-1271 IKSAVENS
+1271 IKSAVDNS
-1279 GEFSTSDARFRH
+1279 GEFSTTDARFRH
-1291 QRGVQTEWDT
+1291 QRGTTEWDT

-1324 NAFGDDIAWNVLWVS
+1324 SAFGDDIAWNVVWVS

-1351 AYVVDGDPN
+1351 AYVIDGDPN

-1380 HEMLHQGVDVNLRGK
+1380 HEMLHQGIDVNLRGK

-1471 TNSSSLVSRIVSYLK
+1471 TNSSSLVSRVVNYLK
-1486 QVVSRLTGKY
+1486 QIVSRMTGKY

-1519 AGIRTPDQVNAYR
+1519 AGIRTPDQVREYR
-1532 QRMSFEAA
+1532 QRMSFESA

-1553 IYPDFDSLDD
+1553 IYPDFDALDD
-1563 TSKANILSQ
+1563 TTKANILSQ
-1572 LGTGDEQAQTELGL
+1572 LAAGDEQAQTELGL

-1595 NDPWKDPKW
+1595 NDPWKDPQW

-1617 AAAQQAANQVPPSSN
+1617 AAAQQAANQVPPASN

-1638 YVRRSV
+1638 FVRRSV

-1657 YYNASDLD
+1657 YYNAADLD
-1665 NYVGIISQVR
+1665 TYVGIISQVR
-1675 KGDAYFIRVEM
+1675 KGDDYFIRVEM

-1691 GAKGIIYEEPVTGDI
+1691 GAKGIIYEEPITGDI

-1714 EALVQQYPNAH
+1714 ESLVQQFPNAH

-1764 RWTNWLRDKLPANYV
+1764 RWTNWLREKLPANYV
-1779 PILDKFLDVVEMA
+1779 PILDKFLDIVEMA
-1792 RTHWVSIYTPFMAV
+1792 RTHWVSIYTPFTAV

-1839 NSTNPNQQS
+1839 NSTNPKQQS
-1848 LRDRTEKLRQSIID
+1848 LRDRTERLRQTIID

-1880 VRSDVLLNSDEALGH
+1880 VRSDVLLNSDESLGH

-1923 DLDTTDPNAGTYD
+1923 DLDITDPNAGTYD
-1936 LRGIRLAQALA
+1936 LRGIRLAQAVA

-1956 IGSIVAEVAE
+1956 IGAIVAEVAE

-1985 YYERVD
+1985 YNERIH
-1991 RGKGY
+1991 RGKSY

-2087 FEDADNVLDWET
+2087 FNDPDGVLDWET

-2123 KAAAKALHQ
+2123 KAAAKALRQ

-2264 RTGVSKARGI
+2264 RTGASKVRGI
-2274 TARVAEAIAY
+2274 TARVAETIAY
-2284 PPETAMRLGSF
+2284 PPETAMRLGAF

-2317 LFDQAKNPAN
+2317 LFDQAKNPVN

-2514 EHAYDENG
+2514 EYAYDENG

-2607 IHIDGQSEEAWLQM
+2607 IHIDGQSEEAWQKM

-2672 KQLNAMISQA
+2672 KQLNDMIRQA

>member
-67 QAQAQ
+67 QAQVQ

-147 KDAVVKV
+147 KDAVTKA
-154 STNKNLFDTEERGFW
+154 STNKHLFDTEERGFW

-174 IGNSLADSAVGGI
+174 IGNSLADSAIGGL

-196 AAYEGAKRMGK
+196 AAYEGAKRMDK

-316 GKGIVK
+316 GKGIVRGTAK
-322 GAAKGVSKATFGM
+322 AASKATFGL

-340 RAGGAQLGRAAGVL
+340 RAGGAQLGRAAGVVK
-354 RPAAERLNPSI
+354 PVAERLNPSI
-365 LARSAAIEGAGNAM
+365 LARSAAIEGSGNAM

-387 YNPTTAQYTDDA
+387 YDPNTAQYTDDA
-399 LATAAVTGLLTGGIT
+399 LATAAATGLLTGGIA
-414 YAGGKLFNTVEGT
+414 YLGGKLFNTVEGT
-427 AARALGGRAAAGN
+427 AARALGGRAASRAEA
-440 TTLSQTLLSGS
+440 TSLGS
-451 GLTIEQALRTVADDI
+451 EILQGGAKDIPSALGLVAADI
-466 ASGAASK
+466 AKGTVGKEA
-473 ATRDVLG
+473 REVL
-480 EATEYL
+480 ALTTEYL
-486 ISRTAQL
+486 MAHASEL
-493 VPKSGKL
+493 VPKSSKL
-500 SAVFNGTKQIT
+500 AAVFNGTKQIT

-525 MVSSAATQGLG
+525 MITSAATQGLD

-547 IKEVIRAGQNAAT
+547 IKEVMRAGANAAT
-560 LGATLGVVSGG
+560 LGATLGVVSGS

-580 HRANVDRILQDN
+580 HRANVDSILRERD
-592 EQAAAHLQDARQ
+592 EAASTYLPEVRQ

-610 NPDGVVRPAQAQA
+610 NPDGVVRPA

-635 LQQAQAQAQAQQP
+635 LQQAQAQAQVQQP
-648 TAPLALPSPNPTLAI
+648 TAPLALPSPAPTLAI
-663 PSNIDPRLP
+663 PSSIDPRLP

-705 AAKQR
+705 ATKQR

-758 HVPQGVRA
+758 RVPQGVRA

-883 NFIEAYTSD
+883 NFIEAFTSD
-892 EPTDVGYYR
+892 EPTDVGYFR

-948 EAASQEGAAAEA
+948 EAAAQEGAAAEA

-982 ARAMQKHGAPTSLMS
+982 ARAMQKHGAPTAVQGDL
-997 FPDGW
+997 FDGE
-1002 QDDPRYLLM
+1002 
-1011 VGRYELQT
+1011 VV
-1019 GESFFRNQ
+1019 RNQ
-1027 LGTGGEYQQALA
+1027 LGEEG
-1039 AGRTELNEQQWYQ
+1039 
-1052 VRSPQFKAW
+1052 
-1061 FGDWENDPANASKVI
+1061 I
-1076 NPRTGEPLVVYHGTA
+1076 
-1091 GKFEAFDRGARAV
+1091 
-1104 SGSSTNDGFFFSD
+1104 
-1117 SPDVAGSYASVDSN
+1117 
-1131 YAPQPMVR
+1131 
-1139 GRIYDIDDNLT
+1139 
-1150 ADLGTF
+1150 
-1156 DSSDALYAHLR
+1156 
-1167 EREAAG
+1167 
-1173 EYVDWDGVV
+1173 
-1182 TNTEYPQV
+1182 
-1190 PLSARNIIPA
+1190 
-1200 FLNIRQPQVTDFG
+1200 
-1213 GLPWNALPAAQGGY
+1213 
-1227 ITTDVLARE
+1227 
-1236 AQQSAD
+1236 
-1242 GAVFT
+1242 
-1247 NVRDSHAQSDTQV
+1247 
-1260 STVYVAYDANQ
+1260 
-1271 IKSAVENS
+1271 
-1279 GEFSTSDARFRH
+1279 
-1291 QRGVQTEWDT
+1291 QTEWDT

-1324 NAFGDDIAWNVLWVS
+1324 NAFGDDITWNVVWVS
-1339 PRSQNLHNRNAR
+1339 PRSQSLHNRNAR

-1395 VLRGADYTQHMDRL
+1395 VLRGTDYNQHMDRL

-1449 DGWNTLR
+1449 DGWNALR

-1471 TNSSSLVSRIVSYLK
+1471 TNSSSLVSRVVSYLK

-1553 IYPDFDSLDD
+1553 IYPDFDSLDA
-1563 TSKANILSQ
+1563 TAKAQVLSQ
-1572 LGTGDEQAQTELGL
+1572 LGAGDEQAQTELGL

-1617 AAAQQAANQVPPSSN
+1617 AAAQQAANQVPPASN

-1638 YVRRSV
+1638 YVRRTV
-1644 RQIRIYPSRANTS
+1644 RQIRIYPSRSNTS

-1862 SGISQEK
+1862 SGLSQEK

-1880 VRSDVLLNSDEALGH
+1880 VRSDVLLNSDESLGH
-1895 WQEVNGNRV
+1895 WQEVNGKRV

-1947 NLTVEERNK
+1947 NLTVDERNK

-1985 YYERVD
+1985 YYEHVN
-1991 RGKGY
+1991 RGKDY

-2123 KAAAKALHQ
+2123 KAAAKALRQ

-2274 TARVAEAIAY
+2274 TARVAETIAY

-2508 GRELKS
+2508 GRELKA

>member
-40 EARIAE
+40 QARIAE

-67 QAQAQ
+67 
-72 AQQQQAA
+72 AA
-79 ANAATMST
+79 ADTAAMST

-147 KDAVVKV
+147 KDAVTKA
-154 STNKNLFDTEERGFW
+154 STNKHLFDTEERGFW

-187 ADLASTLNI
+187 ADLASTINT
-196 AAYEGAKRMGK
+196 AVYEGAKRMDK
-207 AGYTDALGNINPVYA
+207 AGYTDALGFLSPTYA
-222 MEKAWEFTGLGDG
+222 LEKAWEYTGLGDG

-258 SDYYKDAARARAE
+258 SDYSKDAARARAE

-286 TTAFDELAS
+286 TTALDELAS

-316 GKGIVK
+316 GKGVVRGTAK
-322 GAAKGVSKATFGM
+322 AASKATFGL

-340 RAGGAQLGRAAGVL
+340 RASGTQLGRATGVL
-354 RPAAERLNPSI
+354 KPVTERLNPSL
-365 LARSAAIEGAGNAM
+365 LARSAAIEGSGNAM

-387 YNPTTAQYTDDA
+387 YNADTAQYTDDA
-399 LATAAVTGLLTGGIT
+399 LSTAAATGLLTGGIT
-414 YAGGKLFNTVEGT
+414 YLGGRLFNTVEGT

-440 TTLSQTLLSGS
+440 TTLGQTLLSGS

-486 ISRTAQL
+486 MSRTAQL

-500 SAVFNGTKQIT
+500 SAVFNGTKQLT

-525 MVSSAATQGLG
+525 MISSAATQGLG

-547 IKEVIRAGQNAAT
+547 IKEVMRAGANAAT
-560 LGATLGVVSGG
+560 LGATLGVVSGSF
-571 IEAAGKYRE
+571 EAAGKYRE

-592 EQAAAHLQDARQ
+592 EQAATQLQEARQ
-604 MWYDIE
+604 MWYDLE
-610 NPDGVVRPAQAQA
+610 NPAGVAQPQVQA

-635 LQQAQAQAQAQQP
+635 LQQAQAQAQSQQP

-705 AAKQR
+705 ATKQR

-787 TTTEKSLL
+787 KATEQSLI

-820 NLLKIKTAE
+820 NLLKIKTPTPA
-829 QTQPAPADG
+829 QPAPTDG
-838 TAKAVSNTRSTKT
+838 TTKAVSNIRSTKT
-851 VLEQNGIAG
+851 VLENNGISG

-883 NFIEAYTSD
+883 NFIEAFTSD

-937 TDGVESRSATK
+937 SDGVESRAATK

-982 ARAMQKHGAPTSLMS
+982 ARAMQTHGAPTAVQGDLFGDM
-997 FPDGW
+997 D
-1002 QDDPRYLLM
+1002 
-1011 VGRYELQT
+1011 V
-1019 GESFFRNQ
+1019 RNQ
-1027 LGTGGEYQQALA
+1027 LG
-1039 AGRTELNEQQWYQ
+1039 
-1052 VRSPQFKAW
+1052 
-1061 FGDWENDPANASKVI
+1061 
-1076 NPRTGEPLVVYHGTA
+1076 
-1091 GKFEAFDRGARAV
+1091 
-1104 SGSSTNDGFFFSD
+1104 
-1117 SPDVAGSYASVDSN
+1117 
-1131 YAPQPMVR
+1131 
-1139 GRIYDIDDNLT
+1139 
-1150 ADLGTF
+1150 
-1156 DSSDALYAHLR
+1156 
-1167 EREAAG
+1167 AG
-1173 EYVDWDGVV
+1173 EEG
-1182 TNTEYPQV
+1182 
-1190 PLSARNIIPA
+1190 I
-1200 FLNIRQPQVTDFG
+1200 
-1213 GLPWNALPAAQGGY
+1213 
-1227 ITTDVLARE
+1227 
-1236 AQQSAD
+1236 
-1242 GAVFT
+1242 
-1247 NVRDSHAQSDTQV
+1247 
-1260 STVYVAYDANQ
+1260 
-1271 IKSAVENS
+1271 
-1279 GEFSTSDARFRH
+1279 
-1291 QRGVQTEWDT
+1291 QTEWDM

-1324 NAFGDDIAWNVLWVS
+1324 NAFGDDIAWNVVWVS

-1395 VLRGADYTQHMDRL
+1395 VLRGADYNQHMDRL

-1496 RKASDSDVANFL
+1496 RKASDSDVADFL
-1508 NVVTARRPNDT
+1508 KVVTARRPNDT

-1553 IYPDFDSLDD
+1553 IYPDFDSLDSN
-1563 TSKANILSQ
+1563 TKADILSQ
-1572 LGTGDEQAQTELGL
+1572 LATGDEQAQTELGL

-1617 AAAQQAANQVPPSSN
+1617 AAAQQAANQVPPASN

-1638 YVRRSV
+1638 YVRRTV

-1665 NYVGIISQVR
+1665 TYVGIISQVR

-1764 RWTNWLRDKLPANYV
+1764 RWTNWLREKLPANYV
-1779 PILDKFLDVVEMA
+1779 PILDKFLDIVEMA

-1862 SGISQEK
+1862 SGLSQDK

-1880 VRSDVLLNSDEALGH
+1880 VRSDVLLNSDESLGH

-1985 YYERVD
+1985 YYERVN

-2087 FEDADNVLDWET
+2087 FDDPDNVLDWET

-2123 KAAAKALHQ
+2123 KAAAKALRQ

-2143 SINHYFNQFK
+2143 SVNHYFNQFK

-2248 ATNALTGKLPH
+2248 ASNPLTGRLPQ

-2274 TARVAEAIAY
+2274 TARVAETIAY
-2284 PPETAMRLGSF
+2284 PPETAMRLGAF

-2317 LFDQAKNPAN
+2317 LFDQAKNPVN
-2327 ADKAAAIILGTKN
+2327 ADKAAAIIMGTKN

-2417 NRNRTVKLGDVQIPI
+2417 NRNRTVKLGDIQIPI

-2444 NAVGVAMGKRN
+2444 NSVGVAMGKRN

-2463 AGGMVDMTTAQHWGN
+2463 VGGMVDMTTAQHWGN

-2522 KRIQFAAD
+2522 KRIQFPAD

-2588 RDMGIADIV
+2588 RDMGIGDIV

-2607 IHIDGQSEEAWLQM
+2607 IHIDGQSEEAWQKM

>member
-147 KDAVVKV
+147 KDAVVKA

-196 AAYEGAKRMGK
+196 AAYEGAKRMDK

-316 GKGIVK
+316 GKGVVK
-322 GAAKGVSKATFGM
+322 GAAKAASKVTFGL

-354 RPAAERLNPSI
+354 KPAAERLNPSM
-365 LARSAAIEGAGNAM
+365 LVRTAAIEGSGNAM

-387 YNPTTAQYTDDA
+387 YDPNTAQYTDDA
-399 LATAAVTGLLTGGIT
+399 LATAAATGLLTGGIT
-414 YAGGKLFNTVEGT
+414 YLGGKLFNTVEGT

-486 ISRTAQL
+486 MSRTAQL

-500 SAVFNGTKQIT
+500 SAVFNGTKQLT

-536 KDGTFNTNNID
+536 KDGTFNANNID
-547 IKEVIRAGQNAAT
+547 IKEVMRAGANAAT
-560 LGATLGVVSGG
+560 LGATLGVVSGS

-580 HRANVDRILQDN
+580 HRANVDRILRERD
-592 EQAAAHLQDARQ
+592 EAASTYLPEVRQ

-705 AAKQR
+705 ATKQR

-820 NLLKIKTAE
+820 NLLKINTAE
-829 QTQPAPADG
+829 QAQPAPADG
-838 TAKAVSNTRSTKT
+838 TTKAVSNTRSTKT

-883 NFIEAYTSD
+883 NFIEAFTSA
-892 EPTDVGYYR
+892 EPTDVGYFR

-982 ARAMQKHGAPTSLMS
+982 ARAMQKYSAPTAEQGDL
-997 FPDGW
+997 FDGE
-1002 QDDPRYLLM
+1002 
-1011 VGRYELQT
+1011 VV
-1019 GESFFRNQ
+1019 RNQ
-1027 LGTGGEYQQALA
+1027 LGE
-1039 AGRTELNEQQWYQ
+1039 E
-1052 VRSPQFKAW
+1052 
-1061 FGDWENDPANASKVI
+1061 
-1076 NPRTGEPLVVYHGTA
+1076 GTQ
-1091 GKFEAFDRGARAV
+1091 
-1104 SGSSTNDGFFFSD
+1104 T
-1117 SPDVAGSYASVDSN
+1117 
-1131 YAPQPMVR
+1131 
-1139 GRIYDIDDNLT
+1139 
-1150 ADLGTF
+1150 
-1156 DSSDALYAHLR
+1156 
-1167 EREAAG
+1167 
-1173 EYVDWDGVV
+1173 DWDM
-1182 TNTEYPQV
+1182 
-1190 PLSARNIIPA
+1190 
-1200 FLNIRQPQVTDFG
+1200 
-1213 GLPWNALPAAQGGY
+1213 
-1227 ITTDVLARE
+1227 
-1236 AQQSAD
+1236 
-1242 GAVFT
+1242 
-1247 NVRDSHAQSDTQV
+1247 
-1260 STVYVAYDANQ
+1260 
-1271 IKSAVENS
+1271 
-1279 GEFSTSDARFRH
+1279 
-1291 QRGVQTEWDT
+1291 

-1324 NAFGDDIAWNVLWVS
+1324 NAFGDDIAWNVVWVS
-1339 PRSQNLHNRNAR
+1339 PRSQSLHNRNAR

-1360 TIYVVAHPHMT
+1360 PIYVVAHPHMT

-1395 VLRGADYTQHMDRL
+1395 VLRGADYTQRMDRL

-1471 TNSSSLVSRIVSYLK
+1471 TNSSSLVSRVVSYLK

-1496 RKASDSDVANFL
+1496 RKASDSDVADFL
-1508 NVVTARRPNDT
+1508 KVVTARRPNDT
-1519 AGIRTPDQVNAYR
+1519 AGIRTPDQVSAYR

-1540 QARSDYYHNQARS
+1540 QARSDYYHNQALS
-1553 IYPDFDSLDD
+1553 IYPDFDSLDA

-1572 LGTGDEQAQTELGL
+1572 LGAGDEQAQTELGL

-1595 NDPWKDPKW
+1595 NDPWKDHRW

-1764 RWTNWLRDKLPANYV
+1764 RWANWLRDKLPANYV

-1880 VRSDVLLNSDEALGH
+1880 VRSDVLLNSDESLGH

-1985 YYERVD
+1985 YYERVN
-1991 RGKGY
+1991 RGKAY
-1996 LDLVFPELA
+1996 LGLVFPELA

-2087 FEDADNVLDWET
+2087 FDDPDNVLDWET

-2123 KAAAKALHQ
+2123 KAAAKALRQ

-2274 TARVAEAIAY
+2274 TARVAETIAY

-2417 NRNRTVKLGDVQIPI
+2417 NRNRAVKLGDVQIPI

-2541 GTDIA
+2541 GTGIA

>member
-67 QAQAQ
+67 QAQVQ

-147 KDAVVKV
+147 KDAVVKA

-174 IGNSLADSAVGGI
+174 IGNSLVDSAVGGM
-187 ADLASTLNI
+187 ADLASSLNT
-196 AAYEGAKRMGK
+196 AVYEGAKHMGK
-207 AGYTDALGNINPVYA
+207 SGYTDILGIVSPVYT
-222 MEKAWEFTGLGDG
+222 MEKAWESTGLGDG

-240 KQIDDA
+240 KQIDDTI
-246 VVATRAAWGDLK
+246 VSVRAAWGDLK
-258 SDYYKDAARARAE
+258 SDYSKDAARARAE
-271 ASGVAETLLALGDKP
+271 ASGVAETMLALGDKP
-286 TTAFDELAS
+286 TTAIDELAS
-295 ALGVVVGAKGLN
+295 SLGVVVGSYGVG
-307 LVGKGVAAV
+307 LVGKGVAALT
-316 GKGIVK
+316 KGIIK
-322 GAAKGVSKATFGM
+322 GAAKGVSKATLGM

-354 RPAAERLNPSI
+354 KPAAERLNPSM
-365 LARSAAIEGAGNAM
+365 LVRTAAIEGSGNAM

-387 YNPTTAQYTDDA
+387 YDPNTAQYTDDA
-399 LATAAVTGLLTGGIT
+399 LATAAATGLLTGGIT
-414 YAGGKLFNTVEGT
+414 YLGGKLFNTVEGT
-427 AARALGGRAAAGN
+427 AARALGGRAASRAEA
-440 TTLSQTLLSGS
+440 TSLGS
-451 GLTIEQALRTVADDI
+451 EILQGGAKDIPSALGLVAADI
-466 ASGAASK
+466 AKGTVGKEA
-473 ATRDVLG
+473 REVL
-480 EATEYL
+480 ALTTEYL
-486 ISRTAQL
+486 MAHTSEL
-493 VPKSGKL
+493 VPKSSKL
-500 SAVFNGTKQIT
+500 AAVFNGTKQIT

-525 MVSSAATQGLG
+525 MITSAATQGLG

-547 IKEVIRAGQNAAT
+547 IKEVMRAGANAAT
-560 LGATLGVVSGG
+560 LGATLGVVSGS

-580 HRANVDRILQDN
+580 HRANVDSILRERD
-592 EQAAAHLQDARQ
+592 EAASTYLPEVRQ

-610 NPDGVVRPAQAQA
+610 NPDGVVRPAQAQT

-705 AAKQR
+705 ATKQR

-829 QTQPAPADG
+829 QAQPAPADG

-883 NFIEAYTSD
+883 NFIEAFTSD
-892 EPTDVGYYR
+892 EPTDVGYFR

-982 ARAMQKHGAPTSLMS
+982 ARAMQKHGAPTSVMN

-1002 QDDPRYLLM
+1002 QDDPRFLLM

-1019 GESFFRNQ
+1019 GKPFPRDQ
-1027 LGTGGEYQQALA
+1027 LG
-1039 AGRTELNEQQWYQ
+1039 
-1052 VRSPQFKAW
+1052 
-1061 FGDWENDPANASKVI
+1061 
-1076 NPRTGEPLVVYHGTA
+1076 
-1091 GKFEAFDRGARAV
+1091 AV
-1104 SGSSTNDGFFFSD
+1104 
-1117 SPDVAGSYASVDSN
+1117 
-1131 YAPQPMVR
+1131 
-1139 GRIYDIDDNLT
+1139 
-1150 ADLGTF
+1150 
-1156 DSSDALYAHLR
+1156 
-1167 EREAAG
+1167 E
-1173 EYVDWDGVV
+1173 DGV
-1182 TNTEYPQV
+1182 
-1190 PLSARNIIPA
+1190 
-1200 FLNIRQPQVTDFG
+1200 
-1213 GLPWNALPAAQGGY
+1213 
-1227 ITTDVLARE
+1227 
-1236 AQQSAD
+1236 QSAW
-1242 GAVFT
+1242 
-1247 NVRDSHAQSDTQV
+1247 
-1260 STVYVAYDANQ
+1260 
-1271 IKSAVENS
+1271 E
-1279 GEFSTSDARFRH
+1279 
-1291 QRGVQTEWDT
+1291 T

-1324 NAFGDDIAWNVLWVS
+1324 NAFGDDIAWNVVWVS

-1508 NVVTARRPNDT
+1508 NVVTVRRPNDT
-1519 AGIRTPDQVNAYR
+1519 AGIRTPDQVSAYR

-1553 IYPDFDSLDD
+1553 IYPDFDSLDA

-1572 LGTGDEQAQTELGL
+1572 LSAGDEQAQTELGL

-1812 ATGKQTNIIT
+1812 ATGKQTSIIT
-1822 RLLRDKSEAGA
+1822 RLLRDKSDAGA

-1880 VRSDVLLNSDEALGH
+1880 VRSDVLLNSDESLGH

-1985 YYERVD
+1985 YYDRVN
-1991 RGKGY
+1991 RGKDY
-1996 LDLVFPELA
+1996 LGLVFPELL

-2087 FEDADNVLDWET
+2087 FDDPDNVLDWET

-2114 TPVRLVAKS
+2114 TPVRIVAKS
-2123 KAAAKALHQ
+2123 KAAAKALRQ

-2187 KSAPAVGM
+2187 KSAPTVGM

-2274 TARVAEAIAY
+2274 TARVAETIAY

-2508 GRELKS
+2508 GRELKA

>member
-40 EARIAE
+40 QARIAE
-46 AQKAMEDALAQQ
+46 AQQAMEDALAQQ

-67 QAQAQ
+67 QAQLQ

-79 ANAATMST
+79 ADTAAMST

-147 KDAVVKV
+147 KDAVIKA
-154 STNKNLFDTEERGFW
+154 STNKHLFDTEERGFW

-174 IGNSLADSAVGGI
+174 IGNSLADSAVGGL

-196 AAYEGAKRMGK
+196 AAYEGAKRMEK

-222 MEKAWEFTGLGDG
+222 LEKAWEFTGLGDG
-235 KMNWD
+235 KLNWD

-246 VVATRAAWGDLK
+246 VVVIRAAWGDLK
-258 SDYYKDAARARAE
+258 SDYSKDAARARAE

-307 LVGKGVAAV
+307 LVGKGVAAA
-316 GKGIVK
+316 GKGIVRGTAK
-322 GAAKGVSKATFGM
+322 AASKATFGL

-354 RPAAERLNPSI
+354 KPVAERLNPSL
-365 LARSAAIEGAGNAM
+365 LARSAAIEGSGNAM
-379 DVLRQEGA
+379 NVLRQEGA
-387 YNPTTAQYTDDA
+387 YNADTTQYTDDA
-399 LATAAVTGLLTGGIT
+399 LATAAATGLLTGGVT
-414 YAGGKLFNTVEGT
+414 YLGGRLFSTVEGT

-440 TTLSQTLLSGS
+440 TALSQTLLSGS

-466 ASGAASK
+466 VSGAASK

-480 EATEYL
+480 EATEFL
-486 ISRTAQL
+486 MSRTAQL
-493 VPKSGKL
+493 VPKTSNL
-500 SAVFNGTKQIT
+500 SAAFSGAKQIT

-525 MVSSAATQGLG
+525 MISSAATQGLG

-547 IKEVIRAGQNAAT
+547 LKEVMRAGANAAT
-560 LGATLGVVSGG
+560 LGATLGVVSGSF
-571 IEAAGKYRE
+571 EAAGKYRE
-580 HRANVDRILQDN
+580 NRANVDRILRDN
-592 EQAAAHLQDARQ
+592 EQADANLQEARQ
-604 MWYDIE
+604 LGYDLE
-610 NPDGVVRPAQAQA
+610 NPAGV
-623 QAQPQAQPTGDP
+623 AQPSQQAQPTQTQAAVDP
-635 LQQAQAQAQAQQP
+635 LQQTQAQVQQP

-690 TDAARADRE
+690 ADAARADRV
-699 MAAEVD
+699 AVAEDD
-705 AAKQR
+705 ASKQR

-722 EQAKVALNEL
+722 EQAKTALNEL

-748 ADDILNRSDI
+748 ADDVLNRSDI

-787 TTTEKSLL
+787 KATEQSLL

-829 QTQPAPADG
+829 QAKPAQPDG
-838 TAKAVSNTRSTKT
+838 TTKAVSNIRSTKT
-851 VLEQNGIAG
+851 VLENNGIAG
-860 AAGKDVMRLM
+860 AASKDVMRLI
-870 KDVKSTNARVEVN
+870 KDVKSTNARVELN
-883 NFIEAYTSD
+883 NFIEAFTSD

-937 TDGVESRSATK
+937 SDGVESRVATK

-982 ARAMQKHGAPTSLMS
+982 ARAMQKHGAHASVQGDL
-997 FPDGW
+997 FGDI
-1002 QDDPRYLLM
+1002 D
-1011 VGRYELQT
+1011 V
-1019 GESFFRNQ
+1019 RNQ
-1027 LGTGGEYQQALA
+1027 LGAE
-1039 AGRTELNEQQWYQ
+1039 GR
-1052 VRSPQFKAW
+1052 P
-1061 FGDWENDPANASKVI
+1061 
-1076 NPRTGEPLVVYHGTA
+1076 
-1091 GKFEAFDRGARAV
+1091 
-1104 SGSSTNDGFFFSD
+1104 
-1117 SPDVAGSYASVDSN
+1117 
-1131 YAPQPMVR
+1131 
-1139 GRIYDIDDNLT
+1139 
-1150 ADLGTF
+1150 
-1156 DSSDALYAHLR
+1156 
-1167 EREAAG
+1167 
-1173 EYVDWDGVV
+1173 
-1182 TNTEYPQV
+1182 
-1190 PLSARNIIPA
+1190 
-1200 FLNIRQPQVTDFG
+1200 
-1213 GLPWNALPAAQGGY
+1213 
-1227 ITTDVLARE
+1227 
-1236 AQQSAD
+1236 
-1242 GAVFT
+1242 
-1247 NVRDSHAQSDTQV
+1247 
-1260 STVYVAYDANQ
+1260 
-1271 IKSAVENS
+1271 
-1279 GEFSTSDARFRH
+1279 
-1291 QRGVQTEWDT
+1291 TEWDT

-1324 NAFGDDIAWNVLWVS
+1324 NAFGDDIAWNVVWVS
-1339 PRSQNLHNRNAR
+1339 PRSQSLHNRNAR

-1395 VLRGADYTQHMDRL
+1395 VLRGADYNQHMDRL
-1409 AENPFVQALMARIG
+1409 AENTFVQALMTRIG

-1486 QVVSRLTGKY
+1486 QVVSRLTGKF
-1496 RKASDSDVANFL
+1496 RKASDSDVADFL
-1508 NVVTARRPNDT
+1508 KVVTARRPNDT
-1519 AGIRTPDQVNAYR
+1519 AGIRTPDQVREYR
-1532 QRMSFEAA
+1532 QRMSFESA
-1540 QARSDYYHNQARS
+1540 QARSDYYHDQARS
-1553 IYPDFDSLDD
+1553 IYPDFDSLDSN
-1563 TSKANILSQ
+1563 TKADILSQ
-1572 LGTGDEQAQTELGL
+1572 LATGDEQAQTELGL
-1586 QIRNSLLPV
+1586 QVRNSLLPV

-1604 RAQQQAAA
+1604 RAQQQAAD
-1612 HAQKV
+1612 HAQRV
-1617 AAAQQAANQVPPSSN
+1617 SAAQQAANQVPPASS
-1632 PQGQAD
+1632 PQAQAD
-1638 YVRRSV
+1638 YVRRTV

-1657 YYNASDLD
+1657 YYNAADLD
-1665 NYVGIISQVR
+1665 TYVGIISQVR
-1675 KGDAYFIRVEM
+1675 KGDEYFIRVEM

-1725 YERREGSTYSTEANR
+1725 YERREGSTYSPEANR

-1749 LNRAQQMGLSSPSLR
+1749 LNRAQQIGLSSPSLR
-1764 RWTNWLRDKLPANYV
+1764 RWTNWLREKLPANYV
-1779 PILDKFLDVVEMA
+1779 PILDKFLDIVEMA
-1792 RTHWVSIYTPFMAV
+1792 RTHWVSIYTPFIAV

-1848 LRDRTEKLRQSIID
+1848 LRDRTERLRQTIID
-1862 SGISQEK
+1862 SGLSQDK

-1880 VRSDVLLNSDEALGH
+1880 VRSDVLLNSDESLGH
-1895 WQEVNGNRV
+1895 WQEVDGQRV

-1936 LRGIRLAQALA
+1936 LRGIRLAQAVA

-1956 IGSIVAEVAE
+1956 IGAIVAEVAE

-1971 NKLKHERGVLTDKD
+1971 NKLKHERGVLNDKD
-1985 YYERVD
+1985 YNERIH
-1991 RGKGY
+1991 RGKSY
-1996 LDLVFPELA
+1996 LDFVFPELA

-2087 FEDADNVLDWET
+2087 FEDTDNVLDWET

-2123 KAAAKALHQ
+2123 KAAAKALRQ
-2132 EQPHAAVAKIG
+2132 EQPRAAVAKIG

-2248 ATNALTGKLPH
+2248 VTNPLIGRLPQ

-2274 TARVAEAIAY
+2274 TARVAETIAY
-2284 PPETAMRLGSF
+2284 PPETAMRLGVF

-2317 LFDQAKNPAN
+2317 LFDQAKNPVN

-2455 ILDAATEQ
+2455 IIDAATEQ

-2514 EHAYDENG
+2514 EYAYDENG

-2672 KQLNAMISQA
+2672 KQLNDMIRQA

>member
-40 EARIAE
+40 QARIAE

-67 QAQAQ
+67 QAQLQ

-79 ANAATMST
+79 ADTAAMST

-147 KDAVVKV
+147 KDAVTKA
-154 STNKNLFDTEERGFW
+154 STNKHLFDTEERGFW

-187 ADLASTLNI
+187 ADLASTINT
-196 AAYEGAKRMGK
+196 AVYEGAKRMDK
-207 AGYTDALGNINPVYA
+207 AGYTDALGFLSPTYA
-222 MEKAWEFTGLGDG
+222 LEKAWEYTGLGDG

-258 SDYYKDAARARAE
+258 SDYSKDAARARAE

-286 TTAFDELAS
+286 TTALDELAS

-316 GKGIVK
+316 GKGVVRGTAK
-322 GAAKGVSKATFGM
+322 AASKATFGL

-340 RAGGAQLGRAAGVL
+340 RASGTQLGRATGVL
-354 RPAAERLNPSI
+354 KPVAERLNPSL
-365 LARSAAIEGAGNAM
+365 LARSAAIEGSGNAM

-387 YNPTTAQYTDDA
+387 YNADTAQYTDDA
-399 LATAAVTGLLTGGIT
+399 LATAAATGLLTGGIT
-414 YAGGKLFNTVEGT
+414 YLGGRLFNTVEGT

-440 TTLSQTLLSGS
+440 TTLGQTLLSGS

-486 ISRTAQL
+486 MSRTAQL

-500 SAVFNGTKQIT
+500 SAVFNGTKQLT

-525 MVSSAATQGLG
+525 MISSAATQGLG

-547 IKEVIRAGQNAAT
+547 IKEVMRAGANAAT
-560 LGATLGVVSGG
+560 LGATLGVVSGSF
-571 IEAAGKYRE
+571 EAAGKYRE

-592 EQAAAHLQDARQ
+592 EQAATQLQEARQ
-604 MWYDIE
+604 MWYDLE
-610 NPDGVVRPAQAQA
+610 NPAGVAQPQVQA

-635 LQQAQAQAQAQQP
+635 LQQAQAQAQSQQP

-705 AAKQR
+705 ATKQR

-787 TTTEKSLL
+787 KATEQSLI

-820 NLLKIKTAE
+820 NLLKIKTPTPA
-829 QTQPAPADG
+829 QPAPTDG
-838 TAKAVSNTRSTKT
+838 TTKAVSNIRSTKT
-851 VLEQNGIAG
+851 VLENNGISG

-883 NFIEAYTSD
+883 NFIEAFTSD

-929 VDDLEATL
+929 VDDLEVTL
-937 TDGVESRSATK
+937 SDGVESRAATK

-982 ARAMQKHGAPTSLMS
+982 ARAMQQHGAPTAVQGDLFGDM
-997 FPDGW
+997 D
-1002 QDDPRYLLM
+1002 
-1011 VGRYELQT
+1011 V
-1019 GESFFRNQ
+1019 RNQ
-1027 LGTGGEYQQALA
+1027 LG
-1039 AGRTELNEQQWYQ
+1039 
-1052 VRSPQFKAW
+1052 
-1061 FGDWENDPANASKVI
+1061 
-1076 NPRTGEPLVVYHGTA
+1076 
-1091 GKFEAFDRGARAV
+1091 
-1104 SGSSTNDGFFFSD
+1104 
-1117 SPDVAGSYASVDSN
+1117 
-1131 YAPQPMVR
+1131 
-1139 GRIYDIDDNLT
+1139 
-1150 ADLGTF
+1150 
-1156 DSSDALYAHLR
+1156 
-1167 EREAAG
+1167 AG
-1173 EYVDWDGVV
+1173 EEG
-1182 TNTEYPQV
+1182 
-1190 PLSARNIIPA
+1190 I
-1200 FLNIRQPQVTDFG
+1200 
-1213 GLPWNALPAAQGGY
+1213 
-1227 ITTDVLARE
+1227 
-1236 AQQSAD
+1236 
-1242 GAVFT
+1242 
-1247 NVRDSHAQSDTQV
+1247 
-1260 STVYVAYDANQ
+1260 
-1271 IKSAVENS
+1271 
-1279 GEFSTSDARFRH
+1279 
-1291 QRGVQTEWDT
+1291 QTEWDT

-1324 NAFGDDIAWNVLWVS
+1324 NAFGDDIAWNVVWVS
-1339 PRSQNLHNRNAR
+1339 TRSQNLHNRNAR

-1395 VLRGADYTQHMDRL
+1395 VLRGADYNQHMDRL

-1496 RKASDSDVANFL
+1496 RKASDSDVADFL
-1508 NVVTARRPNDT
+1508 KVVTARRPNDT

-1553 IYPDFDSLDD
+1553 IYPDFDSLDSN
-1563 TSKANILSQ
+1563 TKADILSQ
-1572 LGTGDEQAQTELGL
+1572 LATGDEQAQTELGL

-1617 AAAQQAANQVPPSSN
+1617 AAAQQAANQVPPASN

-1638 YVRRSV
+1638 YVRRTV

-1665 NYVGIISQVR
+1665 TYVGIISQVR

-1764 RWTNWLRDKLPANYV
+1764 RWTNWLREKLPANYV
-1779 PILDKFLDVVEMA
+1779 PILDKFLDIVEMA

-1862 SGISQEK
+1862 SGLSQDK

-1880 VRSDVLLNSDEALGH
+1880 VRSDVLLNSDESLGH

-1985 YYERVD
+1985 YYERVN

-2087 FEDADNVLDWET
+2087 FDDPDNVLDWET

-2123 KAAAKALHQ
+2123 KAAAKALRQ

-2143 SINHYFNQFK
+2143 SVNHYFNQFK

-2248 ATNALTGKLPH
+2248 ASNPLTGRLPQ

-2274 TARVAEAIAY
+2274 TARVAETIAY
-2284 PPETAMRLGSF
+2284 PPETAMRLGAF

-2317 LFDQAKNPAN
+2317 LFDQAKNPVN

-2417 NRNRTVKLGDVQIPI
+2417 NRNRTVKLGDIQIPI

-2444 NAVGVAMGKRN
+2444 NSVGVAMGKRN

-2463 AGGMVDMTTAQHWGN
+2463 VGGMVDMTTAQHWGN

-2607 IHIDGQSEEAWLQM
+2607 IHIDGQSEEAWQKM

>member
-40 EARIAE
+40 QARIAE

-67 QAQAQ
+67 QAQLQ

-79 ANAATMST
+79 ADTAAMST

-147 KDAVVKV
+147 KDAVTKV
-154 STNKNLFDTEERGFW
+154 STNKHLFDTEERGFW

-187 ADLASTLNI
+187 ADLASTINT
-196 AAYEGAKRMGK
+196 AVYEGAKRMDK
-207 AGYTDALGNINPVYA
+207 AGYTDALGFLSPTYA
-222 MEKAWEFTGLGDG
+222 LEKAWEYTGLGDG

-258 SDYYKDAARARAE
+258 SDYSKDAARARAE

-286 TTAFDELAS
+286 TTALDELAS

-316 GKGIVK
+316 GKGVVRGTAK
-322 GAAKGVSKATFGM
+322 AASKATFGL

-340 RAGGAQLGRAAGVL
+340 RASGTQLGRATGVL
-354 RPAAERLNPSI
+354 KPVAERLNPSL
-365 LARSAAIEGAGNAM
+365 LARSAAIEGSGNAM

-387 YNPTTAQYTDDA
+387 YNADTAQYTDDA
-399 LATAAVTGLLTGGIT
+399 LATAAATGLLTGGIT
-414 YAGGKLFNTVEGT
+414 YLGGRLFNTVEGT
-427 AARALGGRAAAGN
+427 AARALGGRAASRAEATSLGGEI
-440 TTLSQTLLSGS
+440 LQGGAKDIPSAL
-451 GLTIEQALRTVADDI
+451 GLVAADI
-466 ASGAASK
+466 AKGTVGKEA
-473 ATRDVLG
+473 REVL
-480 EATEYL
+480 ALTTEYL
-486 ISRTAQL
+486 MAHASEL
-493 VPKSGKL
+493 VPKSSKL
-500 SAVFNGTKQIT
+500 AAVFNGTKQIT

-525 MVSSAATQGLG
+525 MISSAATQGLG

-547 IKEVIRAGQNAAT
+547 LKEVMRAGANAAT
-560 LGATLGVVSGG
+560 LGATLGVVSGSF
-571 IEAAGKYRE
+571 EAAGKYRE
-580 HRANVDRILQDN
+580 HRANVDSILR
-592 EQAAAHLQDARQ
+592 EREEAASTYLPEVRQ

-610 NPDGVVRPAQAQA
+610 NPDGVVRPAQAQT
-623 QAQPQAQPTGDP
+623 QTQPQGQPTVDP
-635 LQQAQAQAQAQQP
+635 LQQAQAQAQSQQP

-690 TDAARADRE
+690 ADAARADRE

-705 AAKQR
+705 ATKQR

-787 TTTEKSLL
+787 KATEQSLI

-820 NLLKIKTAE
+820 NLLKIKTPTPA
-829 QTQPAPADG
+829 QPAPTDG
-838 TAKAVSNTRSTKT
+838 TTKAVGNIRSTKT
-851 VLEQNGIAG
+851 VLENNGISG

-883 NFIEAYTSD
+883 NFIEAFTSD

-937 TDGVESRSATK
+937 SDGVESRAATK

-982 ARAMQKHGAPTSLMS
+982 ARAMQKHGAPTAVQGDLFGDM
-997 FPDGW
+997 DI
-1002 QDDPRYLLM
+1002 
-1011 VGRYELQT
+1011 
-1019 GESFFRNQ
+1019 RNQ
-1027 LGTGGEYQQALA
+1027 LGEDYQQALS

-1061 FGDWENDPANASKVI
+1061 FGDWENDPANASKII

-1104 SGSSTNDGFFFSD
+1104 SGSATNDGFFFSD

-1131 YAPQPMVR
+1131 YVPQPMVR
-1139 GRIYDIDDNLT
+1139 GRIYDTDDNLT
-1150 ADLGTF
+1150 SDLGVF

-1200 FLNIRQPQVTDFG
+1200 FLNIRQPKVTDFG

-1236 AQQSAD
+1236 AQRSAD

-1247 NVRDSHAQSDTQV
+1247 NVRDSHVQSDTQV
-1260 STVYVAYDANQ
+1260 STVYVAYDAHQ
-1271 IKSAVENS
+1271 IKSAVDNS
-1279 GEFSTSDARFRH
+1279 GEFSASDARFRH
-1291 QRGVQTEWDT
+1291 QRGTQTEWDT

-1324 NAFGDDIAWNVLWVS
+1324 NAFGDDIAWNVVWVS
-1339 PRSQNLHNRNAR
+1339 PRSQNLHNRNTR

-1395 VLRGADYTQHMDRL
+1395 VLRGADYNQHMDRL
-1409 AENPFVQALMARIG
+1409 AENTFVQALMARIG

-1496 RKASDSDVANFL
+1496 RKASDSDVADFL
-1508 NVVTARRPNDT
+1508 KVVTARRPNDT

-1553 IYPDFDSLDD
+1553 IYPDFDSLDSN
-1563 TSKANILSQ
+1563 TKADILSQ
-1572 LGTGDEQAQTELGL
+1572 LATGDEQAQTELGL

-1617 AAAQQAANQVPPSSN
+1617 AAAQQAANQVPPASN

-1638 YVRRSV
+1638 YVRRTV

-1665 NYVGIISQVR
+1665 TYVGIISQVR

-1764 RWTNWLRDKLPANYV
+1764 RWTNWLREKLPANYV
-1779 PILDKFLDVVEMA
+1779 PILDKFLDIVEMA

-1862 SGISQEK
+1862 SGLSQDK

-1880 VRSDVLLNSDEALGH
+1880 VRSDVLLNSDESLGH

-1985 YYERVD
+1985 YYERVN

-2087 FEDADNVLDWET
+2087 FDDPDNVLDWET

-2123 KAAAKALHQ
+2123 KAAAKALRQ

-2143 SINHYFNQFK
+2143 SVNHYFNQFK

-2239 GDNLNTDAF
+2239 GDNLNTEAF
-2248 ATNALTGKLPH
+2248 ASNPLTGRLPQ

-2274 TARVAEAIAY
+2274 TARVAETIAY
-2284 PPETAMRLGSF
+2284 PPETAMRLGAF

-2317 LFDQAKNPAN
+2317 LFDQAKNPVN
-2327 ADKAAAIILGTKN
+2327 ADKAAAIIMGTKN

-2417 NRNRTVKLGDVQIPI
+2417 NRNRTVKLGDIQIPI

-2444 NAVGVAMGKRN
+2444 NSVGVAMGKRN

-2463 AGGMVDMTTAQHWGN
+2463 VGGMVDMTTAQHWGN

-2522 KRIQFAAD
+2522 KRIQFPAD

-2588 RDMGIADIV
+2588 RDMGIGDIV

-2607 IHIDGQSEEAWLQM
+2607 IHIDGQSEEAWQKM

>member
-40 EARIAE
+40 QARIAE

-67 QAQAQ
+67 QAQLQ

-79 ANAATMST
+79 ADTAAMST

-147 KDAVVKV
+147 KDAVTKV
-154 STNKNLFDTEERGFW
+154 STNKHLFDTEERGFW

-187 ADLASTLNI
+187 ADLASTINT
-196 AAYEGAKRMGK
+196 AVYEGAKRMDK
-207 AGYTDALGNINPVYA
+207 AGYTDALGFLSPTYA
-222 MEKAWEFTGLGDG
+222 LEKAWEYTGLGDG

-258 SDYYKDAARARAE
+258 SDYSKDAARARAE

-286 TTAFDELAS
+286 TTALDELAS

-316 GKGIVK
+316 GKGVVRGTAK
-322 GAAKGVSKATFGM
+322 AASKATFGL

-340 RAGGAQLGRAAGVL
+340 RASGTQLGRATGVL
-354 RPAAERLNPSI
+354 KPVAERLNPSL
-365 LARSAAIEGAGNAM
+365 LARSAAIEGSGNAM

-387 YNPTTAQYTDDA
+387 YNADTAQYTDDA
-399 LATAAVTGLLTGGIT
+399 LATAAATGLLTGGIT
-414 YAGGKLFNTVEGT
+414 YAGGRLFNTVEGT

-440 TTLSQTLLSGS
+440 TTLGQTLLSGS

-486 ISRTAQL
+486 MSRTAQL

-500 SAVFNGTKQIT
+500 SAVFNGAKQLT

-525 MVSSAATQGLG
+525 MISSAATQGLG

-547 IKEVIRAGQNAAT
+547 IKEVMRAGANAAT
-560 LGATLGVVSGG
+560 LGAALGVVSGSF
-571 IEAAGKYRE
+571 EAAGKYRE
-580 HRANVDRILQDN
+580 HRANVDSILRERD
-592 EQAAAHLQDARQ
+592 EAASTYLPEVRQ

-610 NPDGVVRPAQAQA
+610 NPDGVVRPAQAQT

-672 DDVYRELA
+672 DDVYRELS

-690 TDAARADRE
+690 ADAARADRE

-705 AAKQR
+705 ATKQR

-787 TTTEKSLL
+787 KATEQSLI

-820 NLLKIKTAE
+820 NLLKIKTPTPA
-829 QTQPAPADG
+829 QPAPTDG
-838 TAKAVSNTRSTKT
+838 TTKAVSNIRSTKT
-851 VLEQNGIAG
+851 VLENNGISG

-883 NFIEAYTSD
+883 NFIEAFTSD

-937 TDGVESRSATK
+937 SDGVESRAATK

-982 ARAMQKHGAPTSLMS
+982 ARAMQKHGAPTAVQGDLFGDM
-997 FPDGW
+997 D
-1002 QDDPRYLLM
+1002 
-1011 VGRYELQT
+1011 V
-1019 GESFFRNQ
+1019 RNQ
-1027 LGTGGEYQQALA
+1027 LG
-1039 AGRTELNEQQWYQ
+1039 
-1052 VRSPQFKAW
+1052 
-1061 FGDWENDPANASKVI
+1061 
-1076 NPRTGEPLVVYHGTA
+1076 
-1091 GKFEAFDRGARAV
+1091 
-1104 SGSSTNDGFFFSD
+1104 
-1117 SPDVAGSYASVDSN
+1117 
-1131 YAPQPMVR
+1131 
-1139 GRIYDIDDNLT
+1139 
-1150 ADLGTF
+1150 
-1156 DSSDALYAHLR
+1156 
-1167 EREAAG
+1167 AG
-1173 EYVDWDGVV
+1173 EEG
-1182 TNTEYPQV
+1182 
-1190 PLSARNIIPA
+1190 I
-1200 FLNIRQPQVTDFG
+1200 
-1213 GLPWNALPAAQGGY
+1213 
-1227 ITTDVLARE
+1227 
-1236 AQQSAD
+1236 
-1242 GAVFT
+1242 
-1247 NVRDSHAQSDTQV
+1247 
-1260 STVYVAYDANQ
+1260 
-1271 IKSAVENS
+1271 
-1279 GEFSTSDARFRH
+1279 
-1291 QRGVQTEWDT
+1291 QTEWDM

-1313 QTITRGTNALR
+1313 QTITRGTSALR
-1324 NAFGDDIAWNVLWVS
+1324 NAFGDDIAWNVVWVS

-1395 VLRGADYTQHMDRL
+1395 VLRGADYNQHMDRL

-1461 DMDIPAALRS
+1461 DVDIPAALRS

-1496 RKASDSDVANFL
+1496 RKASDSDVADFL
-1508 NVVTARRPNDT
+1508 KVVTARRPNDT

-1553 IYPDFDSLDD
+1553 IYPDFDALDSN
-1563 TSKANILSQ
+1563 TKADILSQ
-1572 LGTGDEQAQTELGL
+1572 LATGDEQAQTELGL

-1617 AAAQQAANQVPPSSN
+1617 AAAQQAANQVPPASN

-1638 YVRRSV
+1638 YVRRTV

-1665 NYVGIISQVR
+1665 TYVGIISQVR

-1764 RWTNWLRDKLPANYV
+1764 RWTNWLREKLPANYV
-1779 PILDKFLDVVEMA
+1779 PILDKFLDIVEMA

-1862 SGISQEK
+1862 SGLSQDK

-1880 VRSDVLLNSDEALGH
+1880 VRSDVLLNSDESLGH

-1923 DLDTTDPNAGTYD
+1923 DLDTTDSNAGTYD

-1985 YYERVD
+1985 YYERVN

-2087 FEDADNVLDWET
+2087 FDDPDNVLDWET

-2123 KAAAKALHQ
+2123 KAAAKALRQ

-2143 SINHYFNQFK
+2143 SVNHYFNQFK

-2248 ATNALTGKLPH
+2248 ASNPLTGRLPQ

-2274 TARVAEAIAY
+2274 TARVAETIAY
-2284 PPETAMRLGSF
+2284 PPETAMRLGAF

-2317 LFDQAKNPAN
+2317 LFDQAKNPVN
-2327 ADKAAAIILGTKN
+2327 ADKAAAIIMGTKN

-2417 NRNRTVKLGDVQIPI
+2417 NRNRTVKLGDIQIPI

-2444 NAVGVAMGKRN
+2444 NSVGVAMGKRN

-2463 AGGMVDMTTAQHWGN
+2463 VGGMVDMTTAQHWGN

-2522 KRIQFAAD
+2522 KRIQFPAD

-2588 RDMGIADIV
+2588 RDMGIGDIV

-2607 IHIDGQSEEAWLQM
+2607 IHIDGQSEEAWQKM

>member
-40 EARIAE
+40 QARIAE

-67 QAQAQ
+67 QAQ
-72 AQQQQAA
+72 QQQAA
-79 ANAATMST
+79 ADTAAMST

-147 KDAVVKV
+147 KDAVTKA
-154 STNKNLFDTEERGFW
+154 STNKHLFDTEERGFW

-187 ADLASTLNI
+187 ADLASTINT
-196 AAYEGAKRMGK
+196 AVYEGAKRMDK
-207 AGYTDALGNINPVYA
+207 AGYTDALGFLSPTYA
-222 MEKAWEFTGLGDG
+222 LEKAWEYTGLGDG

-258 SDYYKDAARARAE
+258 SDYSKDAARARAE

-286 TTAFDELAS
+286 TTALDELAS

-316 GKGIVK
+316 GKGVVK
-322 GAAKGVSKATFGM
+322 GTAKAASKATFGL

-340 RAGGAQLGRAAGVL
+340 RASGTQLGRATGVL
-354 RPAAERLNPSI
+354 KPVAERLNPSL
-365 LARSAAIEGAGNAM
+365 LARSAAIEGSGNAM

-387 YNPTTAQYTDDA
+387 YNADTAQYTDDA
-399 LATAAVTGLLTGGIT
+399 LATAAATGLLTGGIT
-414 YAGGKLFNTVEGT
+414 YAGGRLFNTVEGT

-440 TTLSQTLLSGS
+440 TTLGQTLLSGS

-486 ISRTAQL
+486 MSRTAQL

-500 SAVFNGTKQIT
+500 SAVFNGTKQLT

-525 MVSSAATQGLG
+525 MISSAATQGLG

-547 IKEVIRAGQNAAT
+547 IKEVMRAGANAAT
-560 LGATLGVVSGG
+560 LGATLGVVSGSF
-571 IEAAGKYRE
+571 EAAGKYRE
-580 HRANVDRILQDN
+580 NRANVDRILQDN
-592 EQAAAHLQDARQ
+592 EQAATQLQEARQ
-604 MWYDIE
+604 MWYDLE
-610 NPDGVVRPAQAQA
+610 NPAGVAQPQVQT
-623 QAQPQAQPTGDP
+623 QAQPQGQPTVDP
-635 LQQAQAQAQAQQP
+635 LQQAQAQAQSQQP

-705 AAKQR
+705 ATKQR

-748 ADDILNRSDI
+748 ADDVLNRSDI

-787 TTTEKSLL
+787 TATEQSLL

-820 NLLKIKTAE
+820 NLLKIKTPTPA
-829 QTQPAPADG
+829 QPAPTDG
-838 TAKAVSNTRSTKT
+838 TTKAVSNIRSTKT
-851 VLEQNGIAG
+851 VLENNGISG

-883 NFIEAYTSD
+883 NFIEAFTSD

-937 TDGVESRSATK
+937 SDGVESRAATK

-982 ARAMQKHGAPTSLMS
+982 ARAMQKHGAPTAVQGDLFGDM
-997 FPDGW
+997 D
-1002 QDDPRYLLM
+1002 
-1011 VGRYELQT
+1011 V
-1019 GESFFRNQ
+1019 RNQ
-1027 LGTGGEYQQALA
+1027 LG
-1039 AGRTELNEQQWYQ
+1039 
-1052 VRSPQFKAW
+1052 
-1061 FGDWENDPANASKVI
+1061 
-1076 NPRTGEPLVVYHGTA
+1076 
-1091 GKFEAFDRGARAV
+1091 
-1104 SGSSTNDGFFFSD
+1104 
-1117 SPDVAGSYASVDSN
+1117 
-1131 YAPQPMVR
+1131 
-1139 GRIYDIDDNLT
+1139 
-1150 ADLGTF
+1150 
-1156 DSSDALYAHLR
+1156 
-1167 EREAAG
+1167 AG
-1173 EYVDWDGVV
+1173 EEG
-1182 TNTEYPQV
+1182 
-1190 PLSARNIIPA
+1190 I
-1200 FLNIRQPQVTDFG
+1200 
-1213 GLPWNALPAAQGGY
+1213 
-1227 ITTDVLARE
+1227 
-1236 AQQSAD
+1236 
-1242 GAVFT
+1242 
-1247 NVRDSHAQSDTQV
+1247 
-1260 STVYVAYDANQ
+1260 
-1271 IKSAVENS
+1271 
-1279 GEFSTSDARFRH
+1279 
-1291 QRGVQTEWDT
+1291 QTEWDM

-1324 NAFGDDIAWNVLWVS
+1324 NAFGDDIAWNVVWVS

-1395 VLRGADYTQHMDRL
+1395 VLRGADYNQHMDRL

-1496 RKASDSDVANFL
+1496 RKASDSDVADFL
-1508 NVVTARRPNDT
+1508 KVVTARRPNDT

-1553 IYPDFDSLDD
+1553 IYPDFDALDSN
-1563 TSKANILSQ
+1563 TKADILSQ
-1572 LGTGDEQAQTELGL
+1572 LATGDEQAQTELGL

-1617 AAAQQAANQVPPSSN
+1617 AAAQQAANQVPPASN

-1638 YVRRSV
+1638 YVRRTV

-1665 NYVGIISQVR
+1665 TYVGIISQVR

-1764 RWTNWLRDKLPANYV
+1764 RWTNWLREKLPANYV
-1779 PILDKFLDVVEMA
+1779 PILDKFLDIVEMA

-1862 SGISQEK
+1862 SGLSQDK

-1880 VRSDVLLNSDEALGH
+1880 VRSDVLLNSDESLGH

-1985 YYERVD
+1985 YYERVI

-2087 FEDADNVLDWET
+2087 FDDPDNVLDWET

-2123 KAAAKALHQ
+2123 KAAAKALRQ

-2143 SINHYFNQFK
+2143 SVNHYFNQFK

-2248 ATNALTGKLPH
+2248 ASNPLTGRLPQ

-2274 TARVAEAIAY
+2274 TARVAETIAY
-2284 PPETAMRLGSF
+2284 PPETAMRLGAF

-2317 LFDQAKNPAN
+2317 LFDQAKNPVN
-2327 ADKAAAIILGTKN
+2327 ADKAAAIIMGTKN

-2417 NRNRTVKLGDVQIPI
+2417 NRNRTVKLGDIQIPI

-2444 NAVGVAMGKRN
+2444 NSVGVAMGKRN

-2463 AGGMVDMTTAQHWGN
+2463 VGGMVDMTTAQHWGN

-2522 KRIQFAAD
+2522 KRIQFPAD

-2588 RDMGIADIV
+2588 RDMGIGDIV

-2607 IHIDGQSEEAWLQM
+2607 IHIDGQSEEAWQKM

>member
-40 EARIAE
+40 QARIAE
-46 AQKAMEDALAQQ
+46 AQQAMEDALAQQ

-67 QAQAQ
+67 QAQLQ

-79 ANAATMST
+79 ADTAAMST

-120 VLDNWLDAKA
+120 VLDNWLEAKA
-130 KEENWNAL
+130 REENWNAL

-147 KDAVVKV
+147 KDAVIKA
-154 STNKNLFDTEERGFW
+154 STNKHLFDTEERGFW

-174 IGNSLADSAVGGI
+174 IGNSLADSAVGGL

-196 AAYEGAKRMGK
+196 AAYEGAKRMEK

-222 MEKAWEFTGLGDG
+222 LEKAWEFTGLGDG
-235 KMNWD
+235 KLNWD

-258 SDYYKDAARARAE
+258 SDYSKDAARARAE

-307 LVGKGVAAV
+307 LVGKGVAAA
-316 GKGIVK
+316 GKGIVRGTAK
-322 GAAKGVSKATFGM
+322 AASKATFGL

-354 RPAAERLNPSI
+354 KPVAERLNPSL
-365 LARSAAIEGAGNAM
+365 LARSAAIEGSGNAM
-379 DVLRQEGA
+379 NVLRQEGA
-387 YNPTTAQYTDDA
+387 YNADTAQYTDDA
-399 LATAAVTGLLTGGIT
+399 LATAAATGLLTGGVT
-414 YAGGKLFNTVEGT
+414 YLGGRLFSTVEGT

-440 TTLSQTLLSGS
+440 TALSQTLLSGS

-466 ASGAASK
+466 VSGAASK

-480 EATEYL
+480 EATEFL
-486 ISRTAQL
+486 MSRTAQL
-493 VPKSGKL
+493 VPKTSNL
-500 SAVFNGTKQIT
+500 SAAFSGAKQVT

-525 MVSSAATQGLG
+525 MISSAATQGLG

-547 IKEVIRAGQNAAT
+547 LKEVMRAGANAAT
-560 LGATLGVVSGG
+560 LGATLGVVSGSF
-571 IEAAGKYRE
+571 EAAGKYRE
-580 HRANVDRILQDN
+580 NRANVDRILRDN
-592 EQAAAHLQDARQ
+592 EQADANLQDARQ
-604 MWYDIE
+604 MWYDLE
-610 NPDGVVRPAQAQA
+610 NPAGV
-623 QAQPQAQPTGDP
+623 AQPVQQAQPTQTQAAVDP
-635 LQQAQAQAQAQQP
+635 LQQSQAQAQQP
-648 TAPLALPSPNPTLAI
+648 NAPLALPSPNPTLAI

-690 TDAARADRE
+690 ADAARADRV
-699 MAAEVD
+699 AVAEAD
-705 AAKQR
+705 ASKQR

-722 EQAKVALNEL
+722 EQAKTALNEL

-740 RATAGFRF
+740 RATDGFRF
-748 ADDILNRSDI
+748 ADDILNRSDT

-782 SGTLD
+782 SGTLAKA
-787 TTTEKSLL
+787 TEQSLI

-820 NLLKIKTAE
+820 NLLKIRTAE
-829 QTQPAPADG
+829 QAQPAPADG

-860 AAGKDVMRLM
+860 AASKDVMRLM
-870 KDVKSTNARVEVN
+870 KDVKSTNARVDVN
-883 NFIEAYTSD
+883 NFIDAFTSD

-901 DRAVAS
+901 DRAVVS

-937 TDGVESRSATK
+937 TDGVESRFATK

-982 ARAMQKHGAPTSLMS
+982 ARAMQKHGAPTAVQGDLFGDMN
-997 FPDGW
+997 
-1002 QDDPRYLLM
+1002 
-1011 VGRYELQT
+1011 V
-1019 GESFFRNQ
+1019 RNQ
-1027 LGTGGEYQQALA
+1027 LSE
-1039 AGRTELNEQQWYQ
+1039 
-1052 VRSPQFKAW
+1052 
-1061 FGDWENDPANASKVI
+1061 D
-1076 NPRTGEPLVVYHGTA
+1076 
-1091 GKFEAFDRGARAV
+1091 
-1104 SGSSTNDGFFFSD
+1104 
-1117 SPDVAGSYASVDSN
+1117 
-1131 YAPQPMVR
+1131 
-1139 GRIYDIDDNLT
+1139 
-1150 ADLGTF
+1150 
-1156 DSSDALYAHLR
+1156 
-1167 EREAAG
+1167 
-1173 EYVDWDGVV
+1173 
-1182 TNTEYPQV
+1182 
-1190 PLSARNIIPA
+1190 
-1200 FLNIRQPQVTDFG
+1200 
-1213 GLPWNALPAAQGGY
+1213 
-1227 ITTDVLARE
+1227 
-1236 AQQSAD
+1236 
-1242 GAVFT
+1242 
-1247 NVRDSHAQSDTQV
+1247 
-1260 STVYVAYDANQ
+1260 
-1271 IKSAVENS
+1271 
-1279 GEFSTSDARFRH
+1279 
-1291 QRGVQTEWDT
+1291 GVQTEWDT

-1324 NAFGDDIAWNVLWVS
+1324 NAFGDDIAWNVVWVS
-1339 PRSQNLHNRNAR
+1339 PRSQNLHNRNTR

-1395 VLRGADYTQHMDRL
+1395 VLRGADYNQHMDRL

-1486 QVVSRLTGKY
+1486 QVVSRLTGKF
-1496 RKASDSDVANFL
+1496 RKASDSDVADFL
-1508 NVVTARRPNDT
+1508 KVVTSRRPNDT
-1519 AGIRTPDQVNAYR
+1519 AGIRTPDQVREYR
-1532 QRMSFEAA
+1532 QRMGFESA

-1553 IYPDFDSLDD
+1553 IYPDFDSLDSNTKSD
-1563 TSKANILSQ
+1563 ILSQ
-1572 LGTGDEQAQTELGL
+1572 LATGDEQAQTELGL
-1586 QIRNSLLPV
+1586 QVRNSLLPV

-1604 RAQQQAAA
+1604 RAQQQAAD

-1617 AAAQQAANQVPPSSN
+1617 SAAQQAANQVPPASS
-1632 PQGQAD
+1632 PQAQAD
-1638 YVRRSV
+1638 YVRRTV

-1657 YYNASDLD
+1657 YYNAADLD
-1665 NYVGIISQVR
+1665 TYVGIISQVR
-1675 KGDAYFIRVEM
+1675 KGDEYFIRVEM

-1764 RWTNWLRDKLPANYV
+1764 RWTNWLREKLPANYV
-1779 PILDKFLDVVEMA
+1779 PILDKFLDIVEMA
-1792 RTHWVSIYTPFMAV
+1792 RTHWVSIYTPFIAV
-1806 EQMYAD
+1806 EQLYAD

-1839 NSTNPNQQS
+1839 NSTNPKQQS
-1848 LRDRTEKLRQSIID
+1848 LRDRTERLRQTIID
-1862 SGISQEK
+1862 SGLSQEK

-1880 VRSDVLLNSDEALGH
+1880 VRSDVLLNSDESLGH
-1895 WQEVNGNRV
+1895 WQEVDGQRV

-1936 LRGIRLAQALA
+1936 LRGIRLAQAVA

-1971 NKLKHERGVLTDKD
+1971 NKLKHERGVLNDKD
-1985 YYERVD
+1985 YNERIH
-1991 RGKGY
+1991 RGKSY

-2123 KAAAKALHQ
+2123 KAAAKALRQ

-2223 DPWQLAYQ
+2223 DSWQLAYQ
-2231 RLGAGMQF
+2231 RLGAGIQF

-2248 ATNALTGKLPH
+2248 ATNPLTGRLPQ

-2274 TARVAEAIAY
+2274 TARVAETIAY
-2284 PPETAMRLGSF
+2284 PPETAMRLGAF

-2317 LFDQAKNPAN
+2317 LFDQAKNPVN

-2607 IHIDGQSEEAWLQM
+2607 IHIDGQSEEAWLQI

-2672 KQLNAMISQA
+2672 KQLNDMIRQA

>member
-67 QAQAQ
+67 QAQVQ

-147 KDAVVKV
+147 KDAVVKA

-174 IGNSLADSAVGGI
+174 IGNSLVDSAVGGM
-187 ADLASTLNI
+187 ADLASSLNT
-196 AAYEGAKRMGK
+196 AVYEGAKHMGK
-207 AGYTDALGNINPVYA
+207 SGYTDILGIVSPVYT

-240 KQIDDA
+240 KQIDDTI
-246 VVATRAAWGDLK
+246 VSVRAAWGDLK
-258 SDYYKDAARARAE
+258 SDYSKDAARARAE
-271 ASGVAETLLALGDKP
+271 ASGVAETMLALGDKP
-286 TTAFDELAS
+286 TTAIDELAS
-295 ALGVVVGAKGLN
+295 SLGVVVGSYGVG
-307 LVGKGVAAV
+307 LVGKGVAALT
-316 GKGIVK
+316 KGIIK
-322 GAAKGVSKATFGM
+322 GAAKGVSKATLGM

-354 RPAAERLNPSI
+354 KPAAERLNPSM
-365 LARSAAIEGAGNAM
+365 LVRTAAIEGSGNAM

-387 YNPTTAQYTDDA
+387 YDPNTAQYTDDA
-399 LATAAVTGLLTGGIT
+399 LATAAATGLLTGGIT
-414 YAGGKLFNTVEGT
+414 YLGGKLFNTVEGT
-427 AARALGGRAAAGN
+427 AARALGGRAASRAEA
-440 TTLSQTLLSGS
+440 TSLGS
-451 GLTIEQALRTVADDI
+451 EILQGGAKDIPSALGLVAADI
-466 ASGAASK
+466 AKGTVGKEA
-473 ATRDVLG
+473 REVL
-480 EATEYL
+480 ALTTEYL
-486 ISRTAQL
+486 MAHTSEL
-493 VPKSGKL
+493 VPKSSKL
-500 SAVFNGTKQIT
+500 AAVFNGTKQIT

-525 MVSSAATQGLG
+525 MITSAATQGLG

-547 IKEVIRAGQNAAT
+547 IKEVMRAGANAAT
-560 LGATLGVVSGG
+560 LGATLGVVSGS

-580 HRANVDRILQDN
+580 HRANVDSILRERD
-592 EQAAAHLQDARQ
+592 EAASTYLPEVRQ

-610 NPDGVVRPAQAQA
+610 NPDGVVRPAQAQT

-705 AAKQR
+705 ATKQR

-829 QTQPAPADG
+829 QAQPAPADG

-883 NFIEAYTSD
+883 NFIEAFTSD
-892 EPTDVGYYR
+892 EPTDVGYFR

-982 ARAMQKHGAPTSLMS
+982 ARAMQKHGAPTAAVDL
-997 FPDGW
+997 PDGG
-1002 QDDPRYLLM
+1002 QDDLHTLLM
-1011 VGRYELQT
+1011 RGRYELRT
-1019 GESFFRNQ
+1019 GKAFPRDQ
-1027 LGTGGEYQQALA
+1027 LG
-1039 AGRTELNEQQWYQ
+1039 
-1052 VRSPQFKAW
+1052 
-1061 FGDWENDPANASKVI
+1061 
-1076 NPRTGEPLVVYHGTA
+1076 
-1091 GKFEAFDRGARAV
+1091 AV
-1104 SGSSTNDGFFFSD
+1104 
-1117 SPDVAGSYASVDSN
+1117 
-1131 YAPQPMVR
+1131 
-1139 GRIYDIDDNLT
+1139 
-1150 ADLGTF
+1150 
-1156 DSSDALYAHLR
+1156 
-1167 EREAAG
+1167 E
-1173 EYVDWDGVV
+1173 DGV
-1182 TNTEYPQV
+1182 
-1190 PLSARNIIPA
+1190 
-1200 FLNIRQPQVTDFG
+1200 
-1213 GLPWNALPAAQGGY
+1213 
-1227 ITTDVLARE
+1227 
-1236 AQQSAD
+1236 QSAW
-1242 GAVFT
+1242 
-1247 NVRDSHAQSDTQV
+1247 
-1260 STVYVAYDANQ
+1260 
-1271 IKSAVENS
+1271 E
-1279 GEFSTSDARFRH
+1279 
-1291 QRGVQTEWDT
+1291 T

-1324 NAFGDDIAWNVLWVS
+1324 NAFGDDIAWNVVWVS

-1508 NVVTARRPNDT
+1508 NVVTVRRPNDT
-1519 AGIRTPDQVNAYR
+1519 AGIRTPDQVSAYR

-1553 IYPDFDSLDD
+1553 IYPDFDSLDA

-1572 LGTGDEQAQTELGL
+1572 LSAGDEQAQTELGL

-1638 YVRRSV
+1638 YVLRSV

-1880 VRSDVLLNSDEALGH
+1880 VRSDVLLNSDESLGH

-1985 YYERVD
+1985 YYERVN
-1991 RGKGY
+1991 RGKDY
-1996 LDLVFPELA
+1996 LGLVFPELL

-2087 FEDADNVLDWET
+2087 FDDPDSVLDWET

-2123 KAAAKALHQ
+2123 KAAAKALRQ

-2187 KSAPAVGM
+2187 KSAPTVGM

-2274 TARVAEAIAY
+2274 TARVAETIAY

-2508 GRELKS
+2508 GRELKA

>member
-40 EARIAE
+40 QARIAE

-67 QAQAQ
+67 QAQLQ

-79 ANAATMST
+79 ADTAAMST

-147 KDAVVKV
+147 KDAVTKA
-154 STNKNLFDTEERGFW
+154 STNKHLFDTEERGFW

-187 ADLASTLNI
+187 ADLASTINT
-196 AAYEGAKRMGK
+196 AVYEGAKRMDK
-207 AGYTDALGNINPVYA
+207 AGYTDALGFLSPTYA
-222 MEKAWEFTGLGDG
+222 LEKAWEYTGLGDG

-258 SDYYKDAARARAE
+258 SDYSKDAARARAE

-286 TTAFDELAS
+286 TTALDELAS

-316 GKGIVK
+316 GKGIVRGTAK
-322 GAAKGVSKATFGM
+322 AASKATFGL

-340 RAGGAQLGRAAGVL
+340 RASGTQLGRATGVL
-354 RPAAERLNPSI
+354 KPVAERLNPSM
-365 LARSAAIEGAGNAM
+365 LVRTAAIEGSGNAM

-387 YNPTTAQYTDDA
+387 YNADTAQYTDDA
-399 LATAAVTGLLTGGIT
+399 LATAAATGLLTGGIT
-414 YAGGKLFNTVEGT
+414 YLGGRLFNTVEGT
-427 AARALGGRAAAGN
+427 AARALGGRAASRAEATSLGGEI
-440 TTLSQTLLSGS
+440 LQGGAKDIPSAL
-451 GLTIEQALRTVADDI
+451 GLVAADI
-466 ASGAASK
+466 AKGTVGKEA
-473 ATRDVLG
+473 REVL
-480 EATEYL
+480 ALTTEYL
-486 ISRTAQL
+486 MAHASEL
-493 VPKSGKL
+493 VPKSSKL
-500 SAVFNGTKQIT
+500 AAVFNGTKQIT

-525 MVSSAATQGLG
+525 MISSAATQGLG

-547 IKEVIRAGQNAAT
+547 LKEVMRAGANAAT
-560 LGATLGVVSGG
+560 LGATLGVVSGS

-580 HRANVDRILQDN
+580 HRANVDSILRERD
-592 EQAAAHLQDARQ
+592 EAASTYLPEVRQ

-610 NPDGVVRPAQAQA
+610 NPDGVVRPAQAQT
-623 QAQPQAQPTGDP
+623 QTQPQAQPTGDP
-635 LQQAQAQAQAQQP
+635 LQQAQAQAQSQQP

-705 AAKQR
+705 ATKQR

-722 EQAKVALNEL
+722 EQAKAALNEL

-787 TTTEKSLL
+787 KATEQSLI

-820 NLLKIKTAE
+820 NLLKIKTSTPA
-829 QTQPAPADG
+829 QPAPTDG
-838 TAKAVSNTRSTKT
+838 TTKAVSNIRSTKT
-851 VLEQNGIAG
+851 VLENNGISG

-883 NFIEAYTSD
+883 NFIEAFTSD

-937 TDGVESRSATK
+937 SDGVESRAATK

-982 ARAMQKHGAPTSLMS
+982 ARAMQKHGAPTAVQGDLFGDM
-997 FPDGW
+997 D
-1002 QDDPRYLLM
+1002 
-1011 VGRYELQT
+1011 V
-1019 GESFFRNQ
+1019 RNQ
-1027 LGTGGEYQQALA
+1027 LG
-1039 AGRTELNEQQWYQ
+1039 
-1052 VRSPQFKAW
+1052 
-1061 FGDWENDPANASKVI
+1061 
-1076 NPRTGEPLVVYHGTA
+1076 
-1091 GKFEAFDRGARAV
+1091 
-1104 SGSSTNDGFFFSD
+1104 
-1117 SPDVAGSYASVDSN
+1117 
-1131 YAPQPMVR
+1131 
-1139 GRIYDIDDNLT
+1139 
-1150 ADLGTF
+1150 
-1156 DSSDALYAHLR
+1156 
-1167 EREAAG
+1167 AG
-1173 EYVDWDGVV
+1173 EEG
-1182 TNTEYPQV
+1182 
-1190 PLSARNIIPA
+1190 I
-1200 FLNIRQPQVTDFG
+1200 
-1213 GLPWNALPAAQGGY
+1213 
-1227 ITTDVLARE
+1227 
-1236 AQQSAD
+1236 
-1242 GAVFT
+1242 
-1247 NVRDSHAQSDTQV
+1247 
-1260 STVYVAYDANQ
+1260 
-1271 IKSAVENS
+1271 
-1279 GEFSTSDARFRH
+1279 
-1291 QRGVQTEWDT
+1291 QTEWDM

-1324 NAFGDDIAWNVLWVS
+1324 NAFGDDIAWNVVWVS

-1395 VLRGADYTQHMDRL
+1395 VLRGADYNQHMDRL

-1471 TNSSSLVSRIVSYLK
+1471 TNSSSLVSRVVSYLK

-1496 RKASDSDVANFL
+1496 RKASDSDVADFL
-1508 NVVTARRPNDT
+1508 KVVTARRPNDT

-1553 IYPDFDSLDD
+1553 IYPDFDALDSN
-1563 TSKANILSQ
+1563 TKADILSQ
-1572 LGTGDEQAQTELGL
+1572 LATGDEQAQTELGL

-1617 AAAQQAANQVPPSSN
+1617 AAAQQAANQVPPASN

-1638 YVRRSV
+1638 YVRRTV

-1665 NYVGIISQVR
+1665 TYVGIISQVR

-1764 RWTNWLRDKLPANYV
+1764 RWTNWLREKLPANYV
-1779 PILDKFLDVVEMA
+1779 PILDKFLDIVEMA

-1862 SGISQEK
+1862 SGLSQDK

-1880 VRSDVLLNSDEALGH
+1880 VRSDVLLNSDESLGH

-1971 NKLKHERGVLTDKD
+1971 NKLKRERGVLTDKD
-1985 YYERVD
+1985 YYERVN

-2087 FEDADNVLDWET
+2087 FDDPDNVLDWET

-2123 KAAAKALHQ
+2123 KAAAKALRQ

-2143 SINHYFNQFK
+2143 SVNHYFNQFK

-2248 ATNALTGKLPH
+2248 ASNPLTGRLPQ

-2274 TARVAEAIAY
+2274 TARVAETIAY
-2284 PPETAMRLGSF
+2284 PPETAMRLGAF

-2317 LFDQAKNPAN
+2317 LFDQAKNPVN

-2417 NRNRTVKLGDVQIPI
+2417 NRNRTVKLGDIQIPI

-2444 NAVGVAMGKRN
+2444 NSVGVAMGKRN

-2463 AGGMVDMTTAQHWGN
+2463 VGGMVDMTTAQHWGN

-2588 RDMGIADIV
+2588 RDMGIGDIV

-2607 IHIDGQSEEAWLQM
+2607 IHIDGQSEEAWQKM

-2648 EAQRIYAEADKKMR
+2648 EAQRIYAEADRKMR